1 MADGNVG
8 SLFMTLGLK
17 DEISIGLDK
26 VAKKLSGAQ
35 KYTNELQS
43 EIANLR
49 KELKSVSGTDIS
61 GPFKKSLEFI
71 KKYDDGIY
79 NAIVRTNRLAYALR
93 GITQSK
99 DGKININL
107 SNIPVAIREL
117 AKLNQELNKIEDK
130 DDKKAFKTSIS
141 NATDYLKLLQTIE
154 RKKAEL
160 NEIALSS
167 RNIDKGVI
175 ASARSAIN
183 SIQSEISRQL
193 FNIQNGS
200 IIHTDLM
207 PNIKKLLSMSI
218 TEMGDYM
225 RNLKKDNP
233 LSVFVNSADMLTSK
247 IAAANKKILEMQALM
262 RGSKVPGLFDTSA
275 LNGLRGVV
283 GKMQSLINKEGKGEK
298 TDINKINRLVSEY
311 AKLVSQAELAKS
323 TFKQLSR
330 EYDNANARLVSW
342 FSKYRELQSIRND
355 RIRLGLDTSAIDAE
369 ISRVRALFSEI
380 NAIRTNLGRGNM
392 DYLGMLGSRGTG
404 VDTALY
410 NSAVKAAREEIAE
423 RERLI
428 RIRQKDEDEYNR
440 RLERQ
445 ARNVARLSAERERQN
460 KKEADSALRE
470 EYRVRDAKLKT
481 LEREAKARM
490 RTQELADKA
499 AADALKKQQRLDI
512 ETMQFQAMLNAAME
526 RRMAAQREEAQLEAK
541 KLSSMSSQEEIQRRF
556 VSYMEQMNA
565 MRPKN
570 PLFNQSGMVDLQRV
584 YGKAFDELG
593 VQYDKLK
600 AKIDSY
606 HGPTDNAGFIAWKNE
621 LAVIEAK
628 MQNLVTLSEQAAR
641 ASVAGTYKPYTTT
654 TKEEAQHRMQES
666 NALKTAIQERMA
678 TEKRADEQRK
688 EAEKQRRKDE
698 KDAAAAEKQRQR
710 EIEISTRRAESLQ
723 RALARLRSAKY
734 TSDSFGFDTRTAAVQ
749 ISYLEAE
756 MRRLYDILWKLQS
769 ADFKSALG
777 VIGNTGNGRV
787 VVGANYVA
795 SQYEKAN
802 RQAERGDA
810 IEEKRKRKIYETGLQ
825 IQSSLVKGFKDANN
839 AAGRLNSTI
848 QDLKSL
854 FLQGGLVFGAQQ
866 FAMSIIRT
874 GGEMEK
880 QHIAMQSILG
890 DMQNANTMFN
900 QTKELALQSPFTFSE
915 LNRDVKQLAAYG
927 VEYEDLY
934 DTTKRL
940 ADMASGLGVSF
951 ERIALAFGQVQA
963 RGWLDGKELR
973 QIAYAGIPL
982 LDRLSKYYS
991 QREGKKVTTSDVK
1004 GRITNREVS
1013 FQDVK
1018 NIFWEMTDA
1027 GGQFYNMQL
1036 TLSETL
1042 LGRYNKLKDAWE
1054 IMLSDFARG
1063 DSIIGGTFK
1072 TILDSLTY
1080 IVQQM
1085 HTLGPVMAA
1094 AFTGFAIKKGITSL
1108 GSGGAASFLSNK
1120 ANLADNAQAKLMQ
1133 GQKLSQIEQQ
1143 ILLTKN
1149 RITNADL
1156 RSLIAYQNIN
1166 KNELRRL
1173 YLSGAITKEQ
1183 YKISLALMKQ
1193 VGLTNAA
1200 AASTNKYA
1208 LSWGKVGAAGMLALN
1223 GIGNAAKGLWAAI
1236 GGLPGLILTV
1246 LTMGVATLVSRY
1258 QDLTQKIKQTQDEI
1272 FDRRRQVAD
1281 FTSQNNVAKA
1291 IASGEQKEIDNL
1303 IESYKE
1309 KLKEL
1314 APYDY
1319 SNLIMRAEEKKSHE
1333 ERLKFL
1339 EQELKLIDEANKA
1352 NSSRFADNGTWYEDL
1367 LGITGKGRDSYSGFM
1382 SVIKDID
1389 KSASS
1394 YLLSQ
1399 AKANAFGA
1407 TKADQTMFNLNKSG
1421 FQNYALKVKEFI
1433 SKEFGDIS
1441 KDENLRRQATQ
1452 AMNSIFSA
1460 LGVSAENANLIR
1472 ASILQAFGIYNDGW
1486 LSEEVGKRMSDL
1498 ISERF
1503 PEIALKIKSDQS
1515 LNEGEKKKV
1524 AQLMNDAKNELISQ
1538 YPVFSTTLQ
1547 NLLDQ
1552 SNFTAVVHLVTQ
1564 NYGGVFNNLQ
1574 KELAARIPQL
1584 QTGIQS
1590 DMFSLYSN
1598 KAETWG
1604 KENSWYAARNKA
1616 KEEIDKARNEYESAK
1631 KSNASDV
1638 NDKYTEYDRLKRV
1651 ALDLLNYD
1659 YEGELKKSNK
1669 EPKGSKEDEQLKR
1682 LRKRI
1687 ELYKKFYSEYK
1698 KLQDLVGQGALDKL
1712 RKDGEFDP
1720 VFKYGLNNITD
1731 YESSVRQ
1738 LLGAIP
1744 ANTADRKDYKNQA
1757 IADIQTKNRELFSE
1771 QISKDNDELRT
1782 QLGIISEQYEVYKKM
1797 YKLTADSEGAMSVA
1811 FGGGMATK
1819 TYSEYL
1825 KGEMAKILPTHNKN
1839 TGLTYS
1845 LEEVL
1850 GMSQGQFDSAYG
1862 KNNSRLSVLFS
1873 QYQEELKKIKM
1884 ETINMIAD
1892 VIEKNSTLEQQLKD
1906 IDTEYEYQ
1914 LGLLNEMKDLTPE
1927 TRKRAEEGLMKTR
1940 DDKKAQVRFELF
1952 KQNSDWV
1959 AIFDD
1964 LDRVST
1970 NTINSMIDKIDTFSK
1985 ETGLSVE
1992 VVKQLRD
1999 ALEKLRSKSIER
2011 NPLDAL
2017 LNSTSR
2023 GNAIG
2028 NLIRDNKEYLDNGGN
2043 IIIDSAQAKKTGLK
2057 EGQSYTKTELENEQE
2072 AAYSG
2077 FPESLAALQKKF
2089 EDLSSVLNPVLDL
2102 FSALG
2107 MEDTALGQGMGL
2119 ASGAFSAASGV
2130 ASGLNALGLSS
2141 LGPYGAAI
2149 GAGLSVVSGLFAMHD
2164 KALQKEIEASERRQK
2179 EMENMTKNIESGLES
2194 TLGGIYTYRA
2204 SFDTQ
2209 KTLKSVIKEYERDM
2223 RLWEAGGI
2231 NRLAIKGTYTNDT
2244 YQQALKAQKSGT
2256 AYDAEL
2262 ASLMAQKDELVK
2274 QRKLEEDKKKTDAD
2288 AIQNYDQQIKEMEQS
2303 IDDFAQTFLN
2313 DIYSIDI
2320 KSWASQLTDSIVEAW
2335 SKGEDAATAY
2345 HDKVQELIKDLT
2357 KNILSQKIME
2367 IALQPTLDELKDKL
2381 QQKGKL
2387 DEADIPGIADDL
2399 IKAGDNAVENIT
2411 NILDALKEKGWDLS
2425 ENGTLSVSNSIK
2437 NITEDTADI
2446 LAAYVQAMRADL
2458 SVVRNMH
2465 ERYYPQFSEIGNAQI
2480 IQMKAVAQNTLRNAE
2495 AAERIEIAVNS
2506 LDGNVKAVINGT
2518 KRFNIK

>member
-8 SLFMTLGLK
+8 SLYMTLGLK
-17 DEISIGLDK
+17 DEVTVGLNK
-26 VAKKLSGAQ
+26 VTKSLSKSKQYTDELKKEVEG
-35 KYTNELQS
+35 
-43 EIANLR
+43 LR
-49 KELKSVSGTDIS
+49 KELKGVSGTDMS
-61 GPFKKSLEFI
+61 EPLKKALDFI
-71 KKYDDGIY
+71 KKYDSKVYESI
-79 NAIVRTNRLAYALR
+79 NRTNRLAYALR
-93 GITQSK
+93 GVFENSK
-99 DGKININL
+99 GEIKINLASIPKAIN
-107 SNIPVAIREL
+107 EL
-117 AKLNQELNKIEDK
+117 AKLSKQLDGYGDNKEGA
-130 DDKKAFKTSIS
+130 KAFKNSVA
-141 NATDYLKLLQTIE
+141 NAIDYLKILQSIE
-154 RKKAEL
+154 RKQREL
-160 NEIALSS
+160 NDLAISS
-167 RNIDKGVI
+167 RNIDKADI
-175 ASARSAIN
+175 ASAKMMLNDLR
-183 SIQSEISRQL
+183 QSFAKQL
-193 FNIQNGS
+193 FNKESGS
-200 IIHTDLM
+200 LIDTNFM
-207 PNIKKLLSMSI
+207 SEVKKILSMTM
-218 TEMGDYM
+218 TEISDYM

-247 IAAANKKILEMQALM
+247 ISLANKKILEMQSLM
-262 RGSKVPGLFDTSA
+262 RGSKLPNLFDDTA
-275 LNGLRGVV
+275 LRGLRGIV
-283 GKMQSLINKEGKGEK
+283 GEMQKLIQKEGKGEK
-298 TDINKINRLVSEY
+298 TDISKINRLVSEY
-311 AKLVSQAELAKS
+311 AKLTSQAELATS
-323 TFKQLSR
+323 TFRRMSR
-330 EYDNANARLVSW
+330 EYDNASARLVSW
-342 FSKYRELQSIRND
+342 YSKYRELQSIRND
-355 RIRLGLDTSAIDAE
+355 RVHLGLDTSAIDAE

-380 NAIRTNLGRGNM
+380 NTIRTNLGRGNM

-710 EIEISTRRAESLQ
+710 ELEVAQRRVQSLEKAYVRLKEATLTSKSYGLSTRDAETQIARLSTEIDTLKGKISTLQTAGFKSVLGTEMYTGTGKSVADANRVAAQYERANKEAEKNAAIEGKRKQNIAES
-723 RALARLRSAKY
+723 
-734 TSDSFGFDTRTAAVQ
+734 
-749 ISYLEAE
+749 
-756 MRRLYDILWKLQS
+756 
-769 ADFKSALG
+769 
-777 VIGNTGNGRV
+777 GR
-787 VVGANYVA
+787 
-795 SQYEKAN
+795 
-802 RQAERGDA
+802 
-810 IEEKRKRKIYETGLQ
+810 Q

-839 AAGRLNSTI
+839 AAGRLNSTV

-854 FLQGGLVFGAQQ
+854 FMQGGLVFGAQQ

-1094 AFTGFAIKKGITSL
+1094 AFTGFAIKRGLTSL
-1108 GSGGAASFLSNK
+1108 GGGGAKSFLSNK
-1120 ANLADNAQAKLMQ
+1120 ANLADNVQAKLMQ

-1236 GGLPGLILTV
+1236 GGLPGVILTA
-1246 LTMGVATLVSRY
+1246 LTMGVTTLVSRY

-1272 FDRRRQVAD
+1272 FDRRKQVAD

-1367 LGITGKGRDSYSGFM
+1367 LGITGKGRGSYSGFV

-1389 KSASS
+1389 KSTSS

-1407 TKADQTMFNLNKSG
+1407 TSADQTMFNLNKNG
-1421 FQNYALKVKEFI
+1421 FRNYTLKVKDFI

-1441 KDENLRRQATQ
+1441 KDENLRRQAVQ
-1452 AMNSIFSA
+1452 AMNNIFSA
-1460 LGVSAENANLIR
+1460 LGVSAENANHIR
-1472 ASILQAFGIYNDGW
+1472 ASVLQAFGIYNDGW

-1515 LNEGEKKKV
+1515 LNEGERKKV
-1524 AQLMNDAKNELISQ
+1524 EQLMKDAKNELISQ

-1552 SNFTAVVHLVTQ
+1552 SKFTAVISLVTQ
-1564 NYGGVFNNLQ
+1564 GWGGMFNDTQ
-1574 KELAARIPQL
+1574 MELAGRVPNDSNL
-1584 QTGIQS
+1584 
-1590 DMFSLYSN
+1590 FSLYSS
-1598 KAETWG
+1598 KVDTWG
-1604 KENSWYAARNKA
+1604 KENSWTAARNKA
-1616 KEEIDKARNEYESAK
+1616 NEEIKKAEEEYKNAK
-1631 KSNASDV
+1631 KSKAS
-1638 NDKYTEYDRLKRV
+1638 NTEAKLNEFNNLKEV
-1651 ALDLLNYD
+1651 AKVLLNFDYD
-1659 YEGELKKSNK
+1659 AENKKKDTGGN
-1669 EPKGSKEDEQLKR
+1669 KEDEQLKR

-1797 YKLTADSEGAMSVA
+1797 YKLTADSEGAMSIA

-1845 LEEVL
+1845 LEKVL
-1850 GMSQGQFDSAYG
+1850 GMSQSQFDSAYG

-1873 QYQEELKKIKM
+1873 QYQDELKKIKM
-1884 ETINMIAD
+1884 ETISMIAD
-1892 VIEKNSTLEQQLKD
+1892 IIEKNSTLEQQLKD

-2028 NLIRDNKEYLDNGGN
+2028 ELISQNEYLFNRGKKVT
-2043 IIIDSAQAKKTGLK
+2043 IDAATAKKTGLK

-2072 AAYSG
+2072 AAYSE

-2089 EDLSSVLNPVLDL
+2089 EALSGVLNPVLDL

-2119 ASGAFSAASGV
+2119 ASGALSAASGV
-2130 ASGLNALGLSS
+2130 AGGLKALGLSS

-2179 EMENMTKNIESGLES
+2179 EMENMTKNIESVLES
-2194 TLGGIYTYRA
+2194 TLGGIYSYKA
-2204 SFDTQ
+2204 SRDTME
-2209 KTLKSVIKEYERDM
+2209 TLKKVTKDYEGSM
-2223 RLWEAGGI
+2223 RLPNSSGSIGRMIGQSRSVYSRE
-2231 NRLAIKGTYTNDT
+2231 TYN
-2244 YQQALKAQKSGT
+2244 QAVKAQQSGT

-2262 ASLMAQKDELVK
+2262 ASLMAQRDELKK
-2274 QRKLEEDKKKTDAD
+2274 QRQAEEDKKKTDAD

-2303 IDDFAQTFLN
+2303 IDDFTQTFLN
-2313 DIYSIDI
+2313 DIYSIDL

-2367 IALQPTLDELKDKL
+2367 IALQPTLDKLKGIL

-2387 DEADIPGIADDL
+2387 DETDIPAIADDL
-2399 IKAGDNAVENIT
+2399 IKAGDNAIENIT
-2411 NILDALKEKGWDLS
+2411 DILDYLKEKGWDLS

-2437 NITEDTADI
+2437 SITEDTADLLASYLNAIRLDVSVNRENLRLI
-2446 LAAYVQAMRADL
+2446 LVAVQ
-2458 SVVRNMH
+2458 SVPELNNIARS
-2465 ERYYPQFSEIGNAQI
+2465 QLTQLTTL
-2480 IQMKAVAQNTLRNAE
+2480 VALAE
-2495 AAERIEIAVNS
+2495 ARNS
-2506 LDGNVKAVINGT
+2506 KLDDMYSWMNKVTNGVL
-2518 KRFNIK
+2518 KISMK

>member
-1 MADGNVG
+1 MANGDLG
-8 SLFMTLGLK
+8 SLWFNLGIKDTTGVTLNRILKAVHDAEGSVSKLRLSYQALFDSIKKQDEKDAFAKNWEPGIKNAMKYFEMLMRIDNEQKRLSELKGISKGINTSGLVEAERMLKTIKGDLMDLQLKKFGGVDEANLANYENALRNVVKNVRNIEDAFKKDNSLSVAANNAERLKIKLEQVKNTLADIYNKQSSGMKGGFDTRSLLSAGNSLRGVQRRIATMLSDDKLLMNESKFKSLISDIAYAMEKARGKVAEYNRERSKTIAQNKELSEKKETQRKLDNGEVAYYAKIRDILLQIDALNKSISTPVMNASRLGMALPQSIGEDLRKLYSIKQTLETNMAAGRNMGLGWLK
-17 DEISIGLDK
+17 DFLNRNGF
-26 VAKKLSGAQ
+26 
-35 KYTNELQS
+35 S
-43 EIANLR
+43 EIT
-49 KELKSVSGTDIS
+49 KELKKFTGNID
-61 GPFKKSLEFI
+61 EARD
-71 KKYDDGIY
+71 KYQRLFD
-79 NAIVRTNRLAYALR
+79 VLNRLR
-93 GITQSK
+93 
-99 DGKININL
+99 
-107 SNIPVAIREL
+107 V
-117 AKLNQELNKIEDK
+117 
-130 DDKKAFKTSIS
+130 
-141 NATDYLKLLQTIE
+141 E
-154 RKKAEL
+154 R
-160 NEIALSS
+160 S
-167 RNIDKGVI
+167 R
-175 ASARSAIN
+175 
-183 SIQSEISRQL
+183 
-193 FNIQNGS
+193 
-200 IIHTDLM
+200 
-207 PNIKKLLSMSI
+207 
-218 TEMGDYM
+218 
-225 RNLKKDNP
+225 
-233 LSVFVNSADMLTSK
+233 
-247 IAAANKKILEMQALM
+247 AN
-262 RGSKVPGLFDTSA
+262 V
-275 LNGLRGVV
+275 
-283 GKMQSLINKEGKGEK
+283 
-298 TDINKINRLVSEY
+298 
-311 AKLVSQAELAKS
+311 
-323 TFKQLSR
+323 
-330 EYDNANARLVSW
+330 
-342 FSKYRELQSIRND
+342 
-355 RIRLGLDTSAIDAE
+355 LGLDTQKLDNDIAHVLDRLHVLRGIAQTGIGNVGDITGIDNRTLRNIE
-369 ISRVRALFSEI
+369 KDVQSQKRLNSE
-380 NAIRTNLGRGNM
+380 
-392 DYLGMLGSRGTG
+392 
-404 VDTALY
+404 
-410 NSAVKAAREEIAE
+410 KE
-423 RERLI
+423 RSNE
-428 RIRQKDEDEYNR
+428 
-440 RLERQ
+440 LER
-445 ARNVARLSAERERQN
+445 
-460 KKEADSALRE
+460 KH
-470 EYRVRDAKLKT
+470 
-481 LEREAKARM
+481 
-490 RTQELADKA
+490 
-499 AADALKKQQRLDI
+499 
-512 ETMQFQAMLNAAME
+512 
-526 RRMAAQREEAQLEAK
+526 
-541 KLSSMSSQEEIQRRF
+541 QEEL
-556 VSYMEQMNA
+556 N
-565 MRPKN
+565 
-570 PLFNQSGMVDLQRV
+570 
-584 YGKAFDELG
+584 
-593 VQYDKLK
+593 
-600 AKIDSY
+600 
-606 HGPTDNAGFIAWKNE
+606 
-621 LAVIEAK
+621 
-628 MQNLVTLSEQAAR
+628 
-641 ASVAGTYKPYTTT
+641 
-654 TKEEAQHRMQES
+654 
-666 NALKTAIQERMA
+666 KT
-678 TEKRADEQRK
+678 
-688 EAEKQRRKDE
+688 
-698 KDAAAAEKQRQR
+698 
-710 EIEISTRRAESLQ
+710 
-723 RALARLRSAKY
+723 
-734 TSDSFGFDTRTAAVQ
+734 
-749 ISYLEAE
+749 
-756 MRRLYDILWKLQS
+756 
-769 ADFKSALG
+769 
-777 VIGNTGNGRV
+777 GR
-787 VVGANYVA
+787 
-795 SQYEKAN
+795 
-802 RQAERGDA
+802 
-810 IEEKRKRKIYETGLQ
+810 Q
-825 IQSSLVKGFKDANN
+825 IQSSLVRGFKDANN
-839 AAGRLNSTI
+839 AAGRLNSTV

-854 FLQGGLVFGAQQ
+854 FMQGGLVFGAQQ

-1085 HTLGPVMAA
+1085 HTIGPVMAA
-1094 AFTGFAIKKGITSL
+1094 AFTGFAIKRGITAM
-1108 GSGGAASFLSNK
+1108 GGTKGNSFLASK
-1120 ANLADNAQAKLMQ
+1120 ASIASDIQAKVMQ
-1133 GQKLSQIEQQ
+1133 GQELSAIEQR
-1143 ILLTKN
+1143 ILVTKN
-1149 RITNADL
+1149 RITNEDL
-1156 RSLIAYQNIN
+1156 KALAASRALTLQDLNR
-1166 KNELRRL
+1166 LRI
-1173 YLSGAITKEQ
+1173 SGQITAEQ
-1183 YKISLALMKQ
+1183 YKQYRNIVQQQIGHRTLNMQMMRLLVTMRGLSFKNGWSNFATSGMAAMRIVGGGIKAL
-1193 VGLTNAA
+1193 
-1200 AASTNKYA
+1200 
-1208 LSWGKVGAAGMLALN
+1208 GAT
-1223 GIGNAAKGLWAAI
+1223 LWSAI
-1236 GGLPGLILTV
+1236 GGLPGLIITGLS
-1246 LTMGVATLVSRY
+1246 MGIMSAVSKY
-1258 QDLTQKIKQTQDEI
+1258 QDLSQKIKQTQDEI
-1272 FDRRRQVAD
+1272 FDRRKQVAE
-1281 FTSQNNVAKA
+1281 FTRDNNANKA
-1291 IASGEQKEIDNL
+1291 IASGDEKKMEKQIDA
-1303 IESYKE
+1303 YKE

-1319 SNLIMRAEEKKSHE
+1319 ANLVMKADEKKSHE
-1333 ERLKFL
+1333 ERLKYL
-1339 EQELKLIDEANKA
+1339 SEELRLINEANKI
-1352 NSSRFADNGTWYEDL
+1352 NS
-1367 LGITGKGRDSYSGFM
+1367 GRLSDRDTYS
-1382 SVIKDID
+1382 SLQDRISKLNDI
-1389 KSASS
+1389 ASE
-1394 YLLSQ
+1394 YYTKQ
-1399 AKANAFGA
+1399 AKANAFGS
-1407 TKADQTMFNLNKSG
+1407 TDSDRKAFENAKINLESRVGWLKSAI
-1421 FQNYALKVKEFI
+1421 QNT
-1433 SKEFGDIS
+1433 FGDIS
-1441 KDENLRRQATQ
+1441 KDENLRRQAIQ

-1604 KENSWYAARNKA
+1604 KENSWTAARNKA
-1616 KEEIDKARNEYESAK
+1616 NEEIKKAEEEYKNAK

-1797 YKLTADSEGAMSVA
+1797 YKLTADSEGAMSIA

-1873 QYQEELKKIKM
+1873 QYQDELKKIKM
-1884 ETINMIAD
+1884 ETISMIAD
-1892 VIEKNSTLEQQLKD
+1892 IIEKNSTLEQQLKD

-2119 ASGAFSAASGV
+2119 ASGALSAASGV
-2130 ASGLNALGLSS
+2130 ASGLNALELSS

-2179 EMENMTKNIESGLES
+2179 EMENMTKNIESVLES

-2262 ASLMAQKDELVK
+2262 ASLMAQRDELKK
-2274 QRKLEEDKKKTDAD
+2274 QRQAEEDKKKTDAD

-2335 SKGEDAATAY
+2335 AKGEDAAEAY
-2345 HDKVQELIKDLT
+2345 HDKVQELVKDLT

-2367 IALQPTLDELKDKL
+2367 MALQPTLDELKDKL

-2437 NITEDTADI
+2437 SITEDTADI
-2446 LAAYVQAMRADL
+2446 LASYLNSIRLDCSVNRENLRLILVAVQ
-2458 SVVRNMH
+2458 SVPELNNIARS
-2465 ERYYPQFSEIGNAQI
+2465 QLTQLT
-2480 IQMKAVAQNTLRNAE
+2480 TLVTLAE
-2495 AAERIEIAVNS
+2495 ARNS
-2506 LDGNVKAVINGT
+2506 KLDDMYSWMNKVTNGVL
-2518 KRFNIK
+2518 KISMK

>member
-1 MADGNVG
+1 MADGSMGNLWFNLGIKDTTPQTLNRILRAVSEADG
-8 SLFMTLGLK
+8 SVSKLRENFNKLLQGLK
-17 DEISIGLDK
+17 QEDAE
-26 VAKKLSGAQ
+26 ALSKGFNKSVKNAMSYFEMLMRIENEQ
-35 KYTNELQS
+35 KRLAS
-43 EIANLR
+43 
-49 KELKSVSGTDIS
+49 LKSV
-61 GPFKKSLEFI
+61 
-71 KKYDDGIY
+71 
-79 NAIVRTNRLAYALR
+79 N
-93 GITQSK
+93 
-99 DGKININL
+99 
-107 SNIPVAIREL
+107 
-117 AKLNQELNKIEDK
+117 
-130 DDKKAFKTSIS
+130 
-141 NATDYLKLLQTIE
+141 
-154 RKKAEL
+154 
-160 NEIALSS
+160 
-167 RNIDKGVI
+167 
-175 ASARSAIN
+175 
-183 SIQSEISRQL
+183 
-193 FNIQNGS
+193 NG
-200 IIHTDLM
+200 
-207 PNIKKLLSMSI
+207 
-218 TEMGDYM
+218 
-225 RNLKKDNP
+225 
-233 LSVFVNSADMLTSK
+233 
-247 IAAANKKILEMQALM
+247 
-262 RGSKVPGLFDTSA
+262 
-275 LNGLRGVV
+275 
-283 GKMQSLINKEGKGEK
+283 INK
-298 TDINKINRLVSEY
+298 
-311 AKLVSQAELAKS
+311 Q
-323 TFKQLSR
+323 
-330 EYDNANARLVSW
+330 
-342 FSKYRELQSIRND
+342 
-355 RIRLGLDTSAIDAE
+355 GLIDAE
-369 ISRVRALFSEI
+369 
-380 NAIRTNLGRGNM
+380 NM
-392 DYLGMLGSRGTG
+392 LKTIKRDLLDLQHTKFGG
-404 VDTALY
+404 VDAANLEPYAKALGNVIKNVKSIEDSFKKENSLSVTA
-410 NSAVKAAREEIAE
+410 NNAE
-423 RERLI
+423 RLKIKLEQVKNTLADI
-428 RIRQKDEDEYNR
+428 YNR
-440 RLERQ
+440 Q
-445 ARNVARLSAERERQN
+445 S
-460 KKEADSALRE
+460 
-470 EYRVRDAKLKT
+470 
-481 LEREAKARM
+481 
-490 RTQELADKA
+490 
-499 AADALKKQQRLDI
+499 
-512 ETMQFQAMLNAAME
+512 
-526 RRMAAQREEAQLEAK
+526 
-541 KLSSMSSQEEIQRRF
+541 
-556 VSYMEQMNA
+556 
-565 MRPKN
+565 
-570 PLFNQSGMVDLQRV
+570 SGMRD
-584 YGKAFDELG
+584 
-593 VQYDKLK
+593 
-600 AKIDSY
+600 
-606 HGPTDNAGFIAWKNE
+606 
-621 LAVIEAK
+621 
-628 MQNLVTLSEQAAR
+628 
-641 ASVAGTYKPYTTT
+641 
-654 TKEEAQHRMQES
+654 
-666 NALKTAIQERMA
+666 
-678 TEKRADEQRK
+678 
-688 EAEKQRRKDE
+688 
-698 KDAAAAEKQRQR
+698 
-710 EIEISTRRAESLQ
+710 
-723 RALARLRSAKY
+723 
-734 TSDSFGFDTRTAAVQ
+734 GFDTRWLLSAGNSLRGVQ
-749 ISYLEAE
+749 GRITRMLADDKLLLNESKFKSLISDIAYAMEKARGRVAE
-756 MRRLYDILWKLQS
+756 YNREREKTIAQEKKINDRVETQRKLDNGEIAYYARIRDILAQIDALNRAISTPLMNASRMGLSVSPSIGEDLRKLYSIKQILETNV
-769 ADFKSALG
+769 AAGRNMGLDWLKDFLG
-777 VIGNTGNGRV
+777 RNGFSEITRELRQFTGNIDEARSRYERLFDVLNRLRV
-787 VVGANYVA
+787 ERSRSNILGIDTTKIDEDIARVIERLKLLRGIIQTGVGNVGDISGIDNRSLKLLERDA
-795 SQYEKAN
+795 SAQKRLNDEKERSN
-802 RQAERGDA
+802 RLERKHQDELA
-810 IEEKRKRKIYETGLQ
+810 KTGQ
-825 IQSSLVKGFKDANN
+825 KIQSSLVRGFRDANS
-839 AAGRLNSTI
+839 AAGRLNSTV

-854 FLQGGLVFGAQQ
+854 FMQGGLVFGAQQ

-927 VEYEDLY
+927 VEYENLY

-991 QREGKKVTTSDVK
+991 LCEGKKVTTSDVK
-1004 GRITNREVS
+1004 KRITNREVS

-1094 AFTGFAIKKGITSL
+1094 AFTSFAIKRGLTVL

-1133 GQKLSQIEQQ
+1133 GQKLSQIEQH

-1200 AASTNKYA
+1200 AASTNRYA

-1236 GGLPGLILTV
+1236 GGLPGLVLTV
-1246 LTMGVATLVSRY
+1246 LTMGVTTLVSRY

-1272 FDRRRQVAD
+1272 FDRRKQVAD
-1281 FTSQNNVAKA
+1281 FTSKNNVAKA

-1441 KDENLRRQATQ
+1441 KDENLRRQAVQ

-1472 ASILQAFGIYNDGW
+1472 ASVLQAFGIYDDGW
-1486 LSEEVGKRMSDL
+1486 LSGEVGKRMSDL

-1524 AQLMNDAKNELISQ
+1524 AQLMNDAKNELINQ

-1547 NLLDQ
+1547 NLLDK
-1552 SNFTAVVHLVTQ
+1552 SNFTAVIRLVTQ
-1564 NYGGVFNNLQ
+1564 EWGGSYNDMQ
-1574 KELAARIPQL
+1574 KELAGRIPQNLDTETL
-1584 QTGIQS
+1584 QY
-1590 DMFSLYSN
+1590 YSGLVDS
-1598 KAETWG
+1598 WG
-1604 KENSWYAARNKA
+1604 KEGDWYSARNKA
-1616 KEEIDKARNEYESAK
+1616 QSDINLARNRYKSAVDGKSEKAGEYKKKYEDLMLAAK
-1631 KSNASDV
+1631 I
-1638 NDKYTEYDRLKRV
+1638 
-1651 ALDLLNYD
+1651 LLNYD

-1698 KLQDLVGQGALDKL
+1698 KLQDLMGQGALDKL

-1771 QISKDNDELRT
+1771 QISKDNEELRT

-1797 YKLTADSEGAMSVA
+1797 FKLTGDSKGAMSIA
-1811 FGGGMATK
+1811 FGGGMATR

-1825 KGEMAKILPTHNKN
+1825 KNEMTKVLPAHNLN
-1839 TGLTYS
+1839 TGLSYS
-1845 LEEVL
+1845 LDDVL
-1850 GMSQGQFDSAYG
+1850 KMSQSQYDSAYG
-1862 KNNSRLSVLFS
+1862 RGNSRFSELFKA
-1873 QYQEELKKIKM
+1873 YKEEQNKIKT

-1892 VIEKNSTLEQQLKD
+1892 VIEKNRTLEQQLED
-1906 IDTEYEYQ
+1906 INTEYEYQ
-1914 LGLLNEMKDLTPE
+1914 LGLLQEQKNLTPDM
-1927 TRKRAEEGLMKTR
+1927 RKRAEEGLKKTR
-1940 DDKKAQVRFELF
+1940 DEKTASVQFEIF
-1952 KQNSDWV
+1952 KRNSDWV
-1959 AIFDD
+1959 TIFDD

-1970 NTINSMIDKIDTFSK
+1970 NTIDSMIDKIDIFSK
-1985 ETGLSVE
+1985 TAGLSVE

-1999 ALEKLRSKSIER
+1999 ALDKLRKESIDR
-2011 NPLDAL
+2011 NPFDAL
-2017 LNSTSR
+2017 FNATSR

-2028 NLIRDNKEYLDNGGN
+2028 NVIENNEYVFSRGKKAY
-2043 IIIDSAQAKKTGLK
+2043 IDAATAKRTGLR
-2057 EGQSYTKTELENEQE
+2057 EGEYSKSELENEQ
-2072 AAYSG
+2072 ASAYED
-2077 FPESLAALQKKF
+2077 FPEALKAIESKFKALNDVLSPVISLF
-2089 EDLSSVLNPVLDL
+2089 DS
-2102 FSALG
+2102 LG
-2107 MEDTALGQGMGL
+2107 MEDTPLAQGMGL
-2119 ASGAFSAASGV
+2119 ATNALGAASGV
-2130 ASGLNALGLSS
+2130 AGGLNALGLSS

-2149 GAGLSVVSGLFAMHD
+2149 GAGLSVVSGIFAMHD

-2179 EMENMTKNIESGLES
+2179 EMENMTKNIESVLES
-2194 TLGGIYTYRA
+2194 TLGGIYSYKANRDTIQTLNKVIERAANPYSQATYN
-2204 SFDTQ
+2204 Q
-2209 KTLKSVIKEYERDM
+2209 
-2223 RLWEAGGI
+2223 
-2231 NRLAIKGTYTNDT
+2231 AI
-2244 YQQALKAQKSGT
+2244 KAQKSGT
-2256 AYDAEL
+2256 AYDIEL
-2262 ASLMAQKDELVK
+2262 ASLMAQRDELKK
-2274 QRKLEEDKKKTDAD
+2274 QRQAEEDKKKADAD

-2303 IDDFAQTFLN
+2303 ISDFAQNFLK

-2320 KSWASQLTDSIVEAW
+2320 KSWASQLTDAIVEAW
-2335 SKGEDAATAY
+2335 AKGEDAADAY
-2345 HDKVQELIKDLT
+2345 HDKVQELVKDLT
-2357 KNILSQKIME
+2357 KNILSQKVME
-2367 IALQPTLDELKDKL
+2367 IALKPTLDMLEKTL
-2381 QQKGKL
+2381 QSKGRL
-2387 DEADIPGIADDL
+2387 DETEIPKITDML
-2399 IKAGDNAVENIT
+2399 IEAGNNAVDNIT
-2411 NILDALKEKGWDLS
+2411 DILDALKEQGVDLS

-2437 NITEDTADI
+2437 SITEDTADLLASYLNAIRLDVSVNRENLRLI
-2446 LAAYVQAMRADL
+2446 LVAVQSVPELNNIARSQL
-2458 SVVRNMH
+2458 S
-2465 ERYYPQFSEIGNAQI
+2465 QLT
-2480 IQMKAVAQNTLRNAE
+2480 TLVSLAE
-2495 AAERIEIAVNS
+2495 ARNGK
-2506 LDGNVKAVINGT
+2506 LDDMYSWMNKVTNGVL
-2518 KRFNIK
+2518 KISMK

>member
-26 VAKKLSGAQ
+26 VTKKLSSAQ
-35 KYTNELQS
+35 KYTDDLQK
-43 EIANLR
+43 EVGNLR
-49 KELKSVSGTDIS
+49 KELKSASGTDIS

-175 ASARSAIN
+175 ASARNAIN
-183 SIQSEISRQL
+183 GIQQEISKQL

-200 IIHTDLM
+200 LINTAIM
-207 PNIKKLLSMSI
+207 PEIKKLLSMSI
-218 TEMGDYM
+218 TEIGDYM

-233 LSVFVNSADMLTSK
+233 LSVFANSADMLTSK

-404 VDTALY
+404 ADA
-410 NSAVKAAREEIAE
+410 NIFNAVRKASREEIAAVE
-423 RERLI
+423 KIDRAIEKSYEKEKRQEQQRSEQRLKDIDREGKALQKNAEIQQRFAEQQNRLNTRMSNEVVTI
-428 RIRQKDEDEYNR
+428 SSKIESLTSIYR
-440 RLERQ
+440 RLTSELNRSTLLGIDTSKIQ
-445 ARNVARLSAERERQN
+445 AEMSRIESQILRLVNIKKGLETGDTSYLGAHRTIGTATDRSAARSVLQ
-460 KKEADSALRE
+460 
-470 EYRVRDAKLKT
+470 EYRDLNSEKEKSIKL
-481 LEREAKARM
+481 EARH
-490 RTQELADKA
+490 
-499 AADALKKQQRLDI
+499 
-512 ETMQFQAMLNAAME
+512 
-526 RRMAAQREEAQLEAK
+526 QLEIANTAAK
-541 KLSSMSSQEEIQRRF
+541 VR
-556 VSYMEQMNA
+556 N
-565 MRPKN
+565 
-570 PLFNQSGMVDLQRV
+570 DL
-584 YGKAFDELG
+584 
-593 VQYDKLK
+593 
-600 AKIDSY
+600 
-606 HGPTDNAGFIAWKNE
+606 
-621 LAVIEAK
+621 
-628 MQNLVTLSEQAAR
+628 AR
-641 ASVAGTYKPYTTT
+641 AFEQVNT
-654 TKEEAQHRMQES
+654 
-666 NALKTAIQERMA
+666 
-678 TEKRADEQRK
+678 RASK
-688 EAEKQRRKDE
+688 
-698 KDAAAAEKQRQR
+698 
-710 EIEISTRRAESLQ
+710 
-723 RALARLRSAKY
+723 
-734 TSDSFGFDTRTAAVQ
+734 TSDIIR
-749 ISYLEAE
+749 
-756 MRRLYDILWKLQS
+756 
-769 ADFKSALG
+769 
-777 VIGNTGNGRV
+777 
-787 VVGANYVA
+787 
-795 SQYEKAN
+795 
-802 RQAERGDA
+802 
-810 IEEKRKRKIYETGLQ
+810 
-825 IQSSLVKGFKDANN
+825 
-839 AAGRLNSTI
+839 
-848 QDLKSL
+848 DLKSL

-866 FAMSIIRT
+866 FFNSIVRT
-874 GGEMEK
+874 GGEIVQ
-880 QHIAMQSILG
+880 QHIALRSIIG
-890 DMQNANTMFN
+890 DIQKADELFA
-900 QTKELALQSPFTFSE
+900 QTQQLALQSPFKFGE
-915 LNRDVKQLAAYG
+915 LNRDVKQLAAFG
-927 VEYEDLY
+927 VEANDLY

-940 ADMASGLGVSF
+940 ADIASGLGVSF
-951 ERIALAFGQVQA
+951 ERLGLAYGQVKA
-963 RGWLDGKELR
+963 RSWLDGKELR
-973 QIAYAGIPL
+973 QFAYAGLPL
-982 LDRLSKYYS
+982 LERITQLYNATAKNGRTNYT
-991 QREGKKVTTSDVK
+991 QSDVK
-1004 GRITNREVS
+1004 KMITNREVS
-1013 FQDVK
+1013 FEDVK
-1018 NIFWEMTDA
+1018 TVLWNMTNE

-1036 TLSETL
+1036 VLSETL
-1042 LGRYNKLKDAWE
+1042 LGRWNKLIDAWE
-1054 IMLSDFARG
+1054 IMLGKFAEG
-1063 DSIIGGTFK
+1063 NNVIGGTFK
-1072 TILDSLTY
+1072 MIIDQVTNATLALDKLSPML
-1080 IVQQM
+1080 V
-1085 HTLGPVMAA
+1085 AA
-1094 AFTGFAIKKGITSL
+1094 AAVFVGKKALGLIPMGISKE
-1108 GSGGAASFLSNK
+1108 LS
-1120 ANLADNAQAKLMQ
+1120 ALQTATNL
-1133 GQKLSQIEQQ
+1133 
-1143 ILLTKN
+1143 
-1149 RITNADL
+1149 
-1156 RSLIAYQNIN
+1156 
-1166 KNELRRL
+1166 ELRRYAVKQQEL
-1173 YLSGAITKEQ
+1173 VTEGKITQAKAMQ
-1183 YKISLALMKQ
+1183 NVMMRGY
-1193 VGLTNAA
+1193 
-1200 AASTNKYA
+1200 
-1208 LSWGKVGAAGMLALN
+1208 MLA
-1223 GIGNAAKGLWAAI
+1223 
-1236 GGLPGLILTV
+1236 
-1246 LTMGVATLVSRY
+1246 
-1258 QDLTQKIKQTQDEI
+1258 DKQTQMATMQKLALEGKLSLLQMQKAVREGLVKKELIQELEI
-1272 FDRRRQVAD
+1272 LGLISAKQAELIMQQGMRSTAQLAGMQAMGGIGKGASALLGAFGGPWGIAAMLGMSLWMGYSQFEDKAKESIDNLKTSAQQKFEQLNNYLNGMGSKPRDNEALKNQVDSMKEVLEQSGYYTDSIKAQVENTIKLTDQYDILKTKIEEARNASQFD
-1281 FTSQNNVAKA
+1281 KA
-1291 IASGEQKEIDNL
+1291 FAGNARNAVTMSGQTDSWFGTLFGLSGKIGQITDKFGWTETGGVFGWFSGIFNDDIVKNSEHLAESINKVSSLLMTMDSKKIEEIANQFLSAGDKTKSLEEKLRILKESGSWDGFVKKIIEGGILSENEIDNIGDKADDL
-1303 IESYKE
+1303 IDDLNEIKDDDVPKIME
-1309 KLKEL
+1309 ELARQRNMELDEFKIWAKDHPIAFGNMLDTIMKTIGDKGPKIKEL
-1314 APYDY
+1314 LYDAFY
-1319 SNLIMRAEEKKSHE
+1319 
-1333 ERLKFL
+1333 
-1339 EQELKLIDEANKA
+1339 
-1352 NSSRFADNGTWYEDL
+1352 
-1367 LGITGKGRDSYSGFM
+1367 GFM
-1382 SVIKDID
+1382 GMSKPEEPNYNKGSYRNPIKGAFANQIKQQLFSNGSIKRGNNNGKYWVRQID
-1389 KSASS
+1389 TYLQQVDKDTYQETGEAILKNYKQWRNEVDTMETSGVNKNSAK
-1394 YLLSQ
+1394 YKR
-1399 AKANAFGA
+1399 AKWMLDLWD
-1407 TKADQTMFNLNKSG
+1407 TIRKAGN
-1421 FQNYALKVKEFI
+1421 
-1433 SKEFGDIS
+1433 
-1441 KDENLRRQATQ
+1441 
-1452 AMNSIFSA
+1452 
-1460 LGVSAENANLIR
+1460 
-1472 ASILQAFGIYNDGW
+1472 
-1486 LSEEVGKRMSDL
+1486 LSEDVGK
-1498 ISERF
+1498 
-1503 PEIALKIKSDQS
+1503 
-1515 LNEGEKKKV
+1515 N
-1524 AQLMNDAKNELISQ
+1524 KN
-1538 YPVFSTTLQ
+1538 TG
-1547 NLLDQ
+1547 
-1552 SNFTAVVHLVTQ
+1552 NF
-1564 NYGGVFNNLQ
+1564 GKDGNNQ
-1574 KELAARIPQL
+1574 
-1584 QTGIQS
+1584 
-1590 DMFSLYSN
+1590 
-1598 KAETWG
+1598 
-1604 KENSWYAARNKA
+1604 
-1616 KEEIDKARNEYESAK
+1616 
-1631 KSNASDV
+1631 
-1638 NDKYTEYDRLKRV
+1638 
-1651 ALDLLNYD
+1651 
-1659 YEGELKKSNK
+1659 
-1669 EPKGSKEDEQLKR
+1669 EDEELKR

-1797 YKLTADSEGAMSVA
+1797 YKLTADSEGAMSIA

-1845 LEEVL
+1845 LEKVL
-1850 GMSQGQFDSAYG
+1850 GMSQSQFDSAYG

-1873 QYQEELKKIKM
+1873 QYQDELKKIKM
-1884 ETINMIAD
+1884 ETISMIAD
-1892 VIEKNSTLEQQLKD
+1892 IIEKNSTLEQQLKD

-1914 LGLLNEMKDLTPE
+1914 LGLLNEMKDLSPE

-1940 DDKKAQVRFELF
+1940 DNKKAQVRFELF

-2028 NLIRDNKEYLDNGGN
+2028 ELIGQNEYLFNRGKKVT
-2043 IIIDSAQAKKTGLK
+2043 IDAATAKKTGLK

-2089 EDLSSVLNPVLDL
+2089 EALSSVLNPVLDL

-2262 ASLMAQKDELVK
+2262 ASLMAQRDELKK
-2274 QRKLEEDKKKTDAD
+2274 QRQAEEDKKKTDAD

-2387 DEADIPGIADDL
+2387 NEADIPGIADDL

-2446 LAAYVQAMRADL
+2446 LASYLNSIRLDCSVNRENLRLILVAVQ
-2458 SVVRNMH
+2458 SVPEMNNIARS
-2465 ERYYPQFSEIGNAQI
+2465 QLTQLT
-2480 IQMKAVAQNTLRNAE
+2480 TLVTLAE
-2495 AAERIEIAVNS
+2495 ARNS
-2506 LDGNVKAVINGT
+2506 KLDDMYSWMNKVTNGVL
-2518 KRFNIK
+2518 KISMK

>member
-1 MADGNVG
+1 MANGDLG
-8 SLFMTLGLK
+8 SLWFNLGIKDTTGVTLNRILKAVHEAEGSVSKLRLSYQALFDSIKKQEEQDAFAKNWNNGIKNAMKYFEMLMRIDNEQKRLSELKGISKGINTSGLVEAERMLKTIKGDLMDLQLKKFGGVDEANLANYENALRNVVKNVRNIEDAFKKDNSLSVAANNAERLKIKLEQVKNTLADIYNKQSSGMKGGFDTRYLLSAGNSLRGVQRRIATMLSDDKLLMNESKFKSLISDIAYAMEKARGKVAEYNRERSKTIAQNKELSEKKETQRKLDNGEVAYYAKIRDILLQIDALNKSISTPVMNASRLGMALPQSIGEDLRKLYSIKQTLEANMTAGRNMGLGWLK
-17 DEISIGLDK
+17 DF
-26 VAKKLSGAQ
+26 LSRNGF
-35 KYTNELQS
+35 S
-43 EIANLR
+43 EIT
-49 KELKSVSGTDIS
+49 KELKKFTGNIDEARDKYQRLFDI
-61 GPFKKSLEFI
+61 L
-71 KKYDDGIY
+71 
-79 NAIVRTNRLAYALR
+79 NRLR
-93 GITQSK
+93 
-99 DGKININL
+99 
-107 SNIPVAIREL
+107 V
-117 AKLNQELNKIEDK
+117 
-130 DDKKAFKTSIS
+130 
-141 NATDYLKLLQTIE
+141 E
-154 RKKAEL
+154 R
-160 NEIALSS
+160 S
-167 RNIDKGVI
+167 R
-175 ASARSAIN
+175 
-183 SIQSEISRQL
+183 
-193 FNIQNGS
+193 
-200 IIHTDLM
+200 
-207 PNIKKLLSMSI
+207 
-218 TEMGDYM
+218 
-225 RNLKKDNP
+225 
-233 LSVFVNSADMLTSK
+233 
-247 IAAANKKILEMQALM
+247 AN
-262 RGSKVPGLFDTSA
+262 V
-275 LNGLRGVV
+275 
-283 GKMQSLINKEGKGEK
+283 
-298 TDINKINRLVSEY
+298 
-311 AKLVSQAELAKS
+311 
-323 TFKQLSR
+323 
-330 EYDNANARLVSW
+330 
-342 FSKYRELQSIRND
+342 
-355 RIRLGLDTSAIDAE
+355 LGLDTQKLDNDIAHVLDKMHTLRGIVQTGIGNVGDITGIDNRTLRNIE
-369 ISRVRALFSEI
+369 GNIQSQKRANNE
-380 NAIRTNLGRGNM
+380 
-392 DYLGMLGSRGTG
+392 
-404 VDTALY
+404 
-410 NSAVKAAREEIAE
+410 KE
-423 RERLI
+423 RSNE
-428 RIRQKDEDEYNR
+428 
-440 RLERQ
+440 LEG
-445 ARNVARLSAERERQN
+445 
-460 KKEADSALRE
+460 KH
-470 EYRVRDAKLKT
+470 
-481 LEREAKARM
+481 
-490 RTQELADKA
+490 
-499 AADALKKQQRLDI
+499 
-512 ETMQFQAMLNAAME
+512 
-526 RRMAAQREEAQLEAK
+526 
-541 KLSSMSSQEEIQRRF
+541 QEEL
-556 VSYMEQMNA
+556 N
-565 MRPKN
+565 
-570 PLFNQSGMVDLQRV
+570 
-584 YGKAFDELG
+584 
-593 VQYDKLK
+593 
-600 AKIDSY
+600 
-606 HGPTDNAGFIAWKNE
+606 
-621 LAVIEAK
+621 
-628 MQNLVTLSEQAAR
+628 
-641 ASVAGTYKPYTTT
+641 
-654 TKEEAQHRMQES
+654 
-666 NALKTAIQERMA
+666 KT
-678 TEKRADEQRK
+678 
-688 EAEKQRRKDE
+688 
-698 KDAAAAEKQRQR
+698 
-710 EIEISTRRAESLQ
+710 
-723 RALARLRSAKY
+723 
-734 TSDSFGFDTRTAAVQ
+734 
-749 ISYLEAE
+749 
-756 MRRLYDILWKLQS
+756 
-769 ADFKSALG
+769 
-777 VIGNTGNGRV
+777 GR
-787 VVGANYVA
+787 
-795 SQYEKAN
+795 
-802 RQAERGDA
+802 
-810 IEEKRKRKIYETGLQ
+810 Q
-825 IQSSLVKGFKDANN
+825 IQSSLVRGFKDANN
-839 AAGRLNSTI
+839 AAGRLNSTV

-854 FLQGGLVFGAQQ
+854 FMQGGLVFGAQQ

-927 VEYEDLY
+927 VEYENLY

-991 QREGKKVTTSDVK
+991 LREGKKVTTSDVK
-1004 GRITNREVS
+1004 KRITNREVS

-1063 DSIIGGTFK
+1063 DSVIGGTFK

-1094 AFTGFAIKKGITSL
+1094 AFTSFAIKRGLTSL

-1156 RSLIAYQNIN
+1156 RSLIAYQNIS

-1200 AASTNKYA
+1200 ATSTNRYA

-1246 LTMGVATLVSRY
+1246 LTMGVTTLVSRY

-1272 FDRRRQVAD
+1272 FDRRKQVAD

-1352 NSSRFADNGTWYEDL
+1352 NSGRFADNGTWYEDL
-1367 LGITGKGRDSYSGFM
+1367 LGITGKGRNSYNSFM
-1382 SVIKDID
+1382 SVIKSID
-1389 KSASS
+1389 KSASN

-1407 TKADQTMFNLNKSG
+1407 TSADQAMFNLNKNG
-1421 FQNYALKVKEFI
+1421 LQNYALKVKEFI

-1441 KDENLRRQATQ
+1441 KDENLRRQAVQ

-1472 ASILQAFGIYNDGW
+1472 ASVLQAFGIYNDGW

-1524 AQLMNDAKNELISQ
+1524 AQLMNDAKSELINR

-1552 SNFTAVVHLVTQ
+1552 SKFTAVISLVAQ
-1564 NYGGVFNNLQ
+1564 GWGGFYNDMQ
-1574 KELAARIPQL
+1574 KEIAGRVPQNLSKEML
-1584 QTGIQS
+1584 QY
-1590 DMFSLYSN
+1590 YSGLVDS
-1598 KAETWG
+1598 WG
-1604 KENSWYAARNKA
+1604 KEGDWYSARNKA
-1616 KEEIDKARNEYESAK
+1616 QSDISLARNQYKSAVDGKSEKAGEYKKKYENLMLAAK
-1631 KSNASDV
+1631 I
-1638 NDKYTEYDRLKRV
+1638 
-1651 ALDLLNYD
+1651 LLNYD

-1712 RKDGEFDP
+1712 RKDGEFEP
-1720 VFKYGLNNITD
+1720 VFKYGLKNITD

-1744 ANTADRKDYKNQA
+1744 ANTADRKDYRDQA

-1782 QLGIISEQYEVYKKM
+1782 QLGIISEQYEVYKKI
-1797 YKLTADSEGAMSVA
+1797 YKITSDSNGAMSIA
-1811 FGGGMATK
+1811 FGSRIGTN

-1825 KGEMAKILPTHNKN
+1825 KNKIAEILPVHNKN
-1839 TGLTYS
+1839 TGNNYS
-1845 LEEVL
+1845 IANVL
-1850 GMSQGQFDSAYG
+1850 GMSQSQFDNAYG
-1862 KNNSRLSVLFS
+1862 KSSSRLSEYFKAYKDE
-1873 QYQEELKKIKM
+1873 QNKIKT
-1884 ETINMIAD
+1884 ETISMIAD
-1892 VIEKNSTLEQQLKD
+1892 VVEKNRTLEQQ
-1906 IDTEYEYQ
+1906 IADTNAELEYQ
-1914 LGLLNEMKDLTPE
+1914 LNLINKQEGLTPDMK
-1927 TRKRAEEGLMKTR
+1927 KRAKEGLYKTR
-1940 DDKKAQVRFELF
+1940 NDKVASLQFEMF
-1952 KQNSDWV
+1952 KENSDWV

-1999 ALEKLRSKSIER
+1999 ALEKLRDKSIER

-2028 NLIRDNKEYLDNGGN
+2028 ELISQNGYLFNRGKKVL
-2043 IIIDSAQAKKTGLK
+2043 IDATTAKKTGLR
-2057 EGQSYTKTELENEQE
+2057 EGQSYTKAELENEQE

-2077 FPESLAALQKKF
+2077 FPASIAALQKKF
-2089 EDLSSVLNPVLDL
+2089 EALSGVLNPVLDL

-2107 MEDTALGQGMGL
+2107 MEDNILAQGMGL
-2119 ASGAFSAASGV
+2119 VSNALGAASGV
-2130 ASGLNALGLSS
+2130 SSGLSALGLSS

-2149 GAGLSVVSGLFAMHD
+2149 GAGLSIVSGIFAMHD

-2179 EMENMTKNIESGLES
+2179 EMENLTNNLKDAIESA
-2194 TLGGIYTYRA
+2194 LGGIYSYSA
-2204 SFDTQ
+2204 PNDT
-2209 KTLKSVIKEYERDM
+2209 KSSIREIIKQFK
-2223 RLWEAGGI
+2223 
-2231 NRLAIKGTYTNDT
+2231 NGTYSNAT
-2244 YQQALKAQKSGT
+2244 YQQAVKSLKSGT
-2256 AYDAEL
+2256 AYDIEL
-2262 ASLMAQKDELVK
+2262 ASLMAQRDELAK
-2274 QRKLEEDKKKTDAD
+2274 QRELEDAKKKTDED
-2288 AIQNYDQQIKEMEQS
+2288 AIRNYDQQIKEMEQS
-2303 IDDFAQTFLN
+2303 IDDFTQTFLN
-2313 DIYSIDI
+2313 DIYSIDL

-2367 IALQPTLDELKDKL
+2367 MALQPTLDKLKTLL

-2387 DEADIPGIADDL
+2387 DEVDIPGIADDL
-2399 IKAGDNAVENIT
+2399 IKAGDNAVEGIT

-2425 ENGTLSVSNSIK
+2425 ENGTLSISNSIK
-2437 NITEDTADI
+2437 SITEDTADLLASYIQAIRLDVSVNRENLRLI
-2446 LAAYVQAMRADL
+2446 LVAVQ
-2458 SVVRNMH
+2458 SVPELNNIARS
-2465 ERYYPQFSEIGNAQI
+2465 QLTQLTTL
-2480 IQMKAVAQNTLRNAE
+2480 VALAE
-2495 AAERIEIAVNS
+2495 ARNS
-2506 LDGNVKAVINGT
+2506 KLDDMYSWMNKVTNGVL
-2518 KRFNIK
+2518 KISMK

>member
-35 KYTNELQS
+35 KYTDELQS
-43 EIANLR
+43 EVANLR

-71 KKYDDGIY
+71 KKYDESVY
-79 NAIVRTNRLAYALR
+79 NTITTTNRLAYALR
-93 GITQSK
+93 GITK
-99 DGKININL
+99 NNDGKININL

-117 AKLNQELNKIEDK
+117 AKLNQELNKIDDK
-130 DDKKAFKTSIS
+130 DEKRAFKTSIS

-200 IIHTDLM
+200 IVHTDLM

-298 TDINKINRLVSEY
+298 TDISKINRLVSEY
-311 AKLVSQAELAKS
+311 AKLTSQAELATS
-323 TFKQLSR
+323 TFRRMSR
-330 EYDNANARLVSW
+330 EYDNASARLVSW
-342 FSKYRELQSIRND
+342 YSKYRELQSIRD
-355 RIRLGLDTSAIDAE
+355 KRVSLYLDTKDVDTELARIRAMFNEL
-369 ISRVRALFSEI
+369 
-380 NAIRTNLGRGNM
+380 NAIRQGLKSGNEGFI
-392 DYLGMLGSRGTG
+392 GMLGSRGTG
-404 VDTALY
+404 VDTRIY
-410 NSAVKAAREEIAE
+410 DNVVKSAKEGVAKQEKLDKAIDKSIAKREKA
-423 RERLI
+423 
-428 RIRQKDEDEYNR
+428 DADEYNR
-440 RLERQ
+440 QKRQTER
-445 ARNVARLSAERERQN
+445 RLSDINREGMALQRNAEIQQKYSDAIDKVIAKKLKEQEAYQNNRDREQLQFEVAL
-460 KKEADSALRE
+460 EAAIQRRIALR
-470 EYRVRDAKLKT
+470 
-481 LEREAKARM
+481 
-490 RTQELADKA
+490 Q
-499 AADALKKQQRLDI
+499 
-512 ETMQFQAMLNAAME
+512 
-526 RRMAAQREEAQLEAK
+526 EEAQLEAK

-556 VSYMEQMNA
+556 LAYMELMNA

-570 PLFNQSGMVDLQRV
+570 PMFNQNGMVDLQRV
-584 YGKAFDELG
+584 YGKAFDELA

-606 HGPTDNAGFIAWKNE
+606 NGPTDNAGFVAWKNE
-621 LAVIEAK
+621 LAAIEAK
-628 MQNLVTLSEQAAR
+628 MQSLVTLSEQAAR
-641 ASVAGTYKPYTTT
+641 VNVAGTYKPYTTS
-654 TKEEAQHRMQES
+654 TKEESQRRMQETNS
-666 NALKTAIQERMA
+666 LKNAILERMA
-678 TEKRADEQRK
+678 AEEAADKKRKKA
-688 EAEKQRRKDE
+688 E
-698 KDAAAAEKQRQR
+698 KDAADAERQRQR
-710 EIEISTRRAESLQ
+710 ELEVAQRRVQSLEKAYVRLKEATLTSKSYGLSTRDAETQIARLSTEIDTLKGKISTLQ
-723 RALARLRSAKY
+723 
-734 TSDSFGFDTRTAAVQ
+734 TAG
-749 ISYLEAE
+749 
-756 MRRLYDILWKLQS
+756 
-769 ADFKSALG
+769 FKSVLG
-777 VIGNTGNGRV
+777 TEMYTGTGKSV
-787 VVGANYVA
+787 TEANRVA
-795 SQYEKAN
+795 SQYERAN
-802 RQAERGDA
+802 KEAEKNTA
-810 IEEKRKRKIYETGLQ
+810 IEEKRKQKIAESGRQ
-825 IQSSLVKGFKDANN
+825 IQSSLVRGFKDANN

-854 FLQGGLVFGAQQ
+854 FMQGGLVFGAQQ

-1094 AFTGFAIKKGITSL
+1094 AFTGFAIKRGITAM
-1108 GSGGAASFLSNK
+1108 GGTKGNSFLASK
-1120 ANLADNAQAKLMQ
+1120 ASIASDIQAKVLQ
-1133 GQKLSQIEQQ
+1133 GQELSAIERR
-1143 ILLTKN
+1143 ILATKN
-1149 RITNADL
+1149 RITNEDL
-1156 RSLIAYQNIN
+1156 KALAASRALTLQDLNR
-1166 KNELRRL
+1166 LRI
-1173 YLSGAITKEQ
+1173 SGQITAEQ
-1183 YKISLALMKQ
+1183 YKQYRNIVQQQ
-1193 VGLTNAA
+1193 VGHRTLNMQMMRILVTMRGLSFRNGWSNFATSGMAA
-1200 AASTNKYA
+1200 MRIVGGGIKA
-1208 LSWGKVGAAGMLALN
+1208 LGAT
-1223 GIGNAAKGLWAAI
+1223 LWSAI
-1236 GGLPGLILTV
+1236 GGLPGLIITGLS
-1246 LTMGVATLVSRY
+1246 MGIMSAVSKY

-1272 FDRRRQVAD
+1272 FDRRKQVAE
-1281 FTSQNNVAKA
+1281 FTRDNNANKA
-1291 IASGEQKEIDNL
+1291 IASGDEKEMEKQIDA
-1303 IESYKE
+1303 YKE

-1319 SNLIMRAEEKKSHE
+1319 ANLVMKADEKKSHE
-1333 ERLKFL
+1333 ERLKYL
-1339 EQELKLIDEANKA
+1339 SEELRLINEANKI
-1352 NSSRFADNGTWYEDL
+1352 NS
-1367 LGITGKGRDSYSGFM
+1367 GRLSDRDTYS
-1382 SVIKDID
+1382 SLQDRISKLNDI
-1389 KSASS
+1389 ASE
-1394 YLLSQ
+1394 YYTKQ

-1407 TKADQTMFNLNKSG
+1407 TDSDKKTFENAKINLESRVGWLKSAI
-1421 FQNYALKVKEFI
+1421 QNT
-1433 SKEFGDIS
+1433 FGDIS
-1441 KDENLRRQATQ
+1441 KDENLRRQAVQ

-1472 ASILQAFGIYNDGW
+1472 ASVLQAFGIYDDGW

-1524 AQLMNDAKNELISQ
+1524 AQLMNDAKNELINQ

-1547 NLLDQ
+1547 NLLDK
-1552 SNFTAVVHLVTQ
+1552 SNFTAVINLVTQ
-1564 NYGGVFNNLQ
+1564 GWGGSYNDMQ
-1574 KELAARIPQL
+1574 KELAGRIPQNLDTETL
-1584 QTGIQS
+1584 QY
-1590 DMFSLYSN
+1590 YSGLVDS
-1598 KAETWG
+1598 WG
-1604 KENSWYAARNKA
+1604 KEGDWYSARNKA
-1616 KEEIDKARNEYESAK
+1616 QSDISLARNRYKSAVDGKSEKAGEYKKKYEDLMLAAK
-1631 KSNASDV
+1631 I
-1638 NDKYTEYDRLKRV
+1638 
-1651 ALDLLNYD
+1651 LLNYD

-1687 ELYKKFYSEYK
+1687 ELYRKFYSEYK

-1839 TGLTYS
+1839 TGLSYS

-1873 QYQEELKKIKM
+1873 QYQDELKKIKM
-1884 ETINMIAD
+1884 ETISMIAD
-1892 VIEKNSTLEQQLKD
+1892 IIEKNSTLEQQLKD

-1914 LGLLNEMKDLTPE
+1914 LGLLNEMKNLTPE
-1927 TRKRAEEGLMKTR
+1927 TRKRAEEGLAKTR
-1940 DDKKAQVRFELF
+1940 DNKKAQVRFELF

-2028 NLIRDNKEYLDNGGN
+2028 ELISQNEYLFNRGKKVT
-2043 IIIDSAQAKKTGLK
+2043 IDAATAKKTGLK

-2089 EDLSSVLNPVLDL
+2089 EALSSVLNPVLDL

-2179 EMENMTKNIESGLES
+2179 EMENMTKNIESVLES
-2194 TLGGIYTYRA
+2194 ALGGIYSYKA
-2204 SFDTQ
+2204 SRDTME
-2209 KTLKSVIKEYERDM
+2209 TLKKVTKNYEVSM
-2223 RLWEAGGI
+2223 RLLNSSSSIDRMIGQGGLI
-2231 NRLAIKGTYTNDT
+2231 YSKET
-2244 YQQALKAQKSGT
+2244 YQQAVKAKQSGT

-2262 ASLMAQKDELVK
+2262 ASLMAQRDELKK
-2274 QRKLEEDKKKTDAD
+2274 QRQAEEDKKKTDAD

-2367 IALQPTLDELKDKL
+2367 MALQPTLDKLKGIL

-2387 DEADIPGIADDL
+2387 DETDIPGIADDL

-2437 NITEDTADI
+2437 SITEDTADI

-2506 LDGNVKAVINGT
+2506 LDGNIKAVINGT
-2518 KRFNIK
+2518 KKFSMK

>member
-61 GPFKKSLEFI
+61 GPFKRSLEFI
-71 KKYDDGIY
+71 KKYDESVY
-79 NAIVRTNRLAYALR
+79 NTITRTNRLAYALR
-93 GITQSK
+93 GITQNN

-117 AKLNQELNKIEDK
+117 AKLNQELNKIDDK
-130 DDKKAFKTSIS
+130 DEKRAFKTSIS

-200 IIHTDLM
+200 IVHTNLM

-298 TDINKINRLVSEY
+298 TDISKINRLVSEY
-311 AKLVSQAELAKS
+311 AKLTSQAELATS
-323 TFKQLSR
+323 TFRRMSR
-330 EYDNANARLVSW
+330 EYDNASARLVSW
-342 FSKYRELQSIRND
+342 YSKYRELQSIRDKRVSLYLDTKNVD
-355 RIRLGLDTSAIDAE
+355 AELARIRAMFNEL
-369 ISRVRALFSEI
+369 
-380 NAIRTNLGRGNM
+380 NAIRSGLKSGNEGFI
-392 DYLGMLGSRGTG
+392 GMLGSRGTG
-404 VDTALY
+404 VDTGIY
-410 NSAVKAAREEIAE
+410 NNVKKAAKEEIA
-423 RERLI
+423 
-428 RIRQKDEDEYNR
+428 
-440 RLERQ
+440 
-445 ARNVARLSAERERQN
+445 A
-460 KKEADSALRE
+460 
-470 EYRVRDAKLKT
+470 
-481 LEREAKARM
+481 
-490 RTQELADKA
+490 
-499 AADALKKQQRLDI
+499 
-512 ETMQFQAMLNAAME
+512 
-526 RRMAAQREEAQLEAK
+526 
-541 KLSSMSSQEEIQRRF
+541 
-556 VSYMEQMNA
+556 
-565 MRPKN
+565 
-570 PLFNQSGMVDLQRV
+570 
-584 YGKAFDELG
+584 
-593 VQYDKLK
+593 
-600 AKIDSY
+600 
-606 HGPTDNAGFIAWKNE
+606 
-621 LAVIEAK
+621 
-628 MQNLVTLSEQAAR
+628 
-641 ASVAGTYKPYTTT
+641 
-654 TKEEAQHRMQES
+654 
-666 NALKTAIQERMA
+666 QERI
-678 TEKRADEQRK
+678 TK
-688 EAEKQRRKDE
+688 EAEKN
-698 KDAAAAEKQRQR
+698 A
-710 EIEISTRRAESLQ
+710 
-723 RALARLRSAKY
+723 
-734 TSDSFGFDTRTAAVQ
+734 
-749 ISYLEAE
+749 
-756 MRRLYDILWKLQS
+756 
-769 ADFKSALG
+769 
-777 VIGNTGNGRV
+777 
-787 VVGANYVA
+787 
-795 SQYEKAN
+795 
-802 RQAERGDA
+802 A
-810 IEEKRKRKIYETGLQ
+810 IEEKRKQKIAESGRQ
-825 IQSSLVKGFKDANN
+825 IQSSLVRGFKDANN

-854 FLQGGLVFGAQQ
+854 FMQGGLVFGAQQ

-927 VEYEDLY
+927 VEYENLY

-1236 GGLPGLILTV
+1236 GGLPGLILTA
-1246 LTMGVATLVSRY
+1246 LTMGVTTLVSRY

-1272 FDRRRQVAD
+1272 FDRRKQVAD

-1441 KDENLRRQATQ
+1441 KDENLRRQAVQ

-1515 LNEGEKKKV
+1515 LNEGERKKV
-1524 AQLMNDAKNELISQ
+1524 EQLMKDAKNELINQ

-1564 NYGGVFNNLQ
+1564 SYGGVFNNLQ

-1590 DMFSLYSN
+1590 DMFSLYSS

-1604 KENSWYAARNKA
+1604 KENSWTAARNKA
-1616 KEEIDKARNEYESAK
+1616 NEEIKKAEEEYKNAK
-1631 KSNASDV
+1631 KSNAPDV
-1638 NDKYTEYDRLKRV
+1638 NDKYTEYDRLKRI
-1651 ALDLLNYD
+1651 AKDLLNFDYD
-1659 YEGELKKSNK
+1659 AENKKKNT
-1669 EPKGSKEDEQLKR
+1669 GGNKEDEQLKR

-1873 QYQEELKKIKM
+1873 QYQDELKKIKM
-1884 ETINMIAD
+1884 ETISMIAD
-1892 VIEKNSTLEQQLKD
+1892 IIEKNSTLEQQLKD

-1927 TRKRAEEGLMKTR
+1927 TRKRAEEGLTKTR
-1940 DDKKAQVRFELF
+1940 DNKKAQVRFELF

-2028 NLIRDNKEYLDNGGN
+2028 KLISQNEYLFSRGKKVT
-2043 IIIDSAQAKKTGLK
+2043 IDAATAKKTGLK

-2072 AAYSG
+2072 SAFSD
-2077 FPESLAALQKKF
+2077 FPASIAALQKKF
-2089 EDLSSVLNPVLDL
+2089 EALSGVLNPVLDL

-2119 ASGAFSAASGV
+2119 AGGALSAASGV
-2130 ASGLNALGLSS
+2130 ASGLNALGLEAA
-2141 LGPYGAAI
+2141 GPYGAAI

-2179 EMENMTKNIESGLES
+2179 EMENMTKNIESVLES
-2194 TLGGIYTYRA
+2194 ALGGIYSYKA
-2204 SFDTQ
+2204 SRDTME
-2209 KTLKSVIKEYERDM
+2209 TLKKVAKNYEVNM
-2223 RLWEAGGI
+2223 RLLNISSLGRIFGQSGLVYSRE
-2231 NRLAIKGTYTNDT
+2231 T
-2244 YQQALKAQKSGT
+2244 YQQAVKAQKSGT

-2262 ASLMAQKDELVK
+2262 ASLMAQRDELKK
-2274 QRKLEEDKKKTDAD
+2274 QRQAEEDKKKTDAD

-2367 IALQPTLDELKDKL
+2367 MALQPTLDELKDKL

-2446 LAAYVQAMRADL
+2446 LASYLNSIRLDCSVNRENLRLILVAVQSIPEMNNIARSQL
-2458 SVVRNMH
+2458 T
-2465 ERYYPQFSEIGNAQI
+2465 QLT
-2480 IQMKAVAQNTLRNAE
+2480 TLVTLAE
-2495 AAERIEIAVNS
+2495 ARNS
-2506 LDGNVKAVINGT
+2506 KLDDMYSWMNKVTNGVL
-2518 KRFNIK
+2518 KISMK

>member
-1 MADGNVG
+1 MANGDLG
-8 SLFMTLGLK
+8 SLWFNLGIKDTTGVTLNRILKAVHEAEGSVSKLRLSYQALFDSIKKQEEKDAFAKNWNNGIKNAMKYFEMLMRIDNEQKRLSELKGISKGINTSGLVEAERMLKTIKGDLMDLQLKKFGGVDEANLANYENALRNVVKNVKNIEDAFKKDNSLSVAANNAERLKIKLEQVKNTLADIYNKQSSGMKGGFDTRYLLSAGNSLRGVQRRIATMLSDDKLLMNESKFKSLISDIAYAMEKARGKVAEYNRERSKTIAQNKELSEKKETQRKLDNGEVAYYAKIRDILLQIDALNKSISTPVMNASRLGMALPQSIGEDLRKLYSIKQTLEANMTAGRNMGLGWLK
-17 DEISIGLDK
+17 DFLNRNGF
-26 VAKKLSGAQ
+26 
-35 KYTNELQS
+35 S
-43 EIANLR
+43 EIT
-49 KELKSVSGTDIS
+49 KELKKFTGNIDEARDKYQRLFDI
-61 GPFKKSLEFI
+61 L
-71 KKYDDGIY
+71 
-79 NAIVRTNRLAYALR
+79 NRLR
-93 GITQSK
+93 
-99 DGKININL
+99 
-107 SNIPVAIREL
+107 V
-117 AKLNQELNKIEDK
+117 
-130 DDKKAFKTSIS
+130 
-141 NATDYLKLLQTIE
+141 E
-154 RKKAEL
+154 R
-160 NEIALSS
+160 S
-167 RNIDKGVI
+167 R
-175 ASARSAIN
+175 
-183 SIQSEISRQL
+183 
-193 FNIQNGS
+193 
-200 IIHTDLM
+200 
-207 PNIKKLLSMSI
+207 
-218 TEMGDYM
+218 
-225 RNLKKDNP
+225 
-233 LSVFVNSADMLTSK
+233 
-247 IAAANKKILEMQALM
+247 AN
-262 RGSKVPGLFDTSA
+262 V
-275 LNGLRGVV
+275 
-283 GKMQSLINKEGKGEK
+283 
-298 TDINKINRLVSEY
+298 
-311 AKLVSQAELAKS
+311 
-323 TFKQLSR
+323 
-330 EYDNANARLVSW
+330 
-342 FSKYRELQSIRND
+342 
-355 RIRLGLDTSAIDAE
+355 LGLDTQKLDNDIAHVLDKLHVLRGIVQTGIGNVGDITGID
-369 ISRVRALFSEI
+369 
-380 NAIRTNLGRGNM
+380 NRTLRNIEKDVQSQKRLN
-392 DYLGMLGSRGTG
+392 
-404 VDTALY
+404 
-410 NSAVKAAREEIAE
+410 NEKE
-423 RERLI
+423 RSNE
-428 RIRQKDEDEYNR
+428 
-440 RLERQ
+440 LER
-445 ARNVARLSAERERQN
+445 
-460 KKEADSALRE
+460 KH
-470 EYRVRDAKLKT
+470 
-481 LEREAKARM
+481 
-490 RTQELADKA
+490 
-499 AADALKKQQRLDI
+499 
-512 ETMQFQAMLNAAME
+512 
-526 RRMAAQREEAQLEAK
+526 
-541 KLSSMSSQEEIQRRF
+541 QEEL
-556 VSYMEQMNA
+556 N
-565 MRPKN
+565 
-570 PLFNQSGMVDLQRV
+570 
-584 YGKAFDELG
+584 
-593 VQYDKLK
+593 
-600 AKIDSY
+600 
-606 HGPTDNAGFIAWKNE
+606 
-621 LAVIEAK
+621 
-628 MQNLVTLSEQAAR
+628 
-641 ASVAGTYKPYTTT
+641 
-654 TKEEAQHRMQES
+654 
-666 NALKTAIQERMA
+666 KT
-678 TEKRADEQRK
+678 
-688 EAEKQRRKDE
+688 
-698 KDAAAAEKQRQR
+698 
-710 EIEISTRRAESLQ
+710 
-723 RALARLRSAKY
+723 
-734 TSDSFGFDTRTAAVQ
+734 
-749 ISYLEAE
+749 
-756 MRRLYDILWKLQS
+756 
-769 ADFKSALG
+769 
-777 VIGNTGNGRV
+777 GR
-787 VVGANYVA
+787 
-795 SQYEKAN
+795 
-802 RQAERGDA
+802 
-810 IEEKRKRKIYETGLQ
+810 Q

-854 FLQGGLVFGAQQ
+854 FMQGGLVFGAQQ

-927 VEYEDLY
+927 VEYENLY

-1094 AFTGFAIKKGITSL
+1094 AFTGFAIKKGLTSL

-1120 ANLADNAQAKLMQ
+1120 ANLADNVQAKLMQ
-1133 GQKLSQIEQQ
+1133 GQKISQIEQQ

-1149 RITNADL
+1149 RITNSDL

-1173 YLSGAITKEQ
+1173 YLSGAITKKQ
-1183 YKISLALMKQ
+1183 YEISLALMKQ

-1246 LTMGVATLVSRY
+1246 LTMGVTTLVSRY

-1272 FDRRRQVAD
+1272 FDRRKQVAD

-1319 SNLIMRAEEKKSHE
+1319 SNLIMRADEKKSHE

-1339 EQELKLIDEANKA
+1339 EQELKLIDEANKM
-1352 NSSRFADNGTWYEDL
+1352 NSGRFADNGTWYEDL

-1382 SVIKDID
+1382 SVIKSID

-1407 TKADQTMFNLNKSG
+1407 TSADQAIFNLNKNG

-1441 KDENLRRQATQ
+1441 KDENLRRQAVQ

-1472 ASILQAFGIYNDGW
+1472 ASVLQAFGIYNDGW

-1515 LNEGEKKKV
+1515 LNEGERKKV
-1524 AQLMNDAKNELISQ
+1524 EQLMKDAKSELINQ

-1590 DMFSLYSN
+1590 DVFSLYSN

-1698 KLQDLVGQGALDKL
+1698 KLQDLVGNGALDKL
-1712 RKDGEFDP
+1712 RKDGEFEP

-1738 LLGAIP
+1738 LLGSIP
-1744 ANTADRKDYKNQA
+1744 ANTAARKDYRDQA

-1771 QISKDNDELRT
+1771 QIAKDNDELRT

-1797 YKLTADSEGAMSVA
+1797 YKLTTDSKGAMSIA

-1825 KGEMAKILPTHNKN
+1825 KSEMAKILPAHNLN
-1839 TGLTYS
+1839 TGLSYS

-1850 GMSQGQFDSAYG
+1850 GMSQSQFDNAYG
-1862 KNNSRLSVLFS
+1862 KSSSRLSEYFKAYKDE
-1873 QYQEELKKIKM
+1873 QNKIKT
-1884 ETINMIAD
+1884 ETISMIAD
-1892 VIEKNSTLEQQLKD
+1892 VIEKNRTLEQQ
-1906 IDTEYEYQ
+1906 IADTNAELEYQ
-1914 LGLLNEMKDLTPE
+1914 LNLINKQEGLTPDMK
-1927 TRKRAEEGLMKTR
+1927 KRAKEGLYKTR
-1940 DDKKAQVRFELF
+1940 NDKVASLQFEMF

-1999 ALEKLRSKSIER
+1999 ALEKLRDKSIER

-2028 NLIRDNKEYLDNGGN
+2028 ELISQNAYLFNRGKKVT
-2043 IIIDSAQAKKTGLK
+2043 IDAVTAKKTGLK

-2072 AAYSG
+2072 SAYSG
-2077 FPESLAALQKKF
+2077 FPASLAALQKKF
-2089 EDLSSVLNPVLDL
+2089 EALSGVLNPVLDL

-2107 MEDTALGQGMGL
+2107 MEDNILGQGMGL
-2119 ASGAFSAASGV
+2119 ASNALGAASGV
-2130 ASGLNALGLSS
+2130 SSGLSALGLSS

-2149 GAGLSVVSGLFAMHD
+2149 GAGLSIVSGIFAMHD

-2179 EMENMTKNIESGLES
+2179 EMENLTNNLKDAIESA
-2194 TLGGIYTYRA
+2194 LGGIYSYSA
-2204 SFDTQ
+2204 PNDT
-2209 KTLKSVIKEYERDM
+2209 KSSIREIIKQFK
-2223 RLWEAGGI
+2223 
-2231 NRLAIKGTYTNDT
+2231 NGTYSNAT
-2244 YQQALKAQKSGT
+2244 YQQAIKSLNSGT
-2256 AYDAEL
+2256 AYDIEL
-2262 ASLMAQKDELVK
+2262 ASLMAQRDELAK
-2274 QRKLEEDKKKTDAD
+2274 QRELEDAKKKTDED
-2288 AIQNYDQQIKEMEQS
+2288 AIRNYDQQIKEMEQS
-2303 IDDFAQTFLN
+2303 IDDFTQTFLN
-2313 DIYSIDI
+2313 DIYSIDL

-2367 IALQPTLDELKDKL
+2367 MALQPTLDKLKTLL

-2387 DEADIPGIADDL
+2387 DEVDIPGIADDL
-2399 IKAGDNAVENIT
+2399 IKAGDNAVEGIT

-2437 NITEDTADI
+2437 SITEDTADI
-2446 LAAYVQAMRADL
+2446 LASYLNSIRLDCSVNRENLRLILVAVQAVPELNNIARSQL
-2458 SVVRNMH
+2458 T
-2465 ERYYPQFSEIGNAQI
+2465 QLT
-2480 IQMKAVAQNTLRNAE
+2480 TLVTLAE
-2495 AAERIEIAVNS
+2495 ARNS
-2506 LDGNVKAVINGT
+2506 KLDDMYSWMNKVTNGVL
-2518 KRFNIK
+2518 KISMK

>member
-1 MADGNVG
+1 MANGDLG
-8 SLFMTLGLK
+8 SLWFNLGIKDTTGVTLNRILKAVHDAEGSVSKLRLSYQALFDSIKKQEEKDAFAKNWNNGIKNAMKYFEMLMRIDNEQKRLSELKGISKGINTSGLVEAERMLKTIKGDLMDLQLKKFGGVDEANLANYENALRNVVKNVKNIEDAFKKDNSLSVAANNAERLKIKLEQVKNTLADIYNKQSSGMKGGFDTRYLLSAGNSLRGVQRRIATMLSDDKLLMNESKFKSLISDIAYAMEKARGKVAEYNRERSKTIAQNKELSEKKETQRKLDNGEVAYYAKIRDILLQIDALNKSISTPVMNASRLGMALPQSIGEDLRKLYSIKQTLEANMTAGRNMGLGWLK
-17 DEISIGLDK
+17 DFLNRNGF
-26 VAKKLSGAQ
+26 
-35 KYTNELQS
+35 S
-43 EIANLR
+43 EIT
-49 KELKSVSGTDIS
+49 KELKKFTGNIDEARDKYQRLFDI
-61 GPFKKSLEFI
+61 L
-71 KKYDDGIY
+71 
-79 NAIVRTNRLAYALR
+79 NRLR
-93 GITQSK
+93 
-99 DGKININL
+99 
-107 SNIPVAIREL
+107 V
-117 AKLNQELNKIEDK
+117 
-130 DDKKAFKTSIS
+130 
-141 NATDYLKLLQTIE
+141 E
-154 RKKAEL
+154 R
-160 NEIALSS
+160 S
-167 RNIDKGVI
+167 R
-175 ASARSAIN
+175 
-183 SIQSEISRQL
+183 
-193 FNIQNGS
+193 
-200 IIHTDLM
+200 
-207 PNIKKLLSMSI
+207 
-218 TEMGDYM
+218 
-225 RNLKKDNP
+225 
-233 LSVFVNSADMLTSK
+233 
-247 IAAANKKILEMQALM
+247 AN
-262 RGSKVPGLFDTSA
+262 V
-275 LNGLRGVV
+275 
-283 GKMQSLINKEGKGEK
+283 
-298 TDINKINRLVSEY
+298 
-311 AKLVSQAELAKS
+311 
-323 TFKQLSR
+323 
-330 EYDNANARLVSW
+330 
-342 FSKYRELQSIRND
+342 
-355 RIRLGLDTSAIDAE
+355 LGLDTQKLDNDIAHVLDKLHVLRGIVQTGIGNVGDITGIDN
-369 ISRVRALFSEI
+369 RALRNIEKDVQSQKRLNNE
-380 NAIRTNLGRGNM
+380 
-392 DYLGMLGSRGTG
+392 
-404 VDTALY
+404 
-410 NSAVKAAREEIAE
+410 KE
-423 RERLI
+423 RSNE
-428 RIRQKDEDEYNR
+428 
-440 RLERQ
+440 LER
-445 ARNVARLSAERERQN
+445 
-460 KKEADSALRE
+460 KH
-470 EYRVRDAKLKT
+470 
-481 LEREAKARM
+481 
-490 RTQELADKA
+490 
-499 AADALKKQQRLDI
+499 
-512 ETMQFQAMLNAAME
+512 
-526 RRMAAQREEAQLEAK
+526 
-541 KLSSMSSQEEIQRRF
+541 QEEL
-556 VSYMEQMNA
+556 N
-565 MRPKN
+565 
-570 PLFNQSGMVDLQRV
+570 
-584 YGKAFDELG
+584 
-593 VQYDKLK
+593 
-600 AKIDSY
+600 
-606 HGPTDNAGFIAWKNE
+606 
-621 LAVIEAK
+621 
-628 MQNLVTLSEQAAR
+628 
-641 ASVAGTYKPYTTT
+641 
-654 TKEEAQHRMQES
+654 
-666 NALKTAIQERMA
+666 KT
-678 TEKRADEQRK
+678 
-688 EAEKQRRKDE
+688 
-698 KDAAAAEKQRQR
+698 
-710 EIEISTRRAESLQ
+710 
-723 RALARLRSAKY
+723 
-734 TSDSFGFDTRTAAVQ
+734 
-749 ISYLEAE
+749 
-756 MRRLYDILWKLQS
+756 
-769 ADFKSALG
+769 
-777 VIGNTGNGRV
+777 GR
-787 VVGANYVA
+787 
-795 SQYEKAN
+795 
-802 RQAERGDA
+802 
-810 IEEKRKRKIYETGLQ
+810 Q
-825 IQSSLVKGFKDANN
+825 IQSSLVRGFKDANN
-839 AAGRLNSTI
+839 AAGRLNSTV

-854 FLQGGLVFGAQQ
+854 FMQGGLVFGAQQ

-927 VEYEDLY
+927 VEYENLY

-991 QREGKKVTTSDVK
+991 LREGKKVTTSDVK
-1004 GRITNREVS
+1004 KRITNREVS

-1094 AFTGFAIKKGITSL
+1094 AFTSFAIKKGITSL

-1156 RSLIAYQNIN
+1156 RSLIAYQNIS

-1236 GGLPGLILTV
+1236 GGLPGLILTA
-1246 LTMGVATLVSRY
+1246 LTMGVTTLVSRY

-1272 FDRRRQVAD
+1272 FDRRKQVDD

-1339 EQELKLIDEANKA
+1339 EQELKLIDEANKM
-1352 NSSRFADNGTWYEDL
+1352 NSGRFADNGTWYEDL

-1382 SVIKDID
+1382 SVIKSID

-1407 TKADQTMFNLNKSG
+1407 TSADQAMFDLNKNG

-1441 KDENLRRQATQ
+1441 KDENLRRQAVQ

-1472 ASILQAFGIYNDGW
+1472 ASVLQAFGIYNDGW

-1524 AQLMNDAKNELISQ
+1524 AQLMNDAKSELINR

-1552 SNFTAVVHLVTQ
+1552 SKFTAVISLVAQ
-1564 NYGGVFNNLQ
+1564 GWGGFYNDMQ
-1574 KELAARIPQL
+1574 KEIAGRVPQKLGKEML
-1584 QTGIQS
+1584 QY
-1590 DMFSLYSN
+1590 YSGLVDS
-1598 KAETWG
+1598 WG
-1604 KENSWYAARNKA
+1604 KEGDWYSARNKA
-1616 KEEIDKARNEYESAK
+1616 KSDIDLARNQYNSAVDGNSEKAGEYKKKYENLMLAAK
-1631 KSNASDV
+1631 I
-1638 NDKYTEYDRLKRV
+1638 
-1651 ALDLLNYD
+1651 LLNYD

-1744 ANTADRKDYKNQA
+1744 ANTADRKDYRNQA

-1782 QLGIISEQYEVYKKM
+1782 QLGIISEQYEVYKKI
-1797 YKLTADSEGAMSVA
+1797 YKITSDSDGAMSIA
-1811 FGGGMATK
+1811 FGNRVGTN

-1825 KGEMAKILPTHNKN
+1825 KNKIAEILPVHNKN
-1839 TGLTYS
+1839 TGNNYS
-1845 LEEVL
+1845 IANVL
-1850 GMSQGQFDSAYG
+1850 GMSQSQFDNAYG
-1862 KNNSRLSVLFS
+1862 KSSSRLSEYFKAYKDE
-1873 QYQEELKKIKM
+1873 QNKIKT
-1884 ETINMIAD
+1884 ETISMIAD
-1892 VIEKNSTLEQQLKD
+1892 VVEKNRTLEQQ
-1906 IDTEYEYQ
+1906 IADTNAELEYQ
-1914 LGLLNEMKDLTPE
+1914 LNLINKQEGLTPDMK
-1927 TRKRAEEGLMKTR
+1927 KRAKEGLYKTR
-1940 DDKKAQVRFELF
+1940 NDKVASLQFEMF
-1952 KQNSDWV
+1952 KENSDWV

-1999 ALEKLRSKSIER
+1999 ALEKLRDKSIER

-2028 NLIRDNKEYLDNGGN
+2028 ELISQNGYLFNRGKKVVVD
-2043 IIIDSAQAKKTGLK
+2043 ATTAKKTGLR

-2077 FPESLAALQKKF
+2077 FPASLAALQKKF
-2089 EDLSSVLNPVLDL
+2089 EALSGVLNPVLDL

-2107 MEDTALGQGMGL
+2107 MEDNILGQGMGL
-2119 ASGAFSAASGV
+2119 VSNALGAASGV
-2130 ASGLNALGLSS
+2130 SSGLSSLGLSS

-2149 GAGLSVVSGLFAMHD
+2149 GAGLSIVSGIFAMHD

-2179 EMENMTKNIESGLES
+2179 EMENMTKNIESVLES
-2194 TLGGIYTYRA
+2194 TLGGIYSYKA
-2204 SFDTQ
+2204 SRDTME
-2209 KTLKSVIKEYERDM
+2209 TLKKVTKNYEENIRLLSISSLGRMFGQSGLVYSKE
-2223 RLWEAGGI
+2223 
-2231 NRLAIKGTYTNDT
+2231 T
-2244 YQQALKAQKSGT
+2244 YQQAVKAQQSGT

-2262 ASLMAQKDELVK
+2262 ASLMAQRDELK
-2274 QRKLEEDKKKTDAD
+2274 RQRQDEEDKKKTDED

-2367 IALQPTLDELKDKL
+2367 MALQPTLDKLKTLL

-2387 DEADIPGIADDL
+2387 DEVDIPGIADDL
-2399 IKAGDNAVENIT
+2399 IEAGGNAVEGIT

-2437 NITEDTADI
+2437 SITEDA
-2446 LAAYVQAMRADL
+2446 ADL
-2458 SVVRNMH
+2458 LPSYLNAIRLDVSVNRENLRLILV
-2465 ERYYPQFSEIGNAQI
+2465 
-2480 IQMKAVAQNTLRNAE
+2480 AVQSVPELNNIARSQLTQLTTLVALAE
-2495 AAERIEIAVNS
+2495 ARNS
-2506 LDGNVKAVINGT
+2506 KLDDMYSWMNKVTNGVL
-2518 KRFNIK
+2518 KISMK

>member
-35 KYTNELQS
+35 KYTDELQS
-43 EIANLR
+43 EVANLR

-71 KKYDDGIY
+71 KKYDESVY
-79 NAIVRTNRLAYALR
+79 NTITTTNRLAYALR
-93 GITQSK
+93 GITK
-99 DGKININL
+99 NNDGKININL

-130 DDKKAFKTSIS
+130 DEKKAFKTSIS

-298 TDINKINRLVSEY
+298 TDISKINRLVSEY
-311 AKLVSQAELAKS
+311 AKLTSQAELATS
-323 TFKQLSR
+323 TFRRMSR
-330 EYDNANARLVSW
+330 EYDNASARLVSW
-342 FSKYRELQSIRND
+342 YSKYRELQSIRDKRVSLYLDTKDVDAELN
-355 RIRLGLDTSAIDAE
+355 RIRAI
-369 ISRVRALFSEI
+369 FSEL
-380 NAIRTNLGRGNM
+380 NAIRQGLKSGNEGFI
-392 DYLGMLGSRGTG
+392 GMLGSRGTG
-404 VDTALY
+404 VDTGIY
-410 NSAVKAAREEIAE
+410 SNVKKAANEEIAAREKIAKQAEKFVENEIKAE
-423 RERLI
+423 QRRNEQRLKDIDREGKAL
-428 RIRQKDEDEYNR
+428 QKN
-440 RLERQ
+440 
-445 ARNVARLSAERERQN
+445 AEI
-460 KKEADSALRE
+460 
-470 EYRVRDAKLKT
+470 
-481 LEREAKARM
+481 
-490 RTQELADKA
+490 
-499 AADALKKQQRLDI
+499 QQRL
-512 ETMQFQAMLNAAME
+512 Q
-526 RRMAAQREEAQLEAK
+526 AQRENAQ
-541 KLSSMSSQEEIQRRF
+541 
-556 VSYMEQMNA
+556 N
-565 MRPKN
+565 
-570 PLFNQSGMVDLQRV
+570 
-584 YGKAFDELG
+584 
-593 VQYDKLK
+593 K
-600 AKIDSY
+600 AK
-606 HGPTDNAGFIAWKNE
+606 
-621 LAVIEAK
+621 
-628 MQNLVTLSEQAAR
+628 
-641 ASVAGTYKPYTTT
+641 
-654 TKEEAQHRMQES
+654 
-666 NALKTAIQERMA
+666 
-678 TEKRADEQRK
+678 
-688 EAEKQRRKDE
+688 
-698 KDAAAAEKQRQR
+698 KDAANTEKQRQR
-710 EIEISTRRAESLQ
+710 ELEVAQRRVQSLEK
-723 RALARLRSAKY
+723 AYARLKEAMFVSK
-734 TSDSFGFDTRTAAVQ
+734 SFGFSTRDAEAQITRLSTEIDTLKGKISTLQTAG
-749 ISYLEAE
+749 
-756 MRRLYDILWKLQS
+756 
-769 ADFKSALG
+769 FKSVLG
-777 VIGNTGNGRV
+777 TEMYTGTGKSV
-787 VVGANYVA
+787 TEANRVA
-795 SQYEKAN
+795 SQYERAN
-802 RQAERGDA
+802 KEAEKNTA
-810 IEEKRKRKIYETGLQ
+810 IEEKRKQKIAESGRQ
-825 IQSSLVKGFKDANN
+825 IQSSLVRGFKDANN

-1080 IVQQM
+1080 IVQQT

-1094 AFTGFAIKKGITSL
+1094 AFTGFAIKRGLTSL
-1108 GSGGAASFLSNK
+1108 GGGGAKSFLSNK

-1166 KNELRRL
+1166 KNELIRL

-1246 LTMGVATLVSRY
+1246 LTMGVTTLVSRY

-1272 FDRRRQVAD
+1272 FDRRKQVAD

-1441 KDENLRRQATQ
+1441 KDENLRRQAVQ

-1472 ASILQAFGIYNDGW
+1472 ASILQAFGIYDDGW
-1486 LSEEVGKRMSDL
+1486 LSGEVGKRMSDL

-1515 LNEGEKKKV
+1515 LNEGERKKV

-1538 YPVFSTTLQ
+1538 YPVFSTALQ

-1564 NYGGVFNNLQ
+1564 SYGGVFNNLQ
-1574 KELAARIPQL
+1574 KELATRIPQL

-1590 DMFSLYSN
+1590 DMFSLYSS

-1604 KENSWYAARNKA
+1604 KENSWTAARNKA
-1616 KEEIDKARNEYESAK
+1616 NEEIKKAKEEYKNAK
-1631 KSNASDV
+1631 KSNAPDV

-1651 ALDLLNYD
+1651 AKDLLNFDYD
-1659 YEGELKKSNK
+1659 AENKKKDTGGN
-1669 EPKGSKEDEQLKR
+1669 KEDEQLKR

-1744 ANTADRKDYKNQA
+1744 ANTADRKDYRNQA

-1797 YKLTADSEGAMSVA
+1797 YKLTADSEGAMSIA

-1839 TGLTYS
+1839 TGLSYS

-1850 GMSQGQFDSAYG
+1850 DMSQGQFDSAYG

-1873 QYQEELKKIKM
+1873 QYQDELKKIKM
-1884 ETINMIAD
+1884 ETISMIAD
-1892 VIEKNSTLEQQLKD
+1892 IIEKNSTLEQQLKD

-1914 LGLLNEMKDLTPE
+1914 LGLLNEMKNLTPE

-1940 DDKKAQVRFELF
+1940 DNKKAQVRFELF

-2028 NLIRDNKEYLDNGGN
+2028 SLIRENKYLFNSGKKVT
-2043 IIIDSAQAKKTGLK
+2043 IDAATAKKTGLK
-2057 EGQSYTKTELENEQE
+2057 EGRSYTKTELENEQE
-2072 AAYSG
+2072 AAYSD
-2077 FPESLAALQKKF
+2077 FPASIAALQKKF
-2089 EDLSSVLNPVLDL
+2089 EALSSVLNPVLDL

-2119 ASGAFSAASGV
+2119 ASGALSAASGV

-2179 EMENMTKNIESGLES
+2179 EMENMTKNIESVLES
-2194 TLGGIYTYRA
+2194 TLGGIYSYKA
-2204 SFDTQ
+2204 SRDTME
-2209 KTLKSVIKEYERDM
+2209 TLKKVTKNYEVNM
-2223 RLWEAGGI
+2223 RLLNSSGFIDRMIGQSRSIYSRE
-2231 NRLAIKGTYTNDT
+2231 TYN
-2244 YQQALKAQKSGT
+2244 QAVKAQKSGT

-2262 ASLMAQKDELVK
+2262 ASLMAQRDELKK
-2274 QRKLEEDKKKTDAD
+2274 QRQAEEDKKKTDAD
-2288 AIQNYDQQIKEMEQS
+2288 AIQNYDQQIKEMEQG

-2320 KSWASQLTDSIVEAW
+2320 KSWASQLTDTIVEAW

-2367 IALQPTLDELKDKL
+2367 MALQPTLDELKDKL

-2387 DEADIPGIADDL
+2387 DEVDIPGIADDL

-2437 NITEDTADI
+2437 SITEDTADI
-2446 LAAYVQAMRADL
+2446 LASYLNQCRADL

-2495 AAERIEIAVNS
+2495 AAERIEVAVNS
-2506 LDGNVKAVINGT
+2506 LDGNIKAVINGT
-2518 KRFNIK
+2518 KKFSMK

>member
-1 MADGNVG
+1 MASGNMGDLWFNLGIKDTTPQTLNRILRAVSEADGSVSKLRENFNKM
-8 SLFMTLGLK
+8 LQGLK
-17 DEISIGLDK
+17 QEDAEALSKGFNKSVKNAMSYFEMLMRIENEQ
-26 VAKKLSGAQ
+26 KKL
-35 KYTNELQS
+35 
-43 EIANLR
+43 ANL
-49 KELKSVSGTDIS
+49 KSINNGINKQELVDAENMLKTIKRDLLDLQHTKFGGVDAANLEPYAKALGNVVKNVKSIEDS
-61 GPFKKSLEFI
+61 FKKENSL
-71 KKYDDGIY
+71 
-79 NAIVRTNRLAYALR
+79 
-93 GITQSK
+93 S
-99 DGKININL
+99 
-107 SNIPVAIREL
+107 
-117 AKLNQELNKIEDK
+117 
-130 DDKKAFKTSIS
+130 
-141 NATDYLKLLQTIE
+141 
-154 RKKAEL
+154 
-160 NEIALSS
+160 
-167 RNIDKGVI
+167 I
-175 ASARSAIN
+175 ASNNAER
-183 SIQSEISRQL
+183 L
-193 FNIQNGS
+193 K
-200 IIHTDLM
+200 
-207 PNIKKLLSMSI
+207 IK
-218 TEMGDYM
+218 
-225 RNLKKDNP
+225 
-233 LSVFVNSADMLTSK
+233 
-247 IAAANKKILEMQALM
+247 LEQVKNTL
-262 RGSKVPGLFDTSA
+262 
-275 LNGLRGVV
+275 
-283 GKMQSLINKEGKGEK
+283 
-298 TDINKINRLVSEY
+298 
-311 AKLVSQAELAKS
+311 
-323 TFKQLSR
+323 
-330 EYDNANARLVSW
+330 
-342 FSKYRELQSIRND
+342 
-355 RIRLGLDTSAIDAE
+355 AE
-369 ISRVRALFSEI
+369 IYS
-380 NAIRTNLGRGNM
+380 
-392 DYLGMLGSRGTG
+392 
-404 VDTALY
+404 
-410 NSAVKAAREEIAE
+410 
-423 RERLI
+423 
-428 RIRQKDEDEYNR
+428 
-440 RLERQ
+440 
-445 ARNVARLSAERERQN
+445 
-460 KKEADSALRE
+460 
-470 EYRVRDAKLKT
+470 
-481 LEREAKARM
+481 
-490 RTQELADKA
+490 
-499 AADALKKQQRLDI
+499 KQ
-512 ETMQFQAMLNAAME
+512 
-526 RRMAAQREEAQLEAK
+526 
-541 KLSSMSSQEEIQRRF
+541 S
-556 VSYMEQMNA
+556 
-565 MRPKN
+565 
-570 PLFNQSGMVDLQRV
+570 SGM
-584 YGKAFDELG
+584 
-593 VQYDKLK
+593 
-600 AKIDSY
+600 
-606 HGPTDNAGFIAWKNE
+606 
-621 LAVIEAK
+621 
-628 MQNLVTLSEQAAR
+628 
-641 ASVAGTYKPYTTT
+641 
-654 TKEEAQHRMQES
+654 
-666 NALKTAIQERMA
+666 
-678 TEKRADEQRK
+678 
-688 EAEKQRRKDE
+688 KD
-698 KDAAAAEKQRQR
+698 
-710 EIEISTRRAESLQ
+710 
-723 RALARLRSAKY
+723 
-734 TSDSFGFDTRTAAVQ
+734 GFDTRWLLSAGNSLRGVQ
-749 ISYLEAE
+749 GRIVRMLADDKLLLNESKFKSLISDIAYAMERARGKVAEYNRERSKTIAQNKELSDKKETQRKLDNGEVAYYAKIRDILLQIDALNKSISTPLMNASRMGLSVSPSIAEDLKKLYSIQQTLEANMAAGRNMGLGWLKDFLGRNGFADITRE
-756 MRRLYDILWKLQS
+756 LRQFTGNIDDARSRYERFFDILNRLRVERSRSNILGIDTTKIDEDIARVIEKLRLLRGIVQT
-769 ADFKSALG
+769 G
-777 VIGNTGNGRV
+777 IGNVGDITGIDNRS
-787 VVGANYVA
+787 ARLLERDA
-795 SQYEKAN
+795 SAQKRLNDEKERSN
-802 RQAERGDA
+802 RLERKHQD
-810 IEEKRKRKIYETGLQ
+810 ELTKTGQ
-825 IQSSLVKGFKDANN
+825 KIQSSLVRGFKDANN

-854 FLQGGLVFGAQQ
+854 FMQGGLVFGAQQ

-874 GGEMEK
+874 GGEIEK

-927 VEYEDLY
+927 VEYENLY

-991 QREGKKVTTSDVK
+991 LREGKKVTTSDVK
-1004 GRITNREVS
+1004 KRITNREVS

-1094 AFTGFAIKKGITSL
+1094 AFTGFAIKKGLTSL

-1120 ANLADNAQAKLMQ
+1120 ANLADNVQAKLMQ
-1133 GQKLSQIEQQ
+1133 GQKISQIEQQ

-1173 YLSGAITKEQ
+1173 YLSGAITKKQ
-1183 YKISLALMKQ
+1183 YEISLALMKQ

-1223 GIGNAAKGLWAAI
+1223 GIGNAIKGFWAAI
-1236 GGLPGLILTV
+1236 GGLPGLIVTAA
-1246 LTMGVATLVSRY
+1246 TMGIMTIVSKY

-1272 FDRRRQVAD
+1272 LDRRKQVAD

-1291 IASGEQKEIDNL
+1291 VASGDKKEIDNL

-1319 SNLIMRAEEKKSHE
+1319 SNLLMKAEEKKSHE
-1333 ERLKFL
+1333 ERLKYL
-1339 EQELKLIDEANKA
+1339 EQELKLIDKANKA
-1352 NSSRFADNGTWYEDL
+1352 NTNRFADNGTWYEDL
-1367 LGITGKGRDSYSGFM
+1367 LGITGKGRDSYSEFM
-1382 SVIKDID
+1382 SVINDIN

-1407 TKADQTMFNLNKSG
+1407 TSADKTMFNLNKNG
-1421 FQNYALKVKEFI
+1421 FLNYAQKVKDYI
-1433 SKEFGDIS
+1433 AKEFGDIS
-1441 KDENLRRQATQ
+1441 KDENLRRQAIQ
-1452 AMNSIFSA
+1452 AMNNIFSA
-1460 LGVSAENANLIR
+1460 MGVSAENANLIR
-1472 ASILQAFGIYNDGW
+1472 ASVLQAFGIGNDGW
-1486 LSEEVGKRMSDL
+1486 LSGEVGKKMSDL

-1515 LNEGEKKKV
+1515 LNEGERKKV
-1524 AQLMNDAKNELISQ
+1524 EELMNDAKKELINQ
-1538 YPVFSTTLQ
+1538 YPIFSTTLQ

-1552 SNFTAVVHLVTQ
+1552 SNFTAVIHLVTQ
-1564 NYGGVFNNLQ
+1564 SYGGVFNNLQ
-1574 KELAARIPQL
+1574 KELSARIPQL
-1584 QTGIQS
+1584 DMGIQS
-1590 DMFSLYSN
+1590 DMFSLYSS

-1631 KSNASDV
+1631 KSNAPDV
-1638 NDKYTEYDRLKRV
+1638 NDKYTEYDRLKRI

-1687 ELYKKFYSEYK
+1687 ELYKKFYSEYR

-1712 RKDGEFDP
+1712 RKDGEFAP
-1720 VFKYGLNNITD
+1720 VFGYKLNNITD

-1771 QISKDNDELRT
+1771 QISNDNEELRT

-1797 YKLTADSEGAMSVA
+1797 FKLTGSYDSAMSIA
-1811 FGGGMATK
+1811 FSKDIGK
-1819 TYSEYL
+1819 STYSDYL
-1825 KGEMAKILPTHNKN
+1825 RREMARILPAHNLSA
-1839 TGLTYS
+1839 GLSYS
-1845 LEEVL
+1845 LEQVL
-1850 GMSQGQFDSAYG
+1850 GMSQSQYDSAYG
-1862 KNNSRLSVLFS
+1862 KGNSRFSVLFKAYKDE
-1873 QYQEELKKIKM
+1873 QNKLKT

-1892 VIEKNSTLEQQLKD
+1892 VIEKNRTLEQQLQD
-1906 IDTEYEYQ
+1906 INTDYEYQ
-1914 LGLLNEMKDLTPE
+1914 LGLLQEQKNLAPDM
-1927 TRKRAEEGLMKTR
+1927 RKRAEEGLKKTR
-1940 DDKKAQVRFELF
+1940 DEKTASVRFEIF
-1952 KQNSDWV
+1952 KRNSEWV
-1959 AIFDD
+1959 TIFDD

-1985 ETGLSVE
+1985 DTGLSVE

-1999 ALEKLRSKSIER
+1999 ALQKLRDESINR
-2011 NPLDAL
+2011 NPIDAL

-2028 NLIRDNKEYLDNGGN
+2028 TLISQNKSVLDNGGKIRIN
-2043 IIIDSAQAKKTGLK
+2043 SSLAKKTGLI
-2057 EGQSYTKTELENEQE
+2057 EGQEYSKSELENEQE

-2077 FPESLAALQKKF
+2077 FPKAITSIQNKFKALG
-2089 EDLSSVLNPVLDL
+2089 DVLNPVVDL
-2102 FSALG
+2102 FESLG
-2107 MEDTALGQGMGL
+2107 MEDNALGQVLGIGNNAL
-2119 ASGAFSAASGV
+2119 SAASGV
-2130 ASGLNALGLSS
+2130 ASGLNALGLEAA
-2141 LGPYGAAI
+2141 GPYGAAI
-2149 GAGLSVVSGLFAMHD
+2149 GAGLSIVSGIFALHD

-2179 EMENMTKNIESGLES
+2179 EMENMTKNIESVLES
-2194 TLGGIYTYRA
+2194 TLGGIYSYKA
-2204 SFDTQ
+2204 SRDTMEI
-2209 KTLKSVIKEYERDM
+2209 LKKVTKNYEGRMSVYSR
-2223 RLWEAGGI
+2223 
-2231 NRLAIKGTYTNDT
+2231 GTYN
-2244 YQQALKAQKSGT
+2244 QAVKAQKSGT

-2262 ASLMAQKDELVK
+2262 ASLMAQRDELKK
-2274 QRKLEEDKKKTDAD
+2274 QRQAEEDKKKTDAD

-2313 DIYSIDI
+2313 DIYNIDI

-2367 IALQPTLDELKDKL
+2367 MALQPTLDELKDKL

-2425 ENGTLSVSNSIK
+2425 ENGTLSVSNSVK

-2446 LAAYVQAMRADL
+2446 LASYLNSIRLDCSVNRENLRLILVAVQ
-2458 SVVRNMH
+2458 SVPEMNNIARS
-2465 ERYYPQFSEIGNAQI
+2465 QLTQLTTL
-2480 IQMKAVAQNTLRNAE
+2480 VALAE
-2495 AAERIEIAVNS
+2495 ARNS
-2506 LDGNVKAVINGT
+2506 KLDDMYSWMNKVTNGVL
-2518 KRFNIK
+2518 KISMK

>member
-1 MADGNVG
+1 MANGDLG
-8 SLFMTLGLK
+8 SLWFNLGIKDTTGVTLNRILKAVHDAEGSVSKLRLSYQALFDSIKKQEEKDAFAKNWEPGIKNAMKYFEMLMRIDNEQKRLSELKGISKGINTSGLVEAERMLKTIKGDLMDLQLKKFGGVDEANLANYENALRNVVKNVKNIEDAFKKDNSLSVAANNAERLKIKLEQVKNTLADIYNKQSSGMKGGFDTRYLLSAGNSLRGVQRRIATMLSDDKLLMNESKFKSLISDIAYAMEKARGKVAEYNRERSKTIAQNKELSEKKETQRKLDNGEVAYYAKIRDILLQIDALNKSISTPVMNASRLGMALPQSIGEDLRKLYSIKQTLEANMTAGRNMGLGWLK
-17 DEISIGLDK
+17 DFLNRNGF
-26 VAKKLSGAQ
+26 
-35 KYTNELQS
+35 S
-43 EIANLR
+43 EIT
-49 KELKSVSGTDIS
+49 KELKKFTGNIDEARDKYQRLFDI
-61 GPFKKSLEFI
+61 L
-71 KKYDDGIY
+71 
-79 NAIVRTNRLAYALR
+79 NRLR
-93 GITQSK
+93 
-99 DGKININL
+99 
-107 SNIPVAIREL
+107 V
-117 AKLNQELNKIEDK
+117 
-130 DDKKAFKTSIS
+130 
-141 NATDYLKLLQTIE
+141 E
-154 RKKAEL
+154 R
-160 NEIALSS
+160 S
-167 RNIDKGVI
+167 R
-175 ASARSAIN
+175 
-183 SIQSEISRQL
+183 
-193 FNIQNGS
+193 
-200 IIHTDLM
+200 
-207 PNIKKLLSMSI
+207 
-218 TEMGDYM
+218 
-225 RNLKKDNP
+225 
-233 LSVFVNSADMLTSK
+233 
-247 IAAANKKILEMQALM
+247 AN
-262 RGSKVPGLFDTSA
+262 V
-275 LNGLRGVV
+275 
-283 GKMQSLINKEGKGEK
+283 
-298 TDINKINRLVSEY
+298 
-311 AKLVSQAELAKS
+311 
-323 TFKQLSR
+323 
-330 EYDNANARLVSW
+330 
-342 FSKYRELQSIRND
+342 
-355 RIRLGLDTSAIDAE
+355 LGLDTQKLDNDIAHVLDKLHVIRGIVQTGIGNVGDITGID
-369 ISRVRALFSEI
+369 
-380 NAIRTNLGRGNM
+380 NRTLRNIEKDVQSQKRLN
-392 DYLGMLGSRGTG
+392 
-404 VDTALY
+404 
-410 NSAVKAAREEIAE
+410 NEKE
-423 RERLI
+423 RSNE
-428 RIRQKDEDEYNR
+428 
-440 RLERQ
+440 LER
-445 ARNVARLSAERERQN
+445 
-460 KKEADSALRE
+460 KH
-470 EYRVRDAKLKT
+470 
-481 LEREAKARM
+481 
-490 RTQELADKA
+490 
-499 AADALKKQQRLDI
+499 
-512 ETMQFQAMLNAAME
+512 
-526 RRMAAQREEAQLEAK
+526 
-541 KLSSMSSQEEIQRRF
+541 QEEL
-556 VSYMEQMNA
+556 N
-565 MRPKN
+565 
-570 PLFNQSGMVDLQRV
+570 
-584 YGKAFDELG
+584 
-593 VQYDKLK
+593 
-600 AKIDSY
+600 
-606 HGPTDNAGFIAWKNE
+606 
-621 LAVIEAK
+621 
-628 MQNLVTLSEQAAR
+628 
-641 ASVAGTYKPYTTT
+641 
-654 TKEEAQHRMQES
+654 
-666 NALKTAIQERMA
+666 KT
-678 TEKRADEQRK
+678 
-688 EAEKQRRKDE
+688 
-698 KDAAAAEKQRQR
+698 
-710 EIEISTRRAESLQ
+710 
-723 RALARLRSAKY
+723 
-734 TSDSFGFDTRTAAVQ
+734 
-749 ISYLEAE
+749 
-756 MRRLYDILWKLQS
+756 
-769 ADFKSALG
+769 
-777 VIGNTGNGRV
+777 GR
-787 VVGANYVA
+787 
-795 SQYEKAN
+795 
-802 RQAERGDA
+802 
-810 IEEKRKRKIYETGLQ
+810 Q

-854 FLQGGLVFGAQQ
+854 FMQGGLVFGAQQ

-927 VEYEDLY
+927 VEYENLY

-1094 AFTGFAIKKGITSL
+1094 AFTGFAIKRGITAM
-1108 GSGGAASFLSNK
+1108 GGTKGNSFLSSK
-1120 ANLADNAQAKLMQ
+1120 TSIASDIQAKVLQ
-1133 GQKLSQIEQQ
+1133 GQELSVIEQR
-1143 ILLTKN
+1143 ILATKN
-1149 RITNADL
+1149 RITNEDL
-1156 RSLIAYQNIN
+1156 KALSASRALTLQDLNR
-1166 KNELRRL
+1166 LRI
-1173 YLSGAITKEQ
+1173 SGHITAEQ
-1183 YKISLALMKQ
+1183 YKQYRNIVQQQ
-1193 VGLTNAA
+1193 VGHRTLNMQMMRLLVTMRGLSFRNGWSNFATSGMAA
-1200 AASTNKYA
+1200 MRIVGGGIKA
-1208 LSWGKVGAAGMLALN
+1208 LGAT
-1223 GIGNAAKGLWAAI
+1223 LWSAI
-1236 GGLPGLILTV
+1236 GGLPGLIITGLS
-1246 LTMGVATLVSRY
+1246 MGIMSAVSKY

-1272 FDRRRQVAD
+1272 FDRRKQVAE
-1281 FTSQNNVAKA
+1281 FTRDNNVNKA
-1291 IASGEQKEIDNL
+1291 IASGDEKEMEKQIDA
-1303 IESYKE
+1303 YKE

-1319 SNLIMRAEEKKSHE
+1319 ANLVMKADEKKSHE
-1333 ERLKFL
+1333 ERLKYL
-1339 EQELKLIDEANKA
+1339 SEELRLVNEANKI
-1352 NSSRFADNGTWYEDL
+1352 NS
-1367 LGITGKGRDSYSGFM
+1367 GRLSDRDTYS
-1382 SVIKDID
+1382 SLQDRISKLNDI
-1389 KSASS
+1389 ASE
-1394 YLLSQ
+1394 YYTKQ

-1407 TKADQTMFNLNKSG
+1407 TDSDKKAFENAKINLESRVGWLKSAI
-1421 FQNYALKVKEFI
+1421 QNT
-1433 SKEFGDIS
+1433 FGDIS
-1441 KDENLRRQATQ
+1441 KDENLRRQAVQ

-1460 LGVSAENANLIR
+1460 LGVSSENANLIR
-1472 ASILQAFGIYNDGW
+1472 ASILQAFGIYDDGW

-1524 AQLMNDAKNELISQ
+1524 AQLMNDAKNELINQ

-1547 NLLDQ
+1547 NLLDK
-1552 SNFTAVVHLVTQ
+1552 SNFTAVINLVTQ
-1564 NYGGVFNNLQ
+1564 GWGGFYNDMQ
-1574 KELAARIPQL
+1574 KELAGRVPQNLDKETL
-1584 QTGIQS
+1584 QY
-1590 DMFSLYSN
+1590 YSGLVDS
-1598 KAETWG
+1598 WG
-1604 KENSWYAARNKA
+1604 KEGDWYSARNKA
-1616 KEEIDKARNEYESAK
+1616 QSDINLARNKYRSAVDGKSEKAGEYKKKYEDLMLAAK
-1631 KSNASDV
+1631 I
-1638 NDKYTEYDRLKRV
+1638 
-1651 ALDLLNYD
+1651 LLNYD

-1797 YKLTADSEGAMSVA
+1797 YKLTADSEGAMSIA

-1845 LEEVL
+1845 LEKVL
-1850 GMSQGQFDSAYG
+1850 GMSQSQFDSAYG

-1873 QYQEELKKIKM
+1873 QYQDELKKIKM
-1884 ETINMIAD
+1884 ETISMIAD
-1892 VIEKNSTLEQQLKD
+1892 IIEKNSTLEQQLKD

-2164 KALQKEIEASERRQK
+2164 KALQKEIEASERRQE

-2262 ASLMAQKDELVK
+2262 ASLMAQRDELKK
-2274 QRKLEEDKKKTDAD
+2274 QRQAEEDKKKTDAD

-2335 SKGEDAATAY
+2335 SKGEDAAMAY

-2367 IALQPTLDELKDKL
+2367 MALQPTLDELKDKL

-2387 DEADIPGIADDL
+2387 NEADIPGIADDL

-2446 LAAYVQAMRADL
+2446 LASYLNQCRADL

-2480 IQMKAVAQNTLRNAE
+2480 IQMKAIAQNTLRNAE
-2495 AAERIEIAVNS
+2495 AAERIEVAVNS
-2506 LDGNVKAVINGT
+2506 LDGNIKAVINGT
-2518 KRFNIK
+2518 KKFSMK

>member
-61 GPFKKSLEFI
+61 GPFKRSLEFI
-71 KKYDDGIY
+71 KKYDESVY
-79 NAIVRTNRLAYALR
+79 NTITRTNRLAYALR
-93 GITQSK
+93 GITQNN

-117 AKLNQELNKIEDK
+117 AKLNQELNKIDDK
-130 DDKKAFKTSIS
+130 DEKRAFKTSIS

-200 IIHTDLM
+200 IVHTNLM

-233 LSVFVNSADMLTSK
+233 LSIFVNSADMLTSK

-298 TDINKINRLVSEY
+298 TDISKINRLVSEY
-311 AKLVSQAELAKS
+311 AKLTSQAELATS
-323 TFKQLSR
+323 TFRRMSR
-330 EYDNANARLVSW
+330 EYDNASARLVSW
-342 FSKYRELQSIRND
+342 YSKYRELQSIRDKRVSLYLDTKNVD
-355 RIRLGLDTSAIDAE
+355 AELARIRAMFNEL
-369 ISRVRALFSEI
+369 
-380 NAIRTNLGRGNM
+380 NAIRSGLKSGNEGFI
-392 DYLGMLGSRGTG
+392 GMLGSRGTG
-404 VDTALY
+404 VDTGIY
-410 NSAVKAAREEIAE
+410 NNVKKAANEEIAAREKIAKQAEKFVESEIKAE
-423 RERLI
+423 QRRNEQRLKDIDREGRALQRNAEIQQRL
-428 RIRQKDEDEYNR
+428 QDQQ
-440 RLERQ
+440 ERS
-445 ARNVARLSAERERQN
+445 R
-460 KKEADSALRE
+460 KK
-470 EYRVRDAKLKT
+470 
-481 LEREAKARM
+481 
-490 RTQELADKA
+490 ADKN
-499 AADALKKQQRLDI
+499 AADAERQRQRELDI
-512 ETMQFQAMLNAAME
+512 SLRRVQSLDGAYTRLKEATLAAKSYGFNTHDAETRLRTLNAEMTALITKIETLQTANFKDVLGTLKYTGTGMSVTDANRISAQYE
-526 RRMAAQREEAQLEAK
+526 RA
-541 KLSSMSSQEEIQRRF
+541 
-556 VSYMEQMNA
+556 N
-565 MRPKN
+565 
-570 PLFNQSGMVDLQRV
+570 
-584 YGKAFDELG
+584 
-593 VQYDKLK
+593 
-600 AKIDSY
+600 
-606 HGPTDNAGFIAWKNE
+606 
-621 LAVIEAK
+621 
-628 MQNLVTLSEQAAR
+628 
-641 ASVAGTYKPYTTT
+641 
-654 TKEEAQHRMQES
+654 
-666 NALKTAIQERMA
+666 
-678 TEKRADEQRK
+678 K
-688 EAEKQRRKDE
+688 EAEKN
-698 KDAAAAEKQRQR
+698 A
-710 EIEISTRRAESLQ
+710 
-723 RALARLRSAKY
+723 
-734 TSDSFGFDTRTAAVQ
+734 
-749 ISYLEAE
+749 
-756 MRRLYDILWKLQS
+756 
-769 ADFKSALG
+769 
-777 VIGNTGNGRV
+777 
-787 VVGANYVA
+787 
-795 SQYEKAN
+795 
-802 RQAERGDA
+802 A
-810 IEEKRKRKIYETGLQ
+810 IEEKRKQKIAEAGRQ

-839 AAGRLNSTI
+839 AAGRLNSTV

-854 FLQGGLVFGAQQ
+854 FMQGGLVFGAQQ

-927 VEYEDLY
+927 VEYENLY

-991 QREGKKVTTSDVK
+991 LREGKKVTTSDVK
-1004 GRITNREVS
+1004 KRITNREVS

-1094 AFTGFAIKKGITSL
+1094 AFTSFAIKRGLTSL
-1108 GSGGAASFLSNK
+1108 GSGGASSFLSNK
-1120 ANLADNAQAKLMQ
+1120 ANLADNAQAKLIQ

-1156 RSLIAYQNIN
+1156 RSLIAYQNIS

-1200 AASTNKYA
+1200 ATSTSRYA
-1208 LSWGKVGAAGMLALN
+1208 LSWGKVGVAGMLALN

-1246 LTMGVATLVSRY
+1246 LTMGVTNLVSRY

-1272 FDRRRQVAD
+1272 FDRRKQVAD

-1339 EQELKLIDEANKA
+1339 EQELKLIDEANKM
-1352 NSSRFADNGTWYEDL
+1352 NSGRFADNGTWYEDL

-1382 SVIKDID
+1382 SVIKSID

-1407 TKADQTMFNLNKSG
+1407 TSADQAMFDLNKNG
-1421 FQNYALKVKEFI
+1421 LQNYALKVKEFI

-1441 KDENLRRQATQ
+1441 KDENLRRQAVQ

-1472 ASILQAFGIYNDGW
+1472 ASVLQAFGIYNDGW

-1515 LNEGEKKKV
+1515 LNEGERKKV
-1524 AQLMNDAKNELISQ
+1524 EQLMKDAKNELISQ

-1552 SNFTAVVHLVTQ
+1552 SKFTAVISLVTQ
-1564 NYGGVFNNLQ
+1564 GWGGMFNDTQ
-1574 KELAARIPQL
+1574 MELAGRVPNDSNL
-1584 QTGIQS
+1584 
-1590 DMFSLYSN
+1590 FSLYSS
-1598 KAETWG
+1598 KVDTWG
-1604 KENSWYAARNKA
+1604 KENSWTAARNKA
-1616 KEEIDKARNEYESAK
+1616 NEEIKKAEEEYKNAK
-1631 KSNASDV
+1631 KSKAS
-1638 NDKYTEYDRLKRV
+1638 NTEAKLNEFNNLKEV
-1651 ALDLLNYD
+1651 AKVLLNFDYD
-1659 YEGELKKSNK
+1659 AENKKKNT
-1669 EPKGSKEDEQLKR
+1669 GGNKEDEQLKR

-1845 LEEVL
+1845 LEKVL
-1850 GMSQGQFDSAYG
+1850 GMSQSQFDSAYG

-1873 QYQEELKKIKM
+1873 QYQDELKKIKM
-1884 ETINMIAD
+1884 ETISMIAD
-1892 VIEKNSTLEQQLKD
+1892 IIEKNSTLEQQLKD

-1914 LGLLNEMKDLTPE
+1914 LGLLNEMKDLIPE
-1927 TRKRAEEGLMKTR
+1927 TRKRAEEGLTKTR
-1940 DDKKAQVRFELF
+1940 DNKKAQVRFELF

-2028 NLIRDNKEYLDNGGN
+2028 KLISQNEYLFSRGKKVT
-2043 IIIDSAQAKKTGLK
+2043 IDAATAKKTGLK

-2072 AAYSG
+2072 SAFSD
-2077 FPESLAALQKKF
+2077 FPASIAALQKKF
-2089 EDLSSVLNPVLDL
+2089 EALSGVLNPVLDL

-2194 TLGGIYTYRA
+2194 ALGGIYSYKA
-2204 SFDTQ
+2204 SRDTME
-2209 KTLKSVIKEYERDM
+2209 TLKKVTKDYEESM
-2223 RLWEAGGI
+2223 RLLNSSGFIDRMIGQSRSIYSKE
-2231 NRLAIKGTYTNDT
+2231 T
-2244 YQQALKAQKSGT
+2244 YQQAVKAKQSGT

-2262 ASLMAQKDELVK
+2262 ASLMAQRDELKK
-2274 QRKLEEDKKKTDAD
+2274 QRQAEEDKKKTDAD

-2367 IALQPTLDELKDKL
+2367 MALQPTLNKLKEILK
-2381 QQKGKL
+2381 QKGKL
-2387 DEADIPGIADDL
+2387 DETDIPEIADQL
-2399 IKAGDNAVENIT
+2399 IEAGNNTIDDIT
-2411 NILDALKEKGWDLS
+2411 GILDALKEKGWDLS

-2437 NITEDTADI
+2437 GITEDTADL
-2446 LAAYVQAMRADL
+2446 LASYINQCRADL

-2480 IQMKAVAQNTLRNAE
+2480 IQMKAIAQNTLRNAE
-2495 AAERIEIAVNS
+2495 AAERIEMAVNS
-2506 LDGNVKAVINGT
+2506 LDGNMKAVINGT
-2518 KRFNIK
+2518 KRFNVK

>member
-1 MADGNVG
+1 MANGDLG
-8 SLFMTLGLK
+8 SLWFNLGIKDTTGVTLNRILKAVHDAEGSVSKLRLSYQALFDSIKKQDEKDAFAKNWEPGIKNAMKYFEMLMRIDNEQKRLSELKGISKGINTSGLVEAERMLKTIKGDLMDLQLKKFGGVDEANLANYENALRNVVKNVRNIEDAFKKDNSLSVAANNAERLKIKLEQVKNTLADIYNKQSSGMKGGFDTRSLLSAGNSLRGVQRRIATMLSDDKLLMNESKFKSLISDIAYAMEKARGKVAEYNRERSKTIAQNKELSEKKETQRKLDNGEVAYYAKIRDILLQIDALNKSISTPVMNASRLGMALPQSIGEDLRKLYSIKQTLETNMAAGRNMGLGWLK
-17 DEISIGLDK
+17 DFLNRNGF
-26 VAKKLSGAQ
+26 
-35 KYTNELQS
+35 S
-43 EIANLR
+43 EIT
-49 KELKSVSGTDIS
+49 KELKKFTGNID
-61 GPFKKSLEFI
+61 EARD
-71 KKYDDGIY
+71 KYQRLFD
-79 NAIVRTNRLAYALR
+79 VLNRLR
-93 GITQSK
+93 
-99 DGKININL
+99 
-107 SNIPVAIREL
+107 V
-117 AKLNQELNKIEDK
+117 
-130 DDKKAFKTSIS
+130 
-141 NATDYLKLLQTIE
+141 E
-154 RKKAEL
+154 R
-160 NEIALSS
+160 S
-167 RNIDKGVI
+167 R
-175 ASARSAIN
+175 
-183 SIQSEISRQL
+183 
-193 FNIQNGS
+193 
-200 IIHTDLM
+200 
-207 PNIKKLLSMSI
+207 
-218 TEMGDYM
+218 
-225 RNLKKDNP
+225 
-233 LSVFVNSADMLTSK
+233 
-247 IAAANKKILEMQALM
+247 AN
-262 RGSKVPGLFDTSA
+262 V
-275 LNGLRGVV
+275 
-283 GKMQSLINKEGKGEK
+283 
-298 TDINKINRLVSEY
+298 
-311 AKLVSQAELAKS
+311 
-323 TFKQLSR
+323 
-330 EYDNANARLVSW
+330 
-342 FSKYRELQSIRND
+342 
-355 RIRLGLDTSAIDAE
+355 LGLDTQKLDNDIAHVLDRLHVLRGIAQTGIGNVGDITGIDNRTLRNIE
-369 ISRVRALFSEI
+369 KDVQSQKRLNSE
-380 NAIRTNLGRGNM
+380 
-392 DYLGMLGSRGTG
+392 
-404 VDTALY
+404 
-410 NSAVKAAREEIAE
+410 KE
-423 RERLI
+423 RSNE
-428 RIRQKDEDEYNR
+428 
-440 RLERQ
+440 LER
-445 ARNVARLSAERERQN
+445 
-460 KKEADSALRE
+460 KH
-470 EYRVRDAKLKT
+470 
-481 LEREAKARM
+481 
-490 RTQELADKA
+490 
-499 AADALKKQQRLDI
+499 
-512 ETMQFQAMLNAAME
+512 
-526 RRMAAQREEAQLEAK
+526 
-541 KLSSMSSQEEIQRRF
+541 QEEL
-556 VSYMEQMNA
+556 N
-565 MRPKN
+565 
-570 PLFNQSGMVDLQRV
+570 
-584 YGKAFDELG
+584 
-593 VQYDKLK
+593 
-600 AKIDSY
+600 
-606 HGPTDNAGFIAWKNE
+606 
-621 LAVIEAK
+621 
-628 MQNLVTLSEQAAR
+628 
-641 ASVAGTYKPYTTT
+641 
-654 TKEEAQHRMQES
+654 
-666 NALKTAIQERMA
+666 KT
-678 TEKRADEQRK
+678 
-688 EAEKQRRKDE
+688 
-698 KDAAAAEKQRQR
+698 
-710 EIEISTRRAESLQ
+710 
-723 RALARLRSAKY
+723 
-734 TSDSFGFDTRTAAVQ
+734 
-749 ISYLEAE
+749 
-756 MRRLYDILWKLQS
+756 
-769 ADFKSALG
+769 
-777 VIGNTGNGRV
+777 GR
-787 VVGANYVA
+787 
-795 SQYEKAN
+795 
-802 RQAERGDA
+802 
-810 IEEKRKRKIYETGLQ
+810 Q
-825 IQSSLVKGFKDANN
+825 IQSSLVRGFKDANN
-839 AAGRLNSTI
+839 AAGRLNSTV

-854 FLQGGLVFGAQQ
+854 FMQGGLVFGAQQ

-927 VEYEDLY
+927 VEYENLY

-1094 AFTGFAIKKGITSL
+1094 AFTGFAIKRGITAM
-1108 GSGGAASFLSNK
+1108 GGTKGNSFLSSK
-1120 ANLADNAQAKLMQ
+1120 TSIASDIQAKVLQ
-1133 GQKLSQIEQQ
+1133 GQELSVIEQR
-1143 ILLTKN
+1143 ILATKN
-1149 RITNADL
+1149 RITNEDL
-1156 RSLIAYQNIN
+1156 KALSASRALTLQDLNR
-1166 KNELRRL
+1166 LRI
-1173 YLSGAITKEQ
+1173 SGHITAEQ
-1183 YKISLALMKQ
+1183 YKQYRNIVQQQ
-1193 VGLTNAA
+1193 VGHRTLNMQMMRLLVTMRGLSFRNGWSNFATSGMAA
-1200 AASTNKYA
+1200 MRIVGGGIKA
-1208 LSWGKVGAAGMLALN
+1208 LGAT
-1223 GIGNAAKGLWAAI
+1223 LWSAI
-1236 GGLPGLILTV
+1236 GGLPGLIITGLS
-1246 LTMGVATLVSRY
+1246 MGIMSAVSKY

-1272 FDRRRQVAD
+1272 FDRRKQVAE
-1281 FTSQNNVAKA
+1281 FTRDNNVNKA
-1291 IASGEQKEIDNL
+1291 IASGDEKEMEKQIDA
-1303 IESYKE
+1303 YKE

-1319 SNLIMRAEEKKSHE
+1319 ANLVMKADEKKSHE
-1333 ERLKFL
+1333 ERLKYL
-1339 EQELKLIDEANKA
+1339 SEELRLVNEANKI
-1352 NSSRFADNGTWYEDL
+1352 NS
-1367 LGITGKGRDSYSGFM
+1367 GRLSDRDTYS
-1382 SVIKDID
+1382 SLQDRISKLNDI
-1389 KSASS
+1389 ASE
-1394 YLLSQ
+1394 YYTKQ

-1407 TKADQTMFNLNKSG
+1407 TDSDKKAFENAKINLESRVGWLKSAI
-1421 FQNYALKVKEFI
+1421 QNT
-1433 SKEFGDIS
+1433 FGDIS
-1441 KDENLRRQATQ
+1441 KDENLRRQAVQ

-1460 LGVSAENANLIR
+1460 LGVSSENANLIR
-1472 ASILQAFGIYNDGW
+1472 ASILQAFGIYDDGW

-1524 AQLMNDAKNELISQ
+1524 AQLMNDAKNELINQ

-1547 NLLDQ
+1547 NLLDK
-1552 SNFTAVVHLVTQ
+1552 SNFTAVINLVTQ
-1564 NYGGVFNNLQ
+1564 GWGGSYNDMQ
-1574 KELAARIPQL
+1574 KELAGRVPQNLDKETL
-1584 QTGIQS
+1584 QY
-1590 DMFSLYSN
+1590 YSGLVDS
-1598 KAETWG
+1598 WG
-1604 KENSWYAARNKA
+1604 KEGDWYSARNKA
-1616 KEEIDKARNEYESAK
+1616 QSDINLARNKYRSAVDGKSEKAGEYKKKYEDLMLAAK
-1631 KSNASDV
+1631 I
-1638 NDKYTEYDRLKRV
+1638 
-1651 ALDLLNYD
+1651 LLNYD

-1845 LEEVL
+1845 LEKVL
-1850 GMSQGQFDSAYG
+1850 GMSQSQFDSAYG

-1884 ETINMIAD
+1884 ETISMIAD
-1892 VIEKNSTLEQQLKD
+1892 IIEKNSTLEQQLKD

-2011 NPLDAL
+2011 NPLGAL

-2023 GNAIG
+2023 GDAIG
-2028 NLIRDNKEYLDNGGN
+2028 KLISQNEYLFNRGKKVT
-2043 IIIDSAQAKKTGLK
+2043 IDAATAKKTGLK

-2072 AAYSG
+2072 SAFSD
-2077 FPESLAALQKKF
+2077 FPASIAALQKKF
-2089 EDLSSVLNPVLDL
+2089 EALSGVLNPVLDL

-2194 TLGGIYTYRA
+2194 ALGGIYSYKA
-2204 SFDTQ
+2204 SRDTME
-2209 KTLKSVIKEYERDM
+2209 TLKKVTKDYEVNMRFLNSSGFIDRMIGQIRSVYSRE
-2223 RLWEAGGI
+2223 
-2231 NRLAIKGTYTNDT
+2231 TYN
-2244 YQQALKAQKSGT
+2244 QAVKAQKSGT

-2262 ASLMAQKDELVK
+2262 ASLMAQRDELKK
-2274 QRKLEEDKKKTDAD
+2274 QRQAEKRKKKTDAD

-2367 IALQPTLDELKDKL
+2367 MALQPTLNTLTDKL
-2381 QQKGKL
+2381 KQKGKL
-2387 DEADIPGIADDL
+2387 DETDITEIADQL
-2399 IKAGDNAVENIT
+2399 IEAGNNTIDDIT
-2411 NILDALKEKGWDLS
+2411 GILDALKEKGWDLS

-2446 LAAYVQAMRADL
+2446 LASYLNSIRLDCSVNRENLRLILVAVQSIPEMNNIARSQL
-2458 SVVRNMH
+2458 T
-2465 ERYYPQFSEIGNAQI
+2465 QLT
-2480 IQMKAVAQNTLRNAE
+2480 TLVTLAE
-2495 AAERIEIAVNS
+2495 ARNS
-2506 LDGNVKAVINGT
+2506 KLDDMYSWMNKVTNGVL
-2518 KRFNIK
+2518 KISMK

>member
-26 VAKKLSGAQ
+26 VAKKLSSAQ
-35 KYTNELQS
+35 KYTDDLQK
-43 EIANLR
+43 EVGNLR
-49 KELKSVSGTDIS
+49 KELKSASGTDIS

-117 AKLNQELNKIEDK
+117 AKLNQELNKIKDK

-200 IIHTDLM
+200 IVHTNLM

-298 TDINKINRLVSEY
+298 TDISKINRLVSEY
-311 AKLVSQAELAKS
+311 AKLTSQAELATS
-323 TFKQLSR
+323 TFRRMSR
-330 EYDNANARLVSW
+330 EYDNASARLVSW
-342 FSKYRELQSIRND
+342 YSKYRELQSIRDKRVSLYLDTKNVD
-355 RIRLGLDTSAIDAE
+355 AELARIRAMFNEL
-369 ISRVRALFSEI
+369 
-380 NAIRTNLGRGNM
+380 NAIRSGLKSGNEGFI
-392 DYLGMLGSRGTG
+392 GMLGSRGTG
-404 VDTALY
+404 VDTGIY
-410 NSAVKAAREEIAE
+410 NNVKKAANEEIAAREKIAKQAEKFVESEIKAEQRRNEQRLKDIDREGKALQKNAEIQQRFAEQQNRLNTRMSNEVVTISSKIESLTSIYRRLTSELNRSTLLGIDTSKIQAEMSRIESQILRLVNIKKGLETGDTSYLGAHRTIGTATDRSAARSVLQEYRDLNSEKEKSIKLEARHQLEIANTAA
-423 RERLI
+423 
-428 RIRQKDEDEYNR
+428 KV
-440 RLERQ
+440 
-445 ARNVARLSAERERQN
+445 RN
-460 KKEADSALRE
+460 
-470 EYRVRDAKLKT
+470 
-481 LEREAKARM
+481 
-490 RTQELADKA
+490 
-499 AADALKKQQRLDI
+499 
-512 ETMQFQAMLNAAME
+512 
-526 RRMAAQREEAQLEAK
+526 
-541 KLSSMSSQEEIQRRF
+541 
-556 VSYMEQMNA
+556 
-565 MRPKN
+565 
-570 PLFNQSGMVDLQRV
+570 DL
-584 YGKAFDELG
+584 
-593 VQYDKLK
+593 
-600 AKIDSY
+600 
-606 HGPTDNAGFIAWKNE
+606 
-621 LAVIEAK
+621 
-628 MQNLVTLSEQAAR
+628 AR
-641 ASVAGTYKPYTTT
+641 AFEQVNT
-654 TKEEAQHRMQES
+654 
-666 NALKTAIQERMA
+666 
-678 TEKRADEQRK
+678 RASK
-688 EAEKQRRKDE
+688 
-698 KDAAAAEKQRQR
+698 
-710 EIEISTRRAESLQ
+710 
-723 RALARLRSAKY
+723 
-734 TSDSFGFDTRTAAVQ
+734 TSDIIR
-749 ISYLEAE
+749 
-756 MRRLYDILWKLQS
+756 
-769 ADFKSALG
+769 
-777 VIGNTGNGRV
+777 
-787 VVGANYVA
+787 
-795 SQYEKAN
+795 
-802 RQAERGDA
+802 
-810 IEEKRKRKIYETGLQ
+810 
-825 IQSSLVKGFKDANN
+825 
-839 AAGRLNSTI
+839 
-848 QDLKSL
+848 DLKSL

-866 FAMSIIRT
+866 FFNSIVRT
-874 GGEMEK
+874 GGEIVQ
-880 QHIAMQSILG
+880 QHIALRSIIG
-890 DMQNANTMFN
+890 DIQKADELFA
-900 QTKELALQSPFTFSE
+900 QTQQLALQSPFKFGE
-915 LNRDVKQLAAYG
+915 LNRDVKQLAAFG
-927 VEYEDLY
+927 VEANDLY

-940 ADMASGLGVSF
+940 ADIASGLGVSF
-951 ERIALAFGQVQA
+951 ERLGLAYGQVKA
-963 RGWLDGKELR
+963 RSWLDGKELR
-973 QIAYAGIPL
+973 QFAYAGLPL
-982 LDRLSKYYS
+982 LERITQLYNATAKNGRTNYT
-991 QREGKKVTTSDVK
+991 QSDVK
-1004 GRITNREVS
+1004 KMITNREVS
-1013 FQDVK
+1013 FEDVK
-1018 NIFWEMTDA
+1018 TVLWNMTNE

-1036 TLSETL
+1036 VLSETL
-1042 LGRYNKLKDAWE
+1042 LGRWNKLIDAWE
-1054 IMLSDFARG
+1054 IMLGKFAEG
-1063 DSIIGGTFK
+1063 NNVIGSTFK
-1072 TILDSLTY
+1072 MIIDQVTNATLALDRLSPML
-1080 IVQQM
+1080 V
-1085 HTLGPVMAA
+1085 AA
-1094 AFTGFAIKKGITSL
+1094 AAVFVGKKALGLIPMGISKE
-1108 GSGGAASFLSNK
+1108 LS
-1120 ANLADNAQAKLMQ
+1120 ALQTATNL
-1133 GQKLSQIEQQ
+1133 
-1143 ILLTKN
+1143 
-1149 RITNADL
+1149 
-1156 RSLIAYQNIN
+1156 
-1166 KNELRRL
+1166 ELRRYAVKQQEL
-1173 YLSGAITKEQ
+1173 VTEGKITQAKAMQ
-1183 YKISLALMKQ
+1183 NVMMRGY
-1193 VGLTNAA
+1193 
-1200 AASTNKYA
+1200 
-1208 LSWGKVGAAGMLALN
+1208 MLA
-1223 GIGNAAKGLWAAI
+1223 
-1236 GGLPGLILTV
+1236 
-1246 LTMGVATLVSRY
+1246 
-1258 QDLTQKIKQTQDEI
+1258 DKQTQMATMQKLALEGKLSLLQMQKAVREGLVKKELIQELEI
-1272 FDRRRQVAD
+1272 LGLISAKQAELIMQQGMRSTAQLAGMQAMGGIGKGASALLGAFGGPWGIAAMLGMSLWMGY
-1281 FTSQNNVAKA
+1281 SQFEDKAKE
-1291 IASGEQKEIDNL
+1291 SIDNL
-1303 IESYKE
+1303 KTSEQQKFEQLNNYLNGMGSKPRDNEALKTQVDSMKEVLEQSGYYTDSIKAQVENTIKLTDQYDILKTKIEEARNASQFDKAFAGNARNAVTMSGQTDSWFGTLFGLSGKIGQITDKFGWTETGGAFGWFSGISNDDIVKNSEQLAESLNKVSSLLMTMDSKKVEDVANQFLSAGDKTKSLEEKLRILKESGSWEGFVKKIIEGGVLTEDEIESIGDKAE
-1309 KLKEL
+1309 GLIDDLNEIKDDDVPKIMEELARQRNMELDEFKIWAKDHPIAFGNMLDTIMKTIGDKGPKIKEL
-1314 APYDY
+1314 LYDAFY
-1319 SNLIMRAEEKKSHE
+1319 
-1333 ERLKFL
+1333 
-1339 EQELKLIDEANKA
+1339 
-1352 NSSRFADNGTWYEDL
+1352 
-1367 LGITGKGRDSYSGFM
+1367 GFM
-1382 SVIKDID
+1382 GMSKPEEPNYNKGSYRNPIKGAFANQIKQQLFSNGSIKRGNNNGKYWVRQID
-1389 KSASS
+1389 TYLQQVDKDTYQETGEAILKNYKQWRNEVDTMETSGVNKNSAK
-1394 YLLSQ
+1394 YKR
-1399 AKANAFGA
+1399 AKWMLDLWD
-1407 TKADQTMFNLNKSG
+1407 TIRKAGN
-1421 FQNYALKVKEFI
+1421 
-1433 SKEFGDIS
+1433 
-1441 KDENLRRQATQ
+1441 
-1452 AMNSIFSA
+1452 
-1460 LGVSAENANLIR
+1460 
-1472 ASILQAFGIYNDGW
+1472 
-1486 LSEEVGKRMSDL
+1486 LSEDVGK
-1498 ISERF
+1498 
-1503 PEIALKIKSDQS
+1503 
-1515 LNEGEKKKV
+1515 N
-1524 AQLMNDAKNELISQ
+1524 KN
-1538 YPVFSTTLQ
+1538 TG
-1547 NLLDQ
+1547 
-1552 SNFTAVVHLVTQ
+1552 NF
-1564 NYGGVFNNLQ
+1564 GKDGNNQ
-1574 KELAARIPQL
+1574 
-1584 QTGIQS
+1584 
-1590 DMFSLYSN
+1590 
-1598 KAETWG
+1598 
-1604 KENSWYAARNKA
+1604 
-1616 KEEIDKARNEYESAK
+1616 
-1631 KSNASDV
+1631 
-1638 NDKYTEYDRLKRV
+1638 
-1651 ALDLLNYD
+1651 
-1659 YEGELKKSNK
+1659 
-1669 EPKGSKEDEQLKR
+1669 EDEELKR

-1797 YKLTADSEGAMSVA
+1797 YKLTADSEGAMSIA

-1862 KNNSRLSVLFS
+1862 KNNSRLSVLFG
-1873 QYQEELKKIKM
+1873 QYQDELKKIKM
-1884 ETINMIAD
+1884 ETISMIAD
-1892 VIEKNSTLEQQLKD
+1892 IIEKNSTLEQQLKD

-1914 LGLLNEMKDLTPE
+1914 LGLLNEMKNLSPE
-1927 TRKRAEEGLMKTR
+1927 TRKRAEEGLVKTR
-1940 DDKKAQVRFELF
+1940 DNKKAQVRFELF

-2077 FPESLAALQKKF
+2077 FPESISALQKKF
-2089 EDLSSVLNPVLDL
+2089 EALSGVLNPVLDL

-2119 ASGAFSAASGV
+2119 ASGALSAASGV
-2130 ASGLNALGLSS
+2130 AGGLKALDLSS

-2179 EMENMTKNIESGLES
+2179 EMENMTKNIESVLES
-2194 TLGGIYTYRA
+2194 ALGGIYSYKA
-2204 SFDTQ
+2204 SRDTME
-2209 KTLKSVIKEYERDM
+2209 TLKKVTKDYEGSM
-2223 RLWEAGGI
+2223 RLLNSSGFIDRMIGQSRSIYSKE
-2231 NRLAIKGTYTNDT
+2231 T
-2244 YQQALKAQKSGT
+2244 YQQAVKAKQSGT

-2262 ASLMAQKDELVK
+2262 ASLMAQRDELKK
-2274 QRKLEEDKKKTDAD
+2274 QRQAEEDKKKTDAD

-2313 DIYSIDI
+2313 DIYNIDI

-2367 IALQPTLDELKDKL
+2367 IALQPTLDKLKGIL

-2387 DEADIPGIADDL
+2387 DETDIPAIADDL
-2399 IKAGDNAVENIT
+2399 IKAGDNAIENIT
-2411 NILDALKEKGWDLS
+2411 DILDYLKEKGWDLS

-2437 NITEDTADI
+2437 SITEDTADI
-2446 LAAYVQAMRADL
+2446 LASYLNQCRADL

-2480 IQMKAVAQNTLRNAE
+2480 IQMKAIAQNTLRNAE
-2495 AAERIEIAVNS
+2495 AAERIEMAVNS
-2506 LDGNVKAVINGT
+2506 LDGNMKAVINGT
-2518 KRFNIK
+2518 KRFNVK

>member
-26 VAKKLSGAQ
+26 VTKKLSSAQ
-35 KYTNELQS
+35 KYTDDLQK
-43 EIANLR
+43 EVGNLR
-49 KELKSVSGTDIS
+49 KELKSASGTDIS

-117 AKLNQELNKIEDK
+117 AKLSQELNKIEDK

-200 IIHTDLM
+200 IVHTNLM

-298 TDINKINRLVSEY
+298 TDISKINRLVSEY
-311 AKLVSQAELAKS
+311 AKLTSQAELATS
-323 TFKQLSR
+323 TFRRMSR
-330 EYDNANARLVSW
+330 EYDNASARLVSW
-342 FSKYRELQSIRND
+342 YSKYRELQSIRDKRVSLYLDTKNVD
-355 RIRLGLDTSAIDAE
+355 AELARIRAMFNEL
-369 ISRVRALFSEI
+369 
-380 NAIRTNLGRGNM
+380 NAIRSGLKSGNEGFI
-392 DYLGMLGSRGTG
+392 GMLGSRGTG
-404 VDTALY
+404 VDTGIY
-410 NSAVKAAREEIAE
+410 NNVKKAAKEEIA
-423 RERLI
+423 
-428 RIRQKDEDEYNR
+428 
-440 RLERQ
+440 
-445 ARNVARLSAERERQN
+445 A
-460 KKEADSALRE
+460 
-470 EYRVRDAKLKT
+470 
-481 LEREAKARM
+481 
-490 RTQELADKA
+490 
-499 AADALKKQQRLDI
+499 
-512 ETMQFQAMLNAAME
+512 
-526 RRMAAQREEAQLEAK
+526 
-541 KLSSMSSQEEIQRRF
+541 
-556 VSYMEQMNA
+556 
-565 MRPKN
+565 
-570 PLFNQSGMVDLQRV
+570 
-584 YGKAFDELG
+584 
-593 VQYDKLK
+593 
-600 AKIDSY
+600 
-606 HGPTDNAGFIAWKNE
+606 
-621 LAVIEAK
+621 
-628 MQNLVTLSEQAAR
+628 
-641 ASVAGTYKPYTTT
+641 
-654 TKEEAQHRMQES
+654 
-666 NALKTAIQERMA
+666 QERIA
-678 TEKRADEQRK
+678 K
-688 EAEKQRRKDE
+688 EAEKN
-698 KDAAAAEKQRQR
+698 A
-710 EIEISTRRAESLQ
+710 
-723 RALARLRSAKY
+723 
-734 TSDSFGFDTRTAAVQ
+734 
-749 ISYLEAE
+749 
-756 MRRLYDILWKLQS
+756 
-769 ADFKSALG
+769 
-777 VIGNTGNGRV
+777 
-787 VVGANYVA
+787 
-795 SQYEKAN
+795 
-802 RQAERGDA
+802 A
-810 IEEKRKRKIYETGLQ
+810 IEEKRKQKIAEAGRQ

-839 AAGRLNSTI
+839 AAGRLNSTV

-854 FLQGGLVFGAQQ
+854 FMQGGLVFGAQQ

-927 VEYEDLY
+927 VEYENLY

-991 QREGKKVTTSDVK
+991 LREGKKVTTSDVK
-1004 GRITNREVS
+1004 KRITNREVS

-1094 AFTGFAIKKGITSL
+1094 AFTSFAIKRGLTSL
-1108 GSGGAASFLSNK
+1108 GSGGASSFLSNK
-1120 ANLADNAQAKLMQ
+1120 ANLADNAQAKLIQ

-1156 RSLIAYQNIN
+1156 RSLIAYQNIS

-1200 AASTNKYA
+1200 ATSTNRYA
-1208 LSWGKVGAAGMLALN
+1208 LSWGKVGVAGMLALN

-1246 LTMGVATLVSRY
+1246 LTMGVTNLVSRY

-1272 FDRRRQVAD
+1272 FDRRKQVAD

-1339 EQELKLIDEANKA
+1339 EQELKLIDEANKM
-1352 NSSRFADNGTWYEDL
+1352 NSGRFADNGTWYEDL

-1382 SVIKDID
+1382 SVIKSID

-1407 TKADQTMFNLNKSG
+1407 TSADQAMFDLNKNG
-1421 FQNYALKVKEFI
+1421 LQNYALKVKEFI

-1441 KDENLRRQATQ
+1441 KDENLRRQAVQ

-1472 ASILQAFGIYNDGW
+1472 ASVLQAFGIYNDGW

-1515 LNEGEKKKV
+1515 LNEGERKKV
-1524 AQLMNDAKNELISQ
+1524 EQLMKDAKNELISQ

-1552 SNFTAVVHLVTQ
+1552 SKFTAVISLVTQ
-1564 NYGGVFNNLQ
+1564 GWGGMFNDTQ
-1574 KELAARIPQL
+1574 MELAGRVPNDSNL
-1584 QTGIQS
+1584 
-1590 DMFSLYSN
+1590 FSLYSS
-1598 KAETWG
+1598 KVDTWG
-1604 KENSWYAARNKA
+1604 KENSWTAARNKA
-1616 KEEIDKARNEYESAK
+1616 NEEIKKAEEEYKNAK
-1631 KSNASDV
+1631 KSKAS
-1638 NDKYTEYDRLKRV
+1638 NTEAKLNEFNNLKEV
-1651 ALDLLNYD
+1651 AKVLLNFDYD
-1659 YEGELKKSNK
+1659 AENKKKNT
-1669 EPKGSKEDEQLKR
+1669 GGNKEDEQLKR

-1845 LEEVL
+1845 LEKVL
-1850 GMSQGQFDSAYG
+1850 GMSQSQFDSAYG

-1873 QYQEELKKIKM
+1873 QYQDELKKIKM
-1884 ETINMIAD
+1884 ETISMIAD
-1892 VIEKNSTLEQQLKD
+1892 IIEKNSTLEQQLKD

-1927 TRKRAEEGLMKTR
+1927 TRKRAEEGLTKTR
-1940 DDKKAQVRFELF
+1940 DNKKAQVRFELF

-2028 NLIRDNKEYLDNGGN
+2028 KLISQNEYLFNRGKKVT
-2043 IIIDSAQAKKTGLK
+2043 IDAATAKKTGLK
-2057 EGQSYTKTELENEQE
+2057 EGQSYTKTELENERE

-2089 EDLSSVLNPVLDL
+2089 EALSSVLNPVLDL

-2194 TLGGIYTYRA
+2194 ALGGIYSYKA
-2204 SFDTQ
+2204 SRDTME
-2209 KTLKSVIKEYERDM
+2209 TLKKVTKDYEESM
-2223 RLWEAGGI
+2223 RLLNSSGFIDRMIGQSRSIYSKE
-2231 NRLAIKGTYTNDT
+2231 T
-2244 YQQALKAQKSGT
+2244 YQQAVKAKQSGT

-2262 ASLMAQKDELVK
+2262 ASLMAQRDELKK
-2274 QRKLEEDKKKTDAD
+2274 QRQAEEDKKKTDAD

-2367 IALQPTLDELKDKL
+2367 MALQPTLNKLKEILK
-2381 QQKGKL
+2381 QKGKL
-2387 DEADIPGIADDL
+2387 DETDIPEIADQL
-2399 IKAGDNAVENIT
+2399 IEAGNNTIDDIT
-2411 NILDALKEKGWDLS
+2411 GILDALKEKGWDLS

-2437 NITEDTADI
+2437 SITEDTADLLASYLNAIRLDVSVNRENLRLI
-2446 LAAYVQAMRADL
+2446 LVAVQ
-2458 SVVRNMH
+2458 SVPELNNIARS
-2465 ERYYPQFSEIGNAQI
+2465 QLTQLTTL
-2480 IQMKAVAQNTLRNAE
+2480 VALAE
-2495 AAERIEIAVNS
+2495 ARNS
-2506 LDGNVKAVINGT
+2506 KLDDMYSWMNKVTNGVL
-2518 KRFNIK
+2518 KISMK

>member
-1 MADGNVG
+1 MANGDLG
-8 SLFMTLGLK
+8 SLWFNLGIKDTTGVTLNRILKAVHDAEGSVSKLRLSYQALFDSIKKQDEKDAFAKNWEPGIKNAMKYFEMLMRIDNEQKRLSELKGISKGINTSGLVEAERMLKTIKGDLMDLQLKKFGGVDEANLANYENALRNVVKNVRNIEDAFKKDNSLSVAANNAERLKIKLEQVKNTLADIYNKQSSGMKGGFDTRYLLSAGNSLRGVQRRIATMLSDDKLLMNESKFKSLISDIAYAMEKARGKVAEYNRERSKTIAQNKELSEKKETQRKLDNGEVAYYAKIRDILLQIDALNKSISTPVMNASRLGMALPQSIGEDLRKLYSIKQTLETNMSAGRNMGLGWLK
-17 DEISIGLDK
+17 DFLNRNGF
-26 VAKKLSGAQ
+26 
-35 KYTNELQS
+35 S
-43 EIANLR
+43 EIT
-49 KELKSVSGTDIS
+49 KELKKFTGNIDEARDKYQRLLDI
-61 GPFKKSLEFI
+61 L
-71 KKYDDGIY
+71 
-79 NAIVRTNRLAYALR
+79 NRL
-93 GITQSK
+93 G
-99 DGKININL
+99 
-107 SNIPVAIREL
+107 V
-117 AKLNQELNKIEDK
+117 
-130 DDKKAFKTSIS
+130 
-141 NATDYLKLLQTIE
+141 E
-154 RKKAEL
+154 R
-160 NEIALSS
+160 S
-167 RNIDKGVI
+167 R
-175 ASARSAIN
+175 
-183 SIQSEISRQL
+183 
-193 FNIQNGS
+193 
-200 IIHTDLM
+200 
-207 PNIKKLLSMSI
+207 
-218 TEMGDYM
+218 
-225 RNLKKDNP
+225 
-233 LSVFVNSADMLTSK
+233 
-247 IAAANKKILEMQALM
+247 AN
-262 RGSKVPGLFDTSA
+262 V
-275 LNGLRGVV
+275 
-283 GKMQSLINKEGKGEK
+283 
-298 TDINKINRLVSEY
+298 
-311 AKLVSQAELAKS
+311 
-323 TFKQLSR
+323 
-330 EYDNANARLVSW
+330 
-342 FSKYRELQSIRND
+342 
-355 RIRLGLDTSAIDAE
+355 LGLDTQKLDNDIAHVLGKLYALRDIAQTGIGNVGDIRGIDNRTLRNIE
-369 ISRVRALFSEI
+369 KDVQSQKRLNSE
-380 NAIRTNLGRGNM
+380 
-392 DYLGMLGSRGTG
+392 
-404 VDTALY
+404 
-410 NSAVKAAREEIAE
+410 KE
-423 RERLI
+423 RSNE
-428 RIRQKDEDEYNR
+428 
-440 RLERQ
+440 LER
-445 ARNVARLSAERERQN
+445 
-460 KKEADSALRE
+460 KH
-470 EYRVRDAKLKT
+470 
-481 LEREAKARM
+481 
-490 RTQELADKA
+490 
-499 AADALKKQQRLDI
+499 
-512 ETMQFQAMLNAAME
+512 
-526 RRMAAQREEAQLEAK
+526 
-541 KLSSMSSQEEIQRRF
+541 QEE
-556 VSYMEQMNA
+556 
-565 MRPKN
+565 
-570 PLFNQSGMVDLQRV
+570 
-584 YGKAFDELG
+584 
-593 VQYDKLK
+593 
-600 AKIDSY
+600 
-606 HGPTDNAGFIAWKNE
+606 
-621 LAVIEAK
+621 
-628 MQNLVTLSEQAAR
+628 LS
-641 ASVAGTYKPYTTT
+641 
-654 TKEEAQHRMQES
+654 
-666 NALKTAIQERMA
+666 KT
-678 TEKRADEQRK
+678 
-688 EAEKQRRKDE
+688 
-698 KDAAAAEKQRQR
+698 
-710 EIEISTRRAESLQ
+710 
-723 RALARLRSAKY
+723 
-734 TSDSFGFDTRTAAVQ
+734 
-749 ISYLEAE
+749 
-756 MRRLYDILWKLQS
+756 
-769 ADFKSALG
+769 
-777 VIGNTGNGRV
+777 GR
-787 VVGANYVA
+787 
-795 SQYEKAN
+795 
-802 RQAERGDA
+802 
-810 IEEKRKRKIYETGLQ
+810 Q
-825 IQSSLVKGFKDANN
+825 IQSSLVRGFKDANN
-839 AAGRLNSTI
+839 AAGRLNSTM

-854 FLQGGLVFGAQQ
+854 FMQGGLVFGAQQ

-1094 AFTGFAIKKGITSL
+1094 AFTGFAIKRGITAM
-1108 GSGGAASFLSNK
+1108 GGTKGNSFLASK
-1120 ANLADNAQAKLMQ
+1120 ASIASDIQAKVLQ
-1133 GQKLSQIEQQ
+1133 GQELSAIEQR
-1143 ILLTKN
+1143 ILVTKN
-1149 RITNADL
+1149 RITNEDL
-1156 RSLIAYQNIN
+1156 KALNASRALTVQDLNRLRIARQITEAQYRQYLGILRQQEGHMTLNMQMMRMAVTLKQMSF
-1166 KNELRRL
+1166 KNVF
-1173 YLSGAITKEQ
+1173 
-1183 YKISLALMKQ
+1183 M
-1193 VGLTNAA
+1193 NF
-1200 AASTNKYA
+1200 ASTATAAFGIVANGAKA
-1208 LSWGKVGAAGMLALN
+1208 LVST
-1223 GIGNAAKGLWAAI
+1223 LWSAI
-1236 GGLPGLILTV
+1236 GGLPGLIITGLS
-1246 LTMGVATLVSRY
+1246 MGIMSAVSKY
-1258 QDLTQKIKQTQDEI
+1258 QDLSQKIKQTQDEI
-1272 FDRRRQVAD
+1272 FDRRKQVAE
-1281 FTSQNNVAKA
+1281 FTRDNNANKA
-1291 IASGEQKEIDNL
+1291 IASGDEKEMEKQIDA
-1303 IESYKE
+1303 YKE

-1319 SNLIMRAEEKKSHE
+1319 ANLVMKADEKKSHE
-1333 ERLKFL
+1333 ERLKYL
-1339 EQELKLIDEANKA
+1339 SKELRLLNEANKI
-1352 NSSRFADNGTWYEDL
+1352 NS
-1367 LGITGKGRDSYSGFM
+1367 GRLSDRDTYS
-1382 SVIKDID
+1382 SLQDRISKLNDI
-1389 KSASS
+1389 ASE
-1394 YLLSQ
+1394 YYAKQ

-1407 TKADQTMFNLNKSG
+1407 TDSDKKAFENAKINLESRVGWLKSAI
-1421 FQNYALKVKEFI
+1421 QNT
-1433 SKEFGDIS
+1433 FGDIS
-1441 KDENLRRQATQ
+1441 KDENLRRQAVQ

-1460 LGVSAENANLIR
+1460 LGVSSENANLIR
-1472 ASILQAFGIYNDGW
+1472 ASILQAFGIYDDGW

-1515 LNEGEKKKV
+1515 LNEGERKKV
-1524 AQLMNDAKNELISQ
+1524 EQLMKDAKNELINQ

-1564 NYGGVFNNLQ
+1564 SYGGKFNNLQ
-1574 KELAARIPQL
+1574 NELAARIPQL
-1584 QTGIQS
+1584 QEGIQS
-1590 DMFSLYSN
+1590 DMFSLYSS

-1604 KENSWYAARNKA
+1604 KENSWTAARNKA
-1616 KEEIDKARNEYESAK
+1616 NEEIKKAEEEYKNAK

-1651 ALDLLNYD
+1651 AKDLLNFDYD
-1659 YEGELKKSNK
+1659 AENKKKDTGGN
-1669 EPKGSKEDEQLKR
+1669 KEDEQLKR

-1839 TGLTYS
+1839 TGLSYS

-1850 GMSQGQFDSAYG
+1850 GMSQSQFDSAYG

-1873 QYQEELKKIKM
+1873 QYQDELKKIKM
-1884 ETINMIAD
+1884 ETISMIAD
-1892 VIEKNSTLEQQLKD
+1892 IIEKNSTLEQQLKD

-1914 LGLLNEMKDLTPE
+1914 LGLLNEMKNLAPE
-1927 TRKRAEEGLMKTR
+1927 TRKRAEEGLVKTR
-1940 DDKKAQVRFELF
+1940 DNKKAQVRFELF

-2028 NLIRDNKEYLDNGGN
+2028 KLISQNEYLFNRGKKVT
-2043 IIIDSAQAKKTGLK
+2043 IDAATAKKTGLK
-2057 EGQSYTKTELENEQE
+2057 EGRSYTKTELENEQE
-2072 AAYSG
+2072 AAYSD
-2077 FPESLAALQKKF
+2077 FPASIAALQKKF
-2089 EDLSSVLNPVLDL
+2089 EALSGVLNPVLDL

-2119 ASGAFSAASGV
+2119 ASGALSAASG
-2130 ASGLNALGLSS
+2130 AAQGLNALGLSS

-2179 EMENMTKNIESGLES
+2179 EMENMTKNIESVLES
-2194 TLGGIYTYRA
+2194 ALGGIYSYKA
-2204 SFDTQ
+2204 SRDTME
-2209 KTLKSVIKEYERDM
+2209 TLKKVAKNYEINM
-2223 RLWEAGGI
+2223 RLMNISSLGRIFGQSGLVYSKE
-2231 NRLAIKGTYTNDT
+2231 T
-2244 YQQALKAQKSGT
+2244 YQQAVKAQQSGT

-2262 ASLMAQKDELVK
+2262 ASLMAQRDELKK
-2274 QRKLEEDKKKTDAD
+2274 QRQAEEDKKKTDAD

-2320 KSWASQLTDSIVEAW
+2320 KSWASQLTDTIVEAW

-2367 IALQPTLDELKDKL
+2367 MALQPTLDMLADKL
-2381 QQKGKL
+2381 KQKGKL
-2387 DEADIPGIADDL
+2387 DETDIPGIADDL

-2446 LAAYVQAMRADL
+2446 LASYLNSIKLDCSVNRENLRLILVAVQ
-2458 SVVRNMH
+2458 SVPEMNNIARS
-2465 ERYYPQFSEIGNAQI
+2465 QLTQLT
-2480 IQMKAVAQNTLRNAE
+2480 TLVTLAE
-2495 AAERIEIAVNS
+2495 ARNS
-2506 LDGNVKAVINGT
+2506 KLDDMYSWMNKVTNGVL
-2518 KRFNIK
+2518 KISMK

>member
-35 KYTNELQS
+35 KYTDELQS

-61 GPFKKSLEFI
+61 GPFKRSLEFI
-71 KKYDDGIY
+71 KKYDESVY
-79 NAIVRTNRLAYALR
+79 NTITRTNRLAYALR
-93 GITQSK
+93 GITQNNG
-99 DGKININL
+99 GKININL

-130 DDKKAFKTSIS
+130 DEKKAFKTSIS

-200 IIHTDLM
+200 IVHTDLM

-262 RGSKVPGLFDTSA
+262 RGSKVPGLFDASA

-298 TDINKINRLVSEY
+298 TDISKINRLVSEY
-311 AKLVSQAELAKS
+311 AKLTSQAELATS
-323 TFKQLSR
+323 TFRRMSR
-330 EYDNANARLVSW
+330 EYDNASARLVSW
-342 FSKYRELQSIRND
+342 YSKYRELQSIRDKRVSLYLDTKDVDAELN
-355 RIRLGLDTSAIDAE
+355 RIRAI
-369 ISRVRALFSEI
+369 FSEL
-380 NAIRTNLGRGNM
+380 NAIRQGLKSGNEGFI
-392 DYLGMLGSRGTG
+392 GMLGSRGTG
-404 VDTALY
+404 VDTGIY
-410 NSAVKAAREEIAE
+410 SNVKKAANEEIAAREKIAKQAEKFVENEIKAE
-423 RERLI
+423 QRRNEQRLKDIDREGKAL
-428 RIRQKDEDEYNR
+428 QKN
-440 RLERQ
+440 
-445 ARNVARLSAERERQN
+445 AEI
-460 KKEADSALRE
+460 
-470 EYRVRDAKLKT
+470 
-481 LEREAKARM
+481 
-490 RTQELADKA
+490 
-499 AADALKKQQRLDI
+499 QQRL
-512 ETMQFQAMLNAAME
+512 Q
-526 RRMAAQREEAQLEAK
+526 AQRENAQ
-541 KLSSMSSQEEIQRRF
+541 
-556 VSYMEQMNA
+556 N
-565 MRPKN
+565 
-570 PLFNQSGMVDLQRV
+570 
-584 YGKAFDELG
+584 
-593 VQYDKLK
+593 K
-600 AKIDSY
+600 AK
-606 HGPTDNAGFIAWKNE
+606 
-621 LAVIEAK
+621 
-628 MQNLVTLSEQAAR
+628 
-641 ASVAGTYKPYTTT
+641 
-654 TKEEAQHRMQES
+654 
-666 NALKTAIQERMA
+666 
-678 TEKRADEQRK
+678 
-688 EAEKQRRKDE
+688 
-698 KDAAAAEKQRQR
+698 KDAANTEKQRQR
-710 EIEISTRRAESLQ
+710 ELEVAQRRVQSLEK
-723 RALARLRSAKY
+723 AYARLKEAMFVSK
-734 TSDSFGFDTRTAAVQ
+734 SFGFSTRDAEAQITRLSTEIDTLKGKISTLQTAG
-749 ISYLEAE
+749 
-756 MRRLYDILWKLQS
+756 
-769 ADFKSALG
+769 FKSVLG
-777 VIGNTGNGRV
+777 TEMYTGTGKSV
-787 VVGANYVA
+787 TEANRIA
-795 SQYEKAN
+795 SQYERAN
-802 RQAERGDA
+802 KEAEKNAA
-810 IEEKRKRKIYETGLQ
+810 IEEKRKLKIAESGRQ
-825 IQSSLVKGFKDANN
+825 IQSSLVRGFKDANN

-927 VEYEDLY
+927 VEYENLY

-991 QREGKKVTTSDVK
+991 LREGKKVTTSDVK
-1004 GRITNREVS
+1004 KRITNREVS

-1094 AFTGFAIKKGITSL
+1094 AFTGFAIKRGLTSL

-1149 RITNADL
+1149 RITNSDL

-1183 YKISLALMKQ
+1183 YKISLALMKR

-1200 AASTNKYA
+1200 AASTNRYA
-1208 LSWGKVGAAGMLALN
+1208 LSWRKVGAAGMLALN

-1236 GGLPGLILTV
+1236 GGLPGLILAV
-1246 LTMGVATLVSRY
+1246 LTMGVTTLVSRY

-1272 FDRRRQVAD
+1272 FDRRKQVAD
-1281 FTSQNNVAKA
+1281 FTSQKNVAKA

-1352 NSSRFADNGTWYEDL
+1352 NSGRFADNGTWYEDL

-1382 SVIKDID
+1382 SVIKSID

-1407 TKADQTMFNLNKSG
+1407 TSADQAIFNLNKNG

-1441 KDENLRRQATQ
+1441 KDENLRRQAVQ

-1472 ASILQAFGIYNDGW
+1472 ASVLQAFGIYNDGW

-1515 LNEGEKKKV
+1515 LNEGERKKV
-1524 AQLMNDAKNELISQ
+1524 EQLMKDAKSELINQ

-1552 SNFTAVVHLVTQ
+1552 SKFTAVISLVTQ
-1564 NYGGVFNNLQ
+1564 GWGGVFNNLQ

-1590 DMFSLYSN
+1590 DVFSLYSN

-1698 KLQDLVGQGALDKL
+1698 KLQDLVGNGALDKL
-1712 RKDGEFDP
+1712 RKDGEFEP

-1738 LLGAIP
+1738 LLGSIP
-1744 ANTADRKDYKNQA
+1744 ANTADRKDYRDQA

-1771 QISKDNDELRT
+1771 QITKDNDELRT

-1797 YKLTADSEGAMSVA
+1797 YKLTADSKGAMSIA
-1811 FGGGMATK
+1811 FGGGMSTK

-1825 KGEMAKILPTHNKN
+1825 KGEMAKILPAHNLN
-1839 TGLTYS
+1839 TGLSYS

-1850 GMSQGQFDSAYG
+1850 GMSQSQFDNSYG
-1862 KNNSRLSVLFS
+1862 KSSSRLSEYFKAYKDE
-1873 QYQEELKKIKM
+1873 QNKIKT
-1884 ETINMIAD
+1884 ETISMIAD
-1892 VIEKNSTLEQQLKD
+1892 VIEKNRTLEQQ
-1906 IDTEYEYQ
+1906 IADTNAELEYQ
-1914 LGLLNEMKDLTPE
+1914 LNLINKQEGLTPDMK
-1927 TRKRAEEGLMKTR
+1927 KRAKEGLYKTR
-1940 DDKKAQVRFELF
+1940 NDKVASLQFEMF
-1952 KQNSDWV
+1952 KENSDWV

-1999 ALEKLRSKSIER
+1999 ALEKLRDKSIER

-2028 NLIRDNKEYLDNGGN
+2028 ELISQNGYLFNRGKKVT
-2043 IIIDSAQAKKTGLK
+2043 IDAGTAKKTGLK

-2077 FPESLAALQKKF
+2077 FPASIAALQKKF
-2089 EDLSSVLNPVLDL
+2089 EALSSVLNPVLDL

-2119 ASGAFSAASGV
+2119 ASGALSAASGV
-2130 ASGLNALGLSS
+2130 ASGLNALGLEAA
-2141 LGPYGAAI
+2141 GPYGAAI
-2149 GAGLSVVSGLFAMHD
+2149 GAGLSIVSGIFALHD

-2179 EMENMTKNIESGLES
+2179 EMENMTKNIESVLES
-2194 TLGGIYTYRA
+2194 TLGGIYSYKA
-2204 SFDTQ
+2204 SRDAME
-2209 KTLKSVIKEYERDM
+2209 TLKKVTKNYEVNM
-2223 RLWEAGGI
+2223 RLLNSSGFIDRMIGQSRSVYSRE
-2231 NRLAIKGTYTNDT
+2231 TYN
-2244 YQQALKAQKSGT
+2244 QAVKAQKSGT

-2262 ASLMAQKDELVK
+2262 ASLMAQRDELKK
-2274 QRKLEEDKKKTDAD
+2274 QRQAEEDKKKTDAD

-2367 IALQPTLDELKDKL
+2367 MALQPTLEELQKIL
-2381 QQKGKL
+2381 EQKGKL
-2387 DEADIPGIADDL
+2387 DEFDIPGIADKL
-2399 IKAGDNAVENIT
+2399 IEAGNNTIDDIT
-2411 NILDALKEKGWDLS
+2411 GILDALKEKGWDLS
-2425 ENGTLSVSNSIK
+2425 ENGTLSISNSIK
-2437 NITEDTADI
+2437 SITEDTADLLASYIQAIRLDVSVNRENLRLI
-2446 LAAYVQAMRADL
+2446 LVAVQ
-2458 SVVRNMH
+2458 SVPELNNIARS
-2465 ERYYPQFSEIGNAQI
+2465 QLTQLT
-2480 IQMKAVAQNTLRNAE
+2480 TLVTLAE
-2495 AAERIEIAVNS
+2495 ARNS
-2506 LDGNVKAVINGT
+2506 KLDDMYSWMNKVTNGVL
-2518 KRFNIK
+2518 KISMK

>member
-1 MADGNVG
+1 MANGDLG
-8 SLFMTLGLK
+8 SLWFNLGIKDTTGVTLNRILKAVHDAEGSVSKLRLSYQALFDSIKKQDEKDAFAKNWEPGIKNAMKYFEMLMRIDNEQKRLSELKGISKGINTSGLVEAERMLKTIKGDLMDLQLKKFGGVDEANLANYENALRNVVKNVRNIEDAFKKDNSLSVAANNAERLKIKLEQVKNTLADIYNKQSSGMKGGFDTRYLLSAGNSLRGVQRRIATMLSDDKLLMNESKFKSLISDIAYAMEKARGKVAEYNRERSKTIAQNKELSEKKETQRKLDNGEVAYYAKIRDILLQIDALNKSISTPVMNASRLGMTLPQSIGEDLRKLYSIKQTLETNMATGRNMGLGWLK
-17 DEISIGLDK
+17 DFLNRNGF
-26 VAKKLSGAQ
+26 
-35 KYTNELQS
+35 S
-43 EIANLR
+43 EIT
-49 KELKSVSGTDIS
+49 KELKKFTVNIDEARDKYQRLFDI
-61 GPFKKSLEFI
+61 L
-71 KKYDDGIY
+71 
-79 NAIVRTNRLAYALR
+79 NRLR
-93 GITQSK
+93 
-99 DGKININL
+99 
-107 SNIPVAIREL
+107 V
-117 AKLNQELNKIEDK
+117 
-130 DDKKAFKTSIS
+130 
-141 NATDYLKLLQTIE
+141 E
-154 RKKAEL
+154 R
-160 NEIALSS
+160 S
-167 RNIDKGVI
+167 R
-175 ASARSAIN
+175 
-183 SIQSEISRQL
+183 
-193 FNIQNGS
+193 
-200 IIHTDLM
+200 
-207 PNIKKLLSMSI
+207 
-218 TEMGDYM
+218 
-225 RNLKKDNP
+225 
-233 LSVFVNSADMLTSK
+233 
-247 IAAANKKILEMQALM
+247 AN
-262 RGSKVPGLFDTSA
+262 V
-275 LNGLRGVV
+275 
-283 GKMQSLINKEGKGEK
+283 
-298 TDINKINRLVSEY
+298 
-311 AKLVSQAELAKS
+311 
-323 TFKQLSR
+323 
-330 EYDNANARLVSW
+330 
-342 FSKYRELQSIRND
+342 
-355 RIRLGLDTSAIDAE
+355 LGLDTQKLDNDIAHVLDKLHVLRGIVQTGIGNVGDITGIDNRTLRNIE
-369 ISRVRALFSEI
+369 KDVQSQKRLNSE
-380 NAIRTNLGRGNM
+380 
-392 DYLGMLGSRGTG
+392 
-404 VDTALY
+404 
-410 NSAVKAAREEIAE
+410 KE
-423 RERLI
+423 RSNE
-428 RIRQKDEDEYNR
+428 
-440 RLERQ
+440 LER
-445 ARNVARLSAERERQN
+445 
-460 KKEADSALRE
+460 KH
-470 EYRVRDAKLKT
+470 
-481 LEREAKARM
+481 
-490 RTQELADKA
+490 
-499 AADALKKQQRLDI
+499 
-512 ETMQFQAMLNAAME
+512 
-526 RRMAAQREEAQLEAK
+526 
-541 KLSSMSSQEEIQRRF
+541 QEEL
-556 VSYMEQMNA
+556 N
-565 MRPKN
+565 
-570 PLFNQSGMVDLQRV
+570 
-584 YGKAFDELG
+584 
-593 VQYDKLK
+593 
-600 AKIDSY
+600 
-606 HGPTDNAGFIAWKNE
+606 
-621 LAVIEAK
+621 
-628 MQNLVTLSEQAAR
+628 
-641 ASVAGTYKPYTTT
+641 
-654 TKEEAQHRMQES
+654 
-666 NALKTAIQERMA
+666 KT
-678 TEKRADEQRK
+678 
-688 EAEKQRRKDE
+688 
-698 KDAAAAEKQRQR
+698 
-710 EIEISTRRAESLQ
+710 
-723 RALARLRSAKY
+723 
-734 TSDSFGFDTRTAAVQ
+734 
-749 ISYLEAE
+749 
-756 MRRLYDILWKLQS
+756 
-769 ADFKSALG
+769 
-777 VIGNTGNGRV
+777 GR
-787 VVGANYVA
+787 
-795 SQYEKAN
+795 
-802 RQAERGDA
+802 
-810 IEEKRKRKIYETGLQ
+810 Q
-825 IQSSLVKGFKDANN
+825 IQSSLVRGFKDANN
-839 AAGRLNSTI
+839 AAGRLNSTM

-854 FLQGGLVFGAQQ
+854 FMQGGLVFGAQQ

-927 VEYEDLY
+927 VEYENLY

-1094 AFTGFAIKKGITSL
+1094 AFTGFAIKKGLTSL

-1120 ANLADNAQAKLMQ
+1120 ANLADNVQAKLMQ

-1173 YLSGAITKEQ
+1173 YLSGAITKKQ
-1183 YKISLALMKQ
+1183 YEISLALMKQ

-1208 LSWGKVGAAGMLALN
+1208 LSWRKVGVAGMLALN
-1223 GIGNAAKGLWAAI
+1223 GIVNAAKGLWAAI
-1236 GGLPGLILTV
+1236 GGLPGVILTA
-1246 LTMGVATLVSRY
+1246 LTMGVTTLVSRY

-1272 FDRRRQVAD
+1272 FDRRKQVAD

-1352 NSSRFADNGTWYEDL
+1352 NSGRFADNGTWYEDL
-1367 LGITGKGRDSYSGFM
+1367 LGITGKGRDSYSSFM
-1382 SVIKDID
+1382 SVIKSID

-1407 TKADQTMFNLNKSG
+1407 TSADQAIFNLNKNG
-1421 FQNYALKVKEFI
+1421 LQNYALKVKEFI

-1441 KDENLRRQATQ
+1441 KDENLRRQAVQ

-1472 ASILQAFGIYNDGW
+1472 ASILQAFGIYDDGW

-1524 AQLMNDAKNELISQ
+1524 AQLMNDAKNELINQ

-1547 NLLDQ
+1547 NLLDK

-1564 NYGGVFNNLQ
+1564 SYGGKFNNLQ
-1574 KELAARIPQL
+1574 NELAERIPQL
-1584 QTGIQS
+1584 QEGIQS
-1590 DMFSLYSN
+1590 DMFSLYSS

-1604 KENSWYAARNKA
+1604 KENSWTAARNKA
-1616 KEEIDKARNEYESAK
+1616 NEEIKKAEEEYKNAK

-1651 ALDLLNYD
+1651 AKDLLNFDYD
-1659 YEGELKKSNK
+1659 AENKKKDTGGN
-1669 EPKGSKEDEQLKR
+1669 KEDEQLKR

-1731 YESSVRQ
+1731 YESSIRQ

-1811 FGGGMATK
+1811 FGGGMSTK

-1850 GMSQGQFDSAYG
+1850 GMSQSQFDSAYG

-1873 QYQEELKKIKM
+1873 QYQDELKKIKM
-1884 ETINMIAD
+1884 ETISMIAD
-1892 VIEKNSTLEQQLKD
+1892 IIEKNSALEQQLKD

-1914 LGLLNEMKDLTPE
+1914 LGLLNEMKDLAPE
-1927 TRKRAEEGLMKTR
+1927 TRKRAEEGLVKTR
-1940 DDKKAQVRFELF
+1940 DNKKAQVRFELF

-2017 LNSTSR
+2017 FNSTSR

-2028 NLIRDNKEYLDNGGN
+2028 KLISQNEYLFNRGKKVT
-2043 IIIDSAQAKKTGLK
+2043 IDAATAKKTGLK

-2072 AAYSG
+2072 SAFSD
-2077 FPESLAALQKKF
+2077 FPASIAALQKKF
-2089 EDLSSVLNPVLDL
+2089 EALSSVLNPVLDL

-2119 ASGAFSAASGV
+2119 ASGALSVASG
-2130 ASGLNALGLSS
+2130 AAQGLNALGLSS

-2179 EMENMTKNIESGLES
+2179 EMENMTKNIESVLES
-2194 TLGGIYTYRA
+2194 ALGGIYSYKA
-2204 SFDTQ
+2204 SRDTME
-2209 KTLKSVIKEYERDM
+2209 TLKKVIKNYEVNM
-2223 RLWEAGGI
+2223 RLLNISSLGRIFGQSGLVYSKE
-2231 NRLAIKGTYTNDT
+2231 T
-2244 YQQALKAQKSGT
+2244 YQQAVKAQKSGT

-2262 ASLMAQKDELVK
+2262 ASLMAQRDELKK
-2274 QRKLEEDKKKTDAD
+2274 QRQAEEDKKKTDAD

-2367 IALQPTLDELKDKL
+2367 MALQPTLDELKDKL

-2387 DEADIPGIADDL
+2387 DEVDIPGIADDL
-2399 IKAGDNAVENIT
+2399 INAGDNAVENIT

-2437 NITEDTADI
+2437 SITEDTADLLASYIQAIRLDVSVNRENLRLI
-2446 LAAYVQAMRADL
+2446 LVAVQ
-2458 SVVRNMH
+2458 SVPEMNNIARS
-2465 ERYYPQFSEIGNAQI
+2465 QLTQLT
-2480 IQMKAVAQNTLRNAE
+2480 TLVTLAE
-2495 AAERIEIAVNS
+2495 ARNS
-2506 LDGNVKAVINGT
+2506 KLDDMYSWMNKVTNGVL
-2518 KRFNIK
+2518 KISMK

>member
-26 VAKKLSGAQ
+26 VTKKLSSAQ
-35 KYTNELQS
+35 KYTDDLQK
-43 EIANLR
+43 EVGNLR
-49 KELKSVSGTDIS
+49 KELKSASGTDIS

-160 NEIALSS
+160 NEISLSS

-175 ASARSAIN
+175 ASARNAIN
-183 SIQSEISRQL
+183 GIQQEISKQL

-200 IIHTDLM
+200 LINTAIM
-207 PNIKKLLSMSI
+207 PEIKKLLSMSI
-218 TEMGDYM
+218 TEIGDYM

-233 LSVFVNSADMLTSK
+233 LSVFANSADMLTSK
-247 IAAANKKILEMQALM
+247 IATANKKILEMQSLM
-262 RGSKVPGLFDTSA
+262 RGSKLPNLFDITA
-275 LNGLRGVV
+275 LNGLKGIV

-355 RIRLGLDTSAIDAE
+355 RVRLGLDTSAIDAE

-380 NAIRTNLGRGNM
+380 NSIKNGLNAGNTNF
-392 DYLGMLGSRGTG
+392 LGMLGSRGTG

-410 NSAVKAAREEIAE
+410 NSTVKAAREEIAE

-428 RIRQKDEDEYNR
+428 RIRQKDEAEYNR
-440 RLERQ
+440 YIERQ
-445 ARNVARLSAERERQN
+445 ARNAARLSAERERQN

-499 AADALKKQQRLDI
+499 AADALKKQQGLDI
-512 ETMQFQAMLNAAME
+512 ETMQFQAMLNAAIE

-606 HGPTDNAGFIAWKNE
+606 HGPTDNAGFVAWKNE

-641 ASVAGTYKPYTTT
+641 ASVAGTYKPYVTT
-654 TKEEAQHRMQES
+654 TKEEAQRRMQES

-688 EAEKQRRKDE
+688 ESEKQRRKDE

-723 RALARLRSAKY
+723 RALTRLRSAKY

-756 MRRLYDILWKLQS
+756 MRRLYDILGKLQS

-787 VVGANYVA
+787 VAGANYVA

-810 IEEKRKRKIYETGLQ
+810 IEEKRKRKIQETGLQ

-839 AAGRLNSTI
+839 AAGRLNSTM

-854 FLQGGLVFGAQQ
+854 FMQGGLVFGAQQ

-927 VEYEDLY
+927 VEYENLY

-991 QREGKKVTTSDVK
+991 QREGKKVTASDVK

-1120 ANLADNAQAKLMQ
+1120 ANLADNVQAKLMQ

-1173 YLSGAITKEQ
+1173 YISGAITKEQ
-1183 YKISLALMKQ
+1183 YKISLALIKH

-1236 GGLPGLILTV
+1236 GGLPGVILTA
-1246 LTMGVATLVSRY
+1246 LTMGATTLVSRY

-1272 FDRRRQVAD
+1272 FDRRKQVAE
-1281 FTSQNNVAKA
+1281 FTRDNNANKA
-1291 IASGEQKEIDNL
+1291 IASGDEKEMEKQIDA
-1303 IESYKE
+1303 YKE

-1319 SNLIMRAEEKKSHE
+1319 ANLVMKADEKKSHE
-1333 ERLKFL
+1333 ERLKYL
-1339 EQELKLIDEANKA
+1339 SEELRLLNEANKINA
-1352 NSSRFADNGTWYEDL
+1352 GRLSDRDTYSSLQDRISKLNDIASEY
-1367 LGITGKGRDSYSGFM
+1367 Y
-1382 SVIKDID
+1382 IK
-1389 KSASS
+1389 
-1394 YLLSQ
+1394 Q
-1399 AKANAFGA
+1399 AKANAFGS
-1407 TKADQTMFNLNKSG
+1407 TDSDRKAFENAKINLESRVGWLKSAI
-1421 FQNYALKVKEFI
+1421 QNT
-1433 SKEFGDIS
+1433 FGDIS
-1441 KDENLRRQATQ
+1441 KDENLRRQAVQ

-1472 ASILQAFGIYNDGW
+1472 ASVLQAFGIYDDGW

-1524 AQLMNDAKNELISQ
+1524 AQLMNDAKNELINQ

-1552 SNFTAVVHLVTQ
+1552 SKFTAVISLVTQ
-1564 NYGGVFNNLQ
+1564 GWGGMFNDTQ
-1574 KELAARIPQL
+1574 MELAGRVPNDSNL
-1584 QTGIQS
+1584 
-1590 DMFSLYSN
+1590 FSLYSS
-1598 KAETWG
+1598 KVDTWG
-1604 KENSWYAARNKA
+1604 KENSWTAARNKA
-1616 KEEIDKARNEYESAK
+1616 NEEIKKAEEEYKNAK
-1631 KSNASDV
+1631 KSKAS
-1638 NDKYTEYDRLKRV
+1638 NTEAKLNEFNNLKEV
-1651 ALDLLNYD
+1651 AKVLLNFDYD
-1659 YEGELKKSNK
+1659 AENKKKDTGGN
-1669 EPKGSKEDEQLKR
+1669 KEDEQLKR

-1687 ELYKKFYSEYK
+1687 ELYKKFYSEYR

-1712 RKDGEFDP
+1712 RKDGEFAP
-1720 VFKYGLNNITD
+1720 VFGYKLNNITD

-1771 QISKDNDELRT
+1771 QISNDNEELRT

-1797 YKLTADSEGAMSVA
+1797 FKLTGSYDSAMSIA
-1811 FGGGMATK
+1811 FSKDIGK
-1819 TYSEYL
+1819 STYSDYL
-1825 KGEMAKILPTHNKN
+1825 RREMARILPAHNLSA
-1839 TGLTYS
+1839 GLSYS
-1845 LEEVL
+1845 LEQVL
-1850 GMSQGQFDSAYG
+1850 GMSQSQYDSAYG
-1862 KNNSRLSVLFS
+1862 KGNSRFSVLFKAYKDE
-1873 QYQEELKKIKM
+1873 QNKLKT

-1892 VIEKNSTLEQQLKD
+1892 VIEKNRTLEQQLQD
-1906 IDTEYEYQ
+1906 INTDYEYQ
-1914 LGLLNEMKDLTPE
+1914 LGLLQEQKNLAPDM
-1927 TRKRAEEGLMKTR
+1927 RKRAEEGLKKTR
-1940 DDKKAQVRFELF
+1940 DEKTASVQFEIF
-1952 KQNSDWV
+1952 KRNSEWV
-1959 AIFDD
+1959 TIFDD

-1985 ETGLSVE
+1985 DTGLSVE

-1999 ALEKLRSKSIER
+1999 ALQKLRDESINR
-2011 NPLDAL
+2011 NPIDAL

-2028 NLIRDNKEYLDNGGN
+2028 TLISQNKSVLDNGGKIRIN
-2043 IIIDSAQAKKTGLK
+2043 SSLAKKTGLI
-2057 EGQSYTKTELENEQE
+2057 EGREYSKSELENEQE

-2077 FPESLAALQKKF
+2077 FPKAITSIQNKFKALG
-2089 EDLSSVLNPVLDL
+2089 DVLNPVVDL
-2102 FSALG
+2102 FESLG
-2107 MEDTALGQGMGL
+2107 MEDNALGQVLGIGNNAL
-2119 ASGAFSAASGV
+2119 SAASGV
-2130 ASGLNALGLSS
+2130 ASGLNALGLEAA
-2141 LGPYGAAI
+2141 GPYGAAI
-2149 GAGLSVVSGLFAMHD
+2149 GAGLSIVSGIFALHD

-2179 EMENMTKNIESGLES
+2179 EMENMTKNIESVLES

-2288 AIQNYDQQIKEMEQS
+2288 AIQNYNQQIKEMEQS

-2313 DIYSIDI
+2313 DIYNIDI
-2320 KSWASQLTDSIVEAW
+2320 KSWASQLTDTIVEAW

-2367 IALQPTLDELKDKL
+2367 MALQPTLDKLKGIL

-2387 DEADIPGIADDL
+2387 DETDIPKIADSL
-2399 IKAGDNAVENIT
+2399 IEAGDNAIENIT
-2411 NILDALKEKGWDLS
+2411 DILDYLKEQGWDVS

-2446 LAAYVQAMRADL
+2446 LASYLNSIRLDCSVNRENLRLILVAVQ
-2458 SVVRNMH
+2458 SVPELNNIARS
-2465 ERYYPQFSEIGNAQI
+2465 QLTQLTTL
-2480 IQMKAVAQNTLRNAE
+2480 VALAE
-2495 AAERIEIAVNS
+2495 ARNSKLDDMYSWMNKVTNGVLRIS
-2506 LDGNVKAVINGT
+2506 MK
-2518 KRFNIK
+2518 

>member
-26 VAKKLSGAQ
+26 VTKKLSSAQ
-35 KYTNELQS
+35 KYTDDLQK
-43 EIANLR
+43 EVGNLR
-49 KELKSVSGTDIS
+49 KELKSASGTDIS

-200 IIHTDLM
+200 IVHTNLM

-298 TDINKINRLVSEY
+298 TDISKINRLVSEY
-311 AKLVSQAELAKS
+311 AKLTSQAELATS
-323 TFKQLSR
+323 TFRRMSR
-330 EYDNANARLVSW
+330 EYDNASARLVSW
-342 FSKYRELQSIRND
+342 YSKYRELQSIRD
-355 RIRLGLDTSAIDAE
+355 KRVSLYLDTKDVDAELARIRAMFNELNTIRNGLKA
-369 ISRVRALFSEI
+369 
-380 NAIRTNLGRGNM
+380 GNEGFI
-392 DYLGMLGSRGTG
+392 GMLGSRGSG
-404 VDTALY
+404 VDTGIY
-410 NSAVKAAREEIAE
+410 NNVKKAANEEIAAREKIAKQAEKFVESEIKAE
-423 RERLI
+423 QRRNEQRLKDIDREGRALQRNAEIQQRL
-428 RIRQKDEDEYNR
+428 QDQQ
-440 RLERQ
+440 ERS
-445 ARNVARLSAERERQN
+445 R
-460 KKEADSALRE
+460 KK
-470 EYRVRDAKLKT
+470 
-481 LEREAKARM
+481 
-490 RTQELADKA
+490 ADKN
-499 AADALKKQQRLDI
+499 AADAERQRQRELEVAQRRVQSLEKAYARLKEAMFVSKSFGFSTRDAEAQITRLSTEIDALKDKI
-512 ETMQFQAMLNAAME
+512 STLQTTGFKGVLGTEMYTGTGKSVTEAN
-526 RRMAAQREEAQLEAK
+526 RVAAQYE
-541 KLSSMSSQEEIQRRF
+541 
-556 VSYMEQMNA
+556 
-565 MRPKN
+565 
-570 PLFNQSGMVDLQRV
+570 
-584 YGKAFDELG
+584 
-593 VQYDKLK
+593 
-600 AKIDSY
+600 
-606 HGPTDNAGFIAWKNE
+606 
-621 LAVIEAK
+621 
-628 MQNLVTLSEQAAR
+628 R
-641 ASVAGTYKPYTTT
+641 A
-654 TKEEAQHRMQES
+654 
-666 NALKTAIQERMA
+666 N
-678 TEKRADEQRK
+678 K
-688 EAEKQRRKDE
+688 EAEKNAAIEGKRK
-698 KDAAAAEKQRQR
+698 QN
-710 EIEISTRRAESLQ
+710 IAES
-723 RALARLRSAKY
+723 
-734 TSDSFGFDTRTAAVQ
+734 
-749 ISYLEAE
+749 
-756 MRRLYDILWKLQS
+756 
-769 ADFKSALG
+769 
-777 VIGNTGNGRV
+777 GR
-787 VVGANYVA
+787 
-795 SQYEKAN
+795 
-802 RQAERGDA
+802 
-810 IEEKRKRKIYETGLQ
+810 Q

-839 AAGRLNSTI
+839 AAGRLNSTV

-854 FLQGGLVFGAQQ
+854 FMQGGLVFGAQQ

-927 VEYEDLY
+927 VEYENLY

-1236 GGLPGLILTV
+1236 GGLPGVILTA
-1246 LTMGVATLVSRY
+1246 LTMGVTTLVSRY

-1281 FTSQNNVAKA
+1281 FTSQKNVAKA

-1441 KDENLRRQATQ
+1441 KDENLRRQAVQ

-1687 ELYKKFYSEYK
+1687 ELYKKFYSEYR

-1712 RKDGEFDP
+1712 RKDGEFAP
-1720 VFKYGLNNITD
+1720 VFGYKLNNITD

-1797 YKLTADSEGAMSVA
+1797 FKLTGSYDSAMSIA
-1811 FGGGMATK
+1811 FSKDIGK
-1819 TYSEYL
+1819 STYSDYL
-1825 KGEMAKILPTHNKN
+1825 RREMARILPAHNLSA
-1839 TGLTYS
+1839 GLSYS
-1845 LEEVL
+1845 LEQVL
-1850 GMSQGQFDSAYG
+1850 GMSQSQYDSAYG
-1862 KNNSRLSVLFS
+1862 KGNSRFSVLFKAYKDE
-1873 QYQEELKKIKM
+1873 QNKLKT

-1892 VIEKNSTLEQQLKD
+1892 VIEKNRTLEQQLQD
-1906 IDTEYEYQ
+1906 INMDYEYQ
-1914 LGLLNEMKDLTPE
+1914 LGLLQEQKNLAPDM
-1927 TRKRAEEGLMKTR
+1927 RKRAEEGLKKTR
-1940 DDKKAQVRFELF
+1940 DEKTASVQFEIF
-1952 KQNSDWV
+1952 KRNSEWV
-1959 AIFDD
+1959 TIFDD

-1985 ETGLSVE
+1985 DTGLSVE

-1999 ALEKLRSKSIER
+1999 ALQKLRDESINR
-2011 NPLDAL
+2011 NPIDAL

-2028 NLIRDNKEYLDNGGN
+2028 TLISQNEYLFNKGKKVT
-2043 IIIDSAQAKKTGLK
+2043 IDADTAKKTGLI
-2057 EGQSYTKTELENEQE
+2057 EGREYSKSELENEQE

-2077 FPESLAALQKKF
+2077 FPKAITSIQNKFKALG
-2089 EDLSSVLNPVLDL
+2089 DVLNPVVDL
-2102 FSALG
+2102 FESLG
-2107 MEDTALGQGMGL
+2107 MEDNALGQVLGIGN
-2119 ASGAFSAASGV
+2119 
-2130 ASGLNALGLSS
+2130 NALGAAVGVAGGLNT
-2141 LGPYGAAI
+2141 LGLEAAGPYGAAI
-2149 GAGLSVVSGLFAMHD
+2149 GAGLSIVSGIFALHD

-2179 EMENMTKNIESGLES
+2179 EMENMTKNIESVLES

-2262 ASLMAQKDELVK
+2262 ASLMAQRDELKK
-2274 QRKLEEDKKKTDAD
+2274 QRQAEEDKKKTDAD

-2367 IALQPTLDELKDKL
+2367 MALQPTLDMLTDKL
-2381 QQKGKL
+2381 EQKGKL
-2387 DEADIPGIADDL
+2387 DETDIPKIADGL

-2437 NITEDTADI
+2437 SITEDTADI
-2446 LAAYVQAMRADL
+2446 LASYLNSIRLDCSVNRENLRLILVAVQ
-2458 SVVRNMH
+2458 SVPELNNIARS
-2465 ERYYPQFSEIGNAQI
+2465 QLTQLT
-2480 IQMKAVAQNTLRNAE
+2480 TLVTLAE
-2495 AAERIEIAVNS
+2495 ARNS
-2506 LDGNVKAVINGT
+2506 KLDDMYSWMNKVTNGVL
-2518 KRFNIK
+2518 KISMK

>member
-43 EIANLR
+43 EVANLR
-49 KELKSVSGTDIS
+49 RELKSVSGTDIS

-71 KKYDDGIY
+71 KKYDESIY
-79 NAIVRTNRLAYALR
+79 NTITRTNRLAYALR
-93 GITQSK
+93 GITQNN

-117 AKLNQELNKIEDK
+117 AKLNQELNRIDNK
-130 DDKKAFKTSIS
+130 DERRAFKTSIS

-200 IIHTDLM
+200 IVHTDLM

-262 RGSKVPGLFDTSA
+262 RGSKVPGLFDASA

-298 TDINKINRLVSEY
+298 TDISKINRLVSEY
-311 AKLVSQAELAKS
+311 AKLTSQAELATS
-323 TFKQLSR
+323 TFRRMSR
-330 EYDNANARLVSW
+330 EYDNASARLVSW
-342 FSKYRELQSIRND
+342 YSKYRELQSIRDKRVSLYLDTKNVD
-355 RIRLGLDTSAIDAE
+355 AELARIRAMFNEL
-369 ISRVRALFSEI
+369 
-380 NAIRTNLGRGNM
+380 NAIRNGLKSGNEGFI
-392 DYLGMLGSRGTG
+392 GMLGSRGTG
-404 VDTALY
+404 VDTGIY
-410 NSAVKAAREEIAE
+410 NNVKKAAKEEIA
-423 RERLI
+423 
-428 RIRQKDEDEYNR
+428 
-440 RLERQ
+440 
-445 ARNVARLSAERERQN
+445 
-460 KKEADSALRE
+460 
-470 EYRVRDAKLKT
+470 
-481 LEREAKARM
+481 
-490 RTQELADKA
+490 TQE
-499 AADALKKQQRLDI
+499 RI
-512 ETMQFQAMLNAAME
+512 
-526 RRMAAQREEAQLEAK
+526 
-541 KLSSMSSQEEIQRRF
+541 
-556 VSYMEQMNA
+556 V
-565 MRPKN
+565 
-570 PLFNQSGMVDLQRV
+570 
-584 YGKAFDELG
+584 
-593 VQYDKLK
+593 
-600 AKIDSY
+600 
-606 HGPTDNAGFIAWKNE
+606 
-621 LAVIEAK
+621 
-628 MQNLVTLSEQAAR
+628 
-641 ASVAGTYKPYTTT
+641 
-654 TKEEAQHRMQES
+654 
-666 NALKTAIQERMA
+666 
-678 TEKRADEQRK
+678 K
-688 EAEKQRRKDE
+688 EAEKN
-698 KDAAAAEKQRQR
+698 A
-710 EIEISTRRAESLQ
+710 
-723 RALARLRSAKY
+723 
-734 TSDSFGFDTRTAAVQ
+734 
-749 ISYLEAE
+749 
-756 MRRLYDILWKLQS
+756 
-769 ADFKSALG
+769 
-777 VIGNTGNGRV
+777 
-787 VVGANYVA
+787 
-795 SQYEKAN
+795 
-802 RQAERGDA
+802 A
-810 IEEKRKRKIYETGLQ
+810 IEEKRKQKIAESGRQ
-825 IQSSLVKGFKDANN
+825 IQSSLVRGFKDANN
-839 AAGRLNSTI
+839 AAGRLNSTV

-854 FLQGGLVFGAQQ
+854 FMQGGLVFGAQQ

-927 VEYEDLY
+927 VEYENLY

-991 QREGKKVTTSDVK
+991 LREGKKVTTSDVK
-1004 GRITNREVS
+1004 KRITNREVS

-1094 AFTGFAIKKGITSL
+1094 AFTSFAIKRGLTSL

-1156 RSLIAYQNIN
+1156 RSLIAYQNIS

-1200 AASTNKYA
+1200 AASTNRYA

-1246 LTMGVATLVSRY
+1246 LTMGVTTLVSRY

-1272 FDRRRQVAD
+1272 FDRRKQVAD

-1352 NSSRFADNGTWYEDL
+1352 NSGRFADNGSRYEDL
-1367 LGITGKGRDSYSGFM
+1367 HGITGKGRDSYSGFM
-1382 SVIKDID
+1382 SVIKSID
-1389 KSASS
+1389 KSASN

-1407 TKADQTMFNLNKSG
+1407 TSADQTMFNLNKNG
-1421 FQNYALKVKEFI
+1421 LQNYALKVKGFI

-1441 KDENLRRQATQ
+1441 KDENLRRQAIQ

-1472 ASILQAFGIYNDGW
+1472 ASVLQAFGIYNDGW

-1524 AQLMNDAKNELISQ
+1524 AQLMNDAKSELINR

-1552 SNFTAVVHLVTQ
+1552 SNFTAVISLVTQ
-1564 NYGGVFNNLQ
+1564 GWGGSYNDMQ
-1574 KELAARIPQL
+1574 KEIAGRVPQNLDKEML
-1584 QTGIQS
+1584 QY
-1590 DMFSLYSN
+1590 YSGLVDS
-1598 KAETWG
+1598 WG
-1604 KENSWYAARNKA
+1604 KEGDWYSARNKA
-1616 KEEIDKARNEYESAK
+1616 QSDISLARNQYKSAVDGKSEKAGKYKKKYEDLMLA
-1631 KSNASDV
+1631 A
-1638 NDKYTEYDRLKRV
+1638 EI
-1651 ALDLLNYD
+1651 LLNYD

-1712 RKDGEFDP
+1712 RKDGEFEP
-1720 VFKYGLNNITD
+1720 VFKYGLKNITD

-1738 LLGAIP
+1738 LLSAIP
-1744 ANTADRKDYKNQA
+1744 ANTADRKDYRDQA
-1757 IADIQTKNRELFSE
+1757 IADIQAKNRELFSE

-1782 QLGIISEQYEVYKKM
+1782 QLGIISEQYEVYKKI
-1797 YKLTADSEGAMSVA
+1797 YKITSDSDGAMSIA
-1811 FGGGMATK
+1811 FGNRVGTN

-1825 KGEMAKILPTHNKN
+1825 KNKIAEILPVHNKN
-1839 TGLTYS
+1839 TGNNYS
-1845 LEEVL
+1845 IANVL
-1850 GMSQGQFDSAYG
+1850 GMSQSQFDNAYG
-1862 KNNSRLSVLFS
+1862 KSSSRLSEYFKAYKDE
-1873 QYQEELKKIKM
+1873 QNKIKT
-1884 ETINMIAD
+1884 ETISMIAD
-1892 VIEKNSTLEQQLKD
+1892 IVEKNKTLEQQ
-1906 IDTEYEYQ
+1906 IADTNAELEYQ
-1914 LGLLNEMKDLTPE
+1914 LNLINKQEGLTPDMK
-1927 TRKRAEEGLMKTR
+1927 KRAKEGLYKTR
-1940 DDKKAQVRFELF
+1940 NDKVASLQFEMF
-1952 KQNSDWV
+1952 KENSDWV

-1999 ALEKLRSKSIER
+1999 ALEKLRDKSIER

-2028 NLIRDNKEYLDNGGN
+2028 ELISQNGYLFNRGKKVT
-2043 IIIDSAQAKKTGLK
+2043 IDAATAKKTGLK
-2057 EGQSYTKTELENEQE
+2057 EGQSYTKAELENEQE

-2077 FPESLAALQKKF
+2077 FPASIAALQKKF
-2089 EDLSSVLNPVLDL
+2089 EALSGVLNPVLDL

-2107 MEDTALGQGMGL
+2107 MEDNILAQGMGL
-2119 ASGAFSAASGV
+2119 VS
-2130 ASGLNALGLSS
+2130 NALGAASS
-2141 LGPYGAAI
+2141 VSS
-2149 GAGLSVVSGLFAMHD
+2149 GLSRHIS
-2164 KALQKEIEASERRQK
+2164 
-2179 EMENMTKNIESGLES
+2179 
-2194 TLGGIYTYRA
+2194 
-2204 SFDTQ
+2204 
-2209 KTLKSVIKEYERDM
+2209 
-2223 RLWEAGGI
+2223 
-2231 NRLAIKGTYTNDT
+2231 
-2244 YQQALKAQKSGT
+2244 
-2256 AYDAEL
+2256 
-2262 ASLMAQKDELVK
+2262 
-2274 QRKLEEDKKKTDAD
+2274 
-2288 AIQNYDQQIKEMEQS
+2288 
-2303 IDDFAQTFLN
+2303 
-2313 DIYSIDI
+2313 
-2320 KSWASQLTDSIVEAW
+2320 
-2335 SKGEDAATAY
+2335 
-2345 HDKVQELIKDLT
+2345 
-2357 KNILSQKIME
+2357 
-2367 IALQPTLDELKDKL
+2367 
-2381 QQKGKL
+2381 
-2387 DEADIPGIADDL
+2387 
-2399 IKAGDNAVENIT
+2399 
-2411 NILDALKEKGWDLS
+2411 
-2425 ENGTLSVSNSIK
+2425 
-2437 NITEDTADI
+2437 
-2446 LAAYVQAMRADL
+2446 
-2458 SVVRNMH
+2458 
-2465 ERYYPQFSEIGNAQI
+2465 
-2480 IQMKAVAQNTLRNAE
+2480 
-2495 AAERIEIAVNS
+2495 
-2506 LDGNVKAVINGT
+2506 
-2518 KRFNIK
+2518 

>member
-61 GPFKKSLEFI
+61 GPFKRSLEFI
-71 KKYDDGIY
+71 KKYDESVY
-79 NAIVRTNRLAYALR
+79 NTITRTNRLAYALR
-93 GITQSK
+93 GITQNN

-117 AKLNQELNKIEDK
+117 AKLNQELNKIDDK
-130 DDKKAFKTSIS
+130 DEKRAFKTSIS

-200 IIHTDLM
+200 IVHTNLM

-233 LSVFVNSADMLTSK
+233 LSIFVNSADMLTSK

-298 TDINKINRLVSEY
+298 TDISKINRLVSEY
-311 AKLVSQAELAKS
+311 AKLTSQAELATS
-323 TFKQLSR
+323 TFRRMSR
-330 EYDNANARLVSW
+330 EYDNASARLVSW
-342 FSKYRELQSIRND
+342 YSKYRELQSIRDKRVSLYLDTKNVD
-355 RIRLGLDTSAIDAE
+355 AELARIRAMFNEL
-369 ISRVRALFSEI
+369 
-380 NAIRTNLGRGNM
+380 NAIRSGLKSGNEGFI
-392 DYLGMLGSRGTG
+392 GMLGSRGTG
-404 VDTALY
+404 VDTGIY
-410 NSAVKAAREEIAE
+410 NNVKKAANEEIAAREKIAKQAEKFVESEIKAE
-423 RERLI
+423 QRRNEQRLKDIDREGRALQRNAEIQQRL
-428 RIRQKDEDEYNR
+428 QDQQ
-440 RLERQ
+440 ERS
-445 ARNVARLSAERERQN
+445 R
-460 KKEADSALRE
+460 KK
-470 EYRVRDAKLKT
+470 
-481 LEREAKARM
+481 
-490 RTQELADKA
+490 ADKN
-499 AADALKKQQRLDI
+499 AADAERQRQRELDI
-512 ETMQFQAMLNAAME
+512 SLRRVQSLDGAYTRLKEATLAAKSYGFNTHDAETRLRTLNAEMTALITKIETLQTANFKDVLGTLKYTGTGMSVTDANRISAQYE
-526 RRMAAQREEAQLEAK
+526 RA
-541 KLSSMSSQEEIQRRF
+541 
-556 VSYMEQMNA
+556 N
-565 MRPKN
+565 
-570 PLFNQSGMVDLQRV
+570 
-584 YGKAFDELG
+584 
-593 VQYDKLK
+593 
-600 AKIDSY
+600 
-606 HGPTDNAGFIAWKNE
+606 
-621 LAVIEAK
+621 
-628 MQNLVTLSEQAAR
+628 
-641 ASVAGTYKPYTTT
+641 
-654 TKEEAQHRMQES
+654 
-666 NALKTAIQERMA
+666 
-678 TEKRADEQRK
+678 K
-688 EAEKQRRKDE
+688 EAEKN
-698 KDAAAAEKQRQR
+698 A
-710 EIEISTRRAESLQ
+710 
-723 RALARLRSAKY
+723 
-734 TSDSFGFDTRTAAVQ
+734 
-749 ISYLEAE
+749 
-756 MRRLYDILWKLQS
+756 
-769 ADFKSALG
+769 
-777 VIGNTGNGRV
+777 
-787 VVGANYVA
+787 
-795 SQYEKAN
+795 
-802 RQAERGDA
+802 A
-810 IEEKRKRKIYETGLQ
+810 IEEKRKQKIAEAGRQ

-839 AAGRLNSTI
+839 AAGRLNSTV

-854 FLQGGLVFGAQQ
+854 FMQGGLVFGAQQ

-927 VEYEDLY
+927 VEYENLY

-991 QREGKKVTTSDVK
+991 LREGKKVTTSDVK
-1004 GRITNREVS
+1004 KRITNREVS

-1094 AFTGFAIKKGITSL
+1094 AFTSFAIKRGLTSL
-1108 GSGGAASFLSNK
+1108 GSGGASSFLSNK
-1120 ANLADNAQAKLMQ
+1120 ANLADNAQAKLIQ

-1156 RSLIAYQNIN
+1156 RSLIAYQNIS

-1200 AASTNKYA
+1200 ATSTSRYA
-1208 LSWGKVGAAGMLALN
+1208 LSWGKVGVAGMLALN

-1246 LTMGVATLVSRY
+1246 LTMGVTNLVSRY

-1272 FDRRRQVAD
+1272 FDRRKQVAD

-1339 EQELKLIDEANKA
+1339 EQELKLIDEANKM
-1352 NSSRFADNGTWYEDL
+1352 NSGRFADNGTWYEDL

-1382 SVIKDID
+1382 SVIKSID

-1407 TKADQTMFNLNKSG
+1407 TSADQAMFDLNKNG
-1421 FQNYALKVKEFI
+1421 LQNYALKVKEFI

-1441 KDENLRRQATQ
+1441 KDENLRRQAVQ

-1472 ASILQAFGIYNDGW
+1472 ASVLQAFGIYNDGW

-1515 LNEGEKKKV
+1515 LNEGERKKV
-1524 AQLMNDAKNELISQ
+1524 EQLMKDAKNELISQ

-1552 SNFTAVVHLVTQ
+1552 SKFTAVISLVTQ
-1564 NYGGVFNNLQ
+1564 GWGGMFNDTQ
-1574 KELAARIPQL
+1574 MELAGRVPNDSNL
-1584 QTGIQS
+1584 
-1590 DMFSLYSN
+1590 FSLYSS
-1598 KAETWG
+1598 KVDTWG
-1604 KENSWYAARNKA
+1604 KENSWTAARNKA
-1616 KEEIDKARNEYESAK
+1616 NEEIKKAEEEYKNAK
-1631 KSNASDV
+1631 KSKAS
-1638 NDKYTEYDRLKRV
+1638 NTEAKLNEFNNLKEV
-1651 ALDLLNYD
+1651 AKVLLNFDYD
-1659 YEGELKKSNK
+1659 AENKKKNT
-1669 EPKGSKEDEQLKR
+1669 GGNKEDEQLKR

-1712 RKDGEFDP
+1712 REDGEFDP

-1845 LEEVL
+1845 LEKVL
-1850 GMSQGQFDSAYG
+1850 GMSQSQFDSAYG

-1873 QYQEELKKIKM
+1873 QYQDELKKIKM
-1884 ETINMIAD
+1884 ETISMIAD
-1892 VIEKNSTLEQQLKD
+1892 IIEKNSTLEQQLKD

-1927 TRKRAEEGLMKTR
+1927 TRKRAEEGLTKTR
-1940 DDKKAQVRFELF
+1940 DNKKAQVRFELF

-2028 NLIRDNKEYLDNGGN
+2028 KLISQNEYLFNRGKKVT
-2043 IIIDSAQAKKTGLK
+2043 IDAATAKKTGLK
-2057 EGQSYTKTELENEQE
+2057 EGQSYTKTELENERE

-2089 EDLSSVLNPVLDL
+2089 EALSSVLNPVLDL

-2194 TLGGIYTYRA
+2194 ALGGIYSYKA
-2204 SFDTQ
+2204 SRDTME
-2209 KTLKSVIKEYERDM
+2209 TLKKVTKDYEESM
-2223 RLWEAGGI
+2223 RLLNSSGFIDRMIGQSRSIYSKE
-2231 NRLAIKGTYTNDT
+2231 T
-2244 YQQALKAQKSGT
+2244 YQQAVKAKQSGT

-2262 ASLMAQKDELVK
+2262 ASLMAQRDELKK
-2274 QRKLEEDKKKTDAD
+2274 QRQAEEDKKKTDAD

-2367 IALQPTLDELKDKL
+2367 MALQPTLNKLKEILK
-2381 QQKGKL
+2381 QKGKL
-2387 DEADIPGIADDL
+2387 DETDIPEIADQL
-2399 IKAGDNAVENIT
+2399 IEAGNNTIDDIT
-2411 NILDALKEKGWDLS
+2411 GILDALKEKGWDLS

-2437 NITEDTADI
+2437 SITEDTADLLASYLNAIRLDVSVNRENLRLI
-2446 LAAYVQAMRADL
+2446 LVAVQ
-2458 SVVRNMH
+2458 SVPELNNIARS
-2465 ERYYPQFSEIGNAQI
+2465 QLTQLTTL
-2480 IQMKAVAQNTLRNAE
+2480 VALAE
-2495 AAERIEIAVNS
+2495 ARNS
-2506 LDGNVKAVINGT
+2506 KLDDMYSWMNKVTNGVL
-2518 KRFNIK
+2518 KISMK

>member
-1 MADGNVG
+1 MANGDLG
-8 SLFMTLGLK
+8 SLWFNLGIKDTTGVTLNRILKAVHEAEGSVSKLRLSYQALFDSIKKQEEKDAFAKNWNNGIKNAMKYFEMLMRIDNEQKRLSELKGISKGINTSGLVEAERMLKTIKGDLMDLQLKKFGGVDEANLANYENALRNVVKNVKNIEDAFKKDNSLSVAANNAERLKIKLEQVKNTLADIYNKQSSGMKGGFDTRYLLSAGNSLRGVQRRIATMLSDDKLLMNESKFKSLISDIAYAMEKARGKVAEYNRERSKTIAQNKELSEKKETQRKLDNGEVAYYAKIRDILLQIDALKKSISTPVMNASRLGMALPQSIGEDLRKLYSIKQTLEANMTAGRNMGLGWLK
-17 DEISIGLDK
+17 DFLNRNGF
-26 VAKKLSGAQ
+26 
-35 KYTNELQS
+35 S
-43 EIANLR
+43 EIT
-49 KELKSVSGTDIS
+49 KELKKFTGNIDEARDKYQRLFDI
-61 GPFKKSLEFI
+61 L
-71 KKYDDGIY
+71 
-79 NAIVRTNRLAYALR
+79 NRLR
-93 GITQSK
+93 
-99 DGKININL
+99 
-107 SNIPVAIREL
+107 V
-117 AKLNQELNKIEDK
+117 
-130 DDKKAFKTSIS
+130 
-141 NATDYLKLLQTIE
+141 E
-154 RKKAEL
+154 R
-160 NEIALSS
+160 S
-167 RNIDKGVI
+167 R
-175 ASARSAIN
+175 
-183 SIQSEISRQL
+183 
-193 FNIQNGS
+193 
-200 IIHTDLM
+200 
-207 PNIKKLLSMSI
+207 
-218 TEMGDYM
+218 
-225 RNLKKDNP
+225 
-233 LSVFVNSADMLTSK
+233 
-247 IAAANKKILEMQALM
+247 AN
-262 RGSKVPGLFDTSA
+262 V
-275 LNGLRGVV
+275 
-283 GKMQSLINKEGKGEK
+283 
-298 TDINKINRLVSEY
+298 
-311 AKLVSQAELAKS
+311 
-323 TFKQLSR
+323 
-330 EYDNANARLVSW
+330 
-342 FSKYRELQSIRND
+342 
-355 RIRLGLDTSAIDAE
+355 LGLDTQKLDNDIAHVLDKLHVLRGIVQTGIGNVGDITGIDN
-369 ISRVRALFSEI
+369 RALRNIEKDVQSQKRLNNE
-380 NAIRTNLGRGNM
+380 
-392 DYLGMLGSRGTG
+392 
-404 VDTALY
+404 
-410 NSAVKAAREEIAE
+410 KE
-423 RERLI
+423 RSNE
-428 RIRQKDEDEYNR
+428 
-440 RLERQ
+440 LER
-445 ARNVARLSAERERQN
+445 
-460 KKEADSALRE
+460 KH
-470 EYRVRDAKLKT
+470 
-481 LEREAKARM
+481 
-490 RTQELADKA
+490 
-499 AADALKKQQRLDI
+499 
-512 ETMQFQAMLNAAME
+512 
-526 RRMAAQREEAQLEAK
+526 
-541 KLSSMSSQEEIQRRF
+541 QEEL
-556 VSYMEQMNA
+556 N
-565 MRPKN
+565 
-570 PLFNQSGMVDLQRV
+570 
-584 YGKAFDELG
+584 
-593 VQYDKLK
+593 
-600 AKIDSY
+600 
-606 HGPTDNAGFIAWKNE
+606 
-621 LAVIEAK
+621 
-628 MQNLVTLSEQAAR
+628 
-641 ASVAGTYKPYTTT
+641 
-654 TKEEAQHRMQES
+654 
-666 NALKTAIQERMA
+666 KT
-678 TEKRADEQRK
+678 
-688 EAEKQRRKDE
+688 
-698 KDAAAAEKQRQR
+698 
-710 EIEISTRRAESLQ
+710 
-723 RALARLRSAKY
+723 
-734 TSDSFGFDTRTAAVQ
+734 
-749 ISYLEAE
+749 
-756 MRRLYDILWKLQS
+756 
-769 ADFKSALG
+769 
-777 VIGNTGNGRV
+777 GR
-787 VVGANYVA
+787 
-795 SQYEKAN
+795 
-802 RQAERGDA
+802 
-810 IEEKRKRKIYETGLQ
+810 Q

-854 FLQGGLVFGAQQ
+854 FMQGGLVFGAQQ

-927 VEYEDLY
+927 VEYENLY

-1094 AFTGFAIKKGITSL
+1094 AFTGFAIKKGLTSL

-1120 ANLADNAQAKLMQ
+1120 ANLADNVQAKLMQ
-1133 GQKLSQIEQQ
+1133 GQKISQIEQQ

-1149 RITNADL
+1149 RITNSDL

-1173 YLSGAITKEQ
+1173 YLSGAITKKQ
-1183 YKISLALMKQ
+1183 YEISLALMKQ

-1246 LTMGVATLVSRY
+1246 LTMGVTTLVSRY

-1272 FDRRRQVAD
+1272 FDRRKQVAD

-1319 SNLIMRAEEKKSHE
+1319 SNLIMRADEKKSHE

-1339 EQELKLIDEANKA
+1339 EQELKLIDEANKM
-1352 NSSRFADNGTWYEDL
+1352 NSGRFADNGTWYEDL

-1382 SVIKDID
+1382 SVIKSID

-1407 TKADQTMFNLNKSG
+1407 TSADQAIFNLNKNG

-1441 KDENLRRQATQ
+1441 KDENLRRQAVQ

-1472 ASILQAFGIYNDGW
+1472 ASVLQAFGIYNDGW

-1515 LNEGEKKKV
+1515 LNEGERKKV
-1524 AQLMNDAKNELISQ
+1524 EQLMKDAKSELINQ

-1590 DMFSLYSN
+1590 DVFSLYSN

-1698 KLQDLVGQGALDKL
+1698 KLQDLVGNGALDKL
-1712 RKDGEFDP
+1712 RKDGEFEP

-1738 LLGAIP
+1738 LLGSIP
-1744 ANTADRKDYKNQA
+1744 ANTAARKDYRDQA

-1771 QISKDNDELRT
+1771 QIAKDNDELRT

-1797 YKLTADSEGAMSVA
+1797 YKLTTDSKGAMSIA

-1825 KGEMAKILPTHNKN
+1825 KSEMAKILPAHNLN
-1839 TGLTYS
+1839 TGLSYS

-1850 GMSQGQFDSAYG
+1850 GMSQSQFDNAYG
-1862 KNNSRLSVLFS
+1862 KSSSRLSEYFKAYKDE
-1873 QYQEELKKIKM
+1873 QNKIKT
-1884 ETINMIAD
+1884 ETISMIAD
-1892 VIEKNSTLEQQLKD
+1892 VIEKNRTLEQQ
-1906 IDTEYEYQ
+1906 IADTNAELEYQ
-1914 LGLLNEMKDLTPE
+1914 LNLINKQEGLTPDMK
-1927 TRKRAEEGLMKTR
+1927 KRAKEGLYKTR
-1940 DDKKAQVRFELF
+1940 NDKVASLQFEMF

-1999 ALEKLRSKSIER
+1999 ALEKLRDKSIER

-2028 NLIRDNKEYLDNGGN
+2028 ELISQNAYLFNRGKKVT
-2043 IIIDSAQAKKTGLK
+2043 IDAVTAKKTGLK

-2072 AAYSG
+2072 SAYSG
-2077 FPESLAALQKKF
+2077 FPASLAALQKKF
-2089 EDLSSVLNPVLDL
+2089 EALSGVLNPVLDL

-2107 MEDTALGQGMGL
+2107 MEDNILGQGMGL
-2119 ASGAFSAASGV
+2119 ASNALGAASGV
-2130 ASGLNALGLSS
+2130 SSGLSALGLSS

-2149 GAGLSVVSGLFAMHD
+2149 GAGLSIVSGIFAMHD

-2179 EMENMTKNIESGLES
+2179 EMENLTNNLKDAIESA
-2194 TLGGIYTYRA
+2194 LGGIYSYSA
-2204 SFDTQ
+2204 PNDT
-2209 KTLKSVIKEYERDM
+2209 KSSIREIIKQFK
-2223 RLWEAGGI
+2223 
-2231 NRLAIKGTYTNDT
+2231 NGTYSNAT
-2244 YQQALKAQKSGT
+2244 YQQAIKSLNSGT
-2256 AYDAEL
+2256 AYDIEL
-2262 ASLMAQKDELVK
+2262 ASLMAQRDELAK
-2274 QRKLEEDKKKTDAD
+2274 QRELEDAKKKTDED
-2288 AIQNYDQQIKEMEQS
+2288 AIRNYDQQIKEMEQS
-2303 IDDFAQTFLN
+2303 IDDFTQTFLN
-2313 DIYSIDI
+2313 DIYSIDL

-2367 IALQPTLDELKDKL
+2367 MALQPTLDKLKTLL

-2387 DEADIPGIADDL
+2387 DEVDIPGIADDL
-2399 IKAGDNAVENIT
+2399 IKAGDNAVEGIT

-2437 NITEDTADI
+2437 SITEDTADI
-2446 LAAYVQAMRADL
+2446 LASYLNSIRLDCSVNRENLRLILVAVQAVPELNNIARSQL
-2458 SVVRNMH
+2458 T
-2465 ERYYPQFSEIGNAQI
+2465 QLT
-2480 IQMKAVAQNTLRNAE
+2480 TLVTLAE
-2495 AAERIEIAVNS
+2495 ARNS
-2506 LDGNVKAVINGT
+2506 KLDDMYSWMNKVTNGVL
-2518 KRFNIK
+2518 KISMK

>member
-1 MADGNVG
+1 
-8 SLFMTLGLK
+8 MTLGLK
-17 DEISIGLDK
+17 DEVSVGLNK
-26 VAKKLSGAQ
+26 VAKSLS
-35 KYTNELQS
+35 KSKSYTDELKR
-43 EIANLR
+43 EIEGLR
-49 KELKSVSGTDIS
+49 KELKGVSGTDMS
-61 GPFKKSLEFI
+61 EPLKKALSFI
-71 KKYDDGIY
+71 KKYDKDVWESIKSTNKLAYTLRGVFNNSNGEINLKLGSIP
-79 NAIVRTNRLAYALR
+79 NAIKE
-93 GITQSK
+93 ISK
-99 DGKININL
+99 L
-107 SNIPVAIREL
+107 SKQMNGM
-117 AKLNQELNKIEDK
+117 NKAEK
-130 DDKKAFKTSIS
+130 DEFKTKVS
-141 NATDYLKLLQTIE
+141 NALDYLRILQDIG
-154 RKKAEL
+154 RKQAEL
-160 NEIALSS
+160 NTLSKSS
-167 RNIDKGVI
+167 RNIDKAEI
-175 ASARSAIN
+175 ASAKNTLNDIQTALAKQILNRNTN
-183 SIQSEISRQL
+183 SSSLIDNNFISE
-193 FNIQNGS
+193 
-200 IIHTDLM
+200 
-207 PNIKKLLSMSI
+207 IKKLLSMSMREI
-218 TEMGDYM
+218 SDYM

-233 LSVFVNSADMLTSK
+233 LSVFVNSADMLKSK
-247 IAAANKKILEMQALM
+247 IAAANSKILEMQSLM
-262 RGSKVPGLFDTSA
+262 RGSKIPNLMDTKA
-275 LNGLRGVV
+275 LNDMRGLV
-283 GKMQSLINKEGKGEK
+283 GAMSKLTNEKGIGQKTEK
-298 TDINKINRLVSEY
+298 SKIDKIVSEY
-311 AKLVSQAELAKS
+311 AKLSSEMSLAMS
-323 TFKQLSR
+323 TFRRMSR

-342 FSKYRELQSIRND
+342 YSKYRELQSIRDKRVSLYLDTKDVDAELN
-355 RIRLGLDTSAIDAE
+355 RIRAI
-369 ISRVRALFSEI
+369 FSEL
-380 NAIRTNLGRGNM
+380 NAIRQGLKSGNEGFI
-392 DYLGMLGSRGTG
+392 GMLGSRGTG
-404 VDTALY
+404 VDMGIYNNVKKTA
-410 NSAVKAAREEIAE
+410 NEEIAAREKIAKQAEKFVENEIKAE
-423 RERLI
+423 QRRNEQRLKDIDREGKALQRNAEIQQKLQSQQE
-428 RIRQKDEDEYNR
+428 RSQKRQDN
-440 RLERQ
+440 
-445 ARNVARLSAERERQN
+445 
-460 KKEADSALRE
+460 EALKE
-470 EYRVRDAKLKT
+470 EYRLRDAKLKQ
-481 LEREAKARM
+481 LDQEGKALQRNA
-490 RTQELADKA
+490 EI
-499 AADALKKQQRLDI
+499 QQRL
-512 ETMQFQAMLNAAME
+512 Q
-526 RRMAAQREEAQLEAK
+526 AQRENAQ
-541 KLSSMSSQEEIQRRF
+541 
-556 VSYMEQMNA
+556 N
-565 MRPKN
+565 
-570 PLFNQSGMVDLQRV
+570 
-584 YGKAFDELG
+584 
-593 VQYDKLK
+593 K
-600 AKIDSY
+600 AK
-606 HGPTDNAGFIAWKNE
+606 
-621 LAVIEAK
+621 
-628 MQNLVTLSEQAAR
+628 
-641 ASVAGTYKPYTTT
+641 
-654 TKEEAQHRMQES
+654 
-666 NALKTAIQERMA
+666 
-678 TEKRADEQRK
+678 
-688 EAEKQRRKDE
+688 
-698 KDAAAAEKQRQR
+698 KDAANTEKQRQR
-710 EIEISTRRAESLQ
+710 ELEVAQRRVQSLEK
-723 RALARLRSAKY
+723 AYARLKEAMFVSK
-734 TSDSFGFDTRTAAVQ
+734 SFGFSTRDAEAQITRLSAEIDALKDKISTLQTAG
-749 ISYLEAE
+749 
-756 MRRLYDILWKLQS
+756 
-769 ADFKSALG
+769 FKSVLG
-777 VIGNTGNGRV
+777 TEMYTGAGKSV
-787 VVGANYVA
+787 TEANRVA
-795 SQYEKAN
+795 SQYERAN
-802 RQAERGDA
+802 KEAEKNTA
-810 IEEKRKRKIYETGLQ
+810 IEEKRKQKIAESGRQ
-825 IQSSLVKGFKDANN
+825 IQSSLVRGFKDANN

-866 FAMSIIRT
+866 FVMSIIRT

-927 VEYEDLY
+927 VEYENLY

-1085 HTLGPVMAA
+1085 HTIGPVMAA

-1120 ANLADNAQAKLMQ
+1120 ANLADNVQAKLMQ

-1173 YLSGAITKEQ
+1173 YISGAITKEQ
-1183 YKISLALMKQ
+1183 YKISLALMKH

-1236 GGLPGLILTV
+1236 GGLPGVILTA
-1246 LTMGVATLVSRY
+1246 LTMGVTTLVSRY

-1272 FDRRRQVAD
+1272 FDRRKQVAD

-1367 LGITGKGRDSYSGFM
+1367 LGITGKGRGSYSEFM

-1441 KDENLRRQATQ
+1441 KDENLRRQAVQ

-1472 ASILQAFGIYNDGW
+1472 ASVLQAFGIYDDGW

-1524 AQLMNDAKNELISQ
+1524 AQLMNDAKNELINQ

-1564 NYGGVFNNLQ
+1564 SYGGEFNNLQ
-1574 KELAARIPQL
+1574 NELAGRIPQL

-1590 DMFSLYSN
+1590 DMFSLYSS

-1604 KENSWYAARNKA
+1604 KENSWTAARNKA
-1616 KEEIDKARNEYESAK
+1616 NEEIKKAEEEYKNAK

-1651 ALDLLNYD
+1651 AKDLLNFDYD
-1659 YEGELKKSNK
+1659 AENKKKDTGRN
-1669 EPKGSKEDEQLKR
+1669 KEDEQLKR

-1797 YKLTADSEGAMSVA
+1797 YKLTADSEGAMSIA
-1811 FGGGMATK
+1811 FGGGMSTK

-1839 TGLTYS
+1839 TGLSYS

-1850 GMSQGQFDSAYG
+1850 GMSQSQFDSAYG

-1873 QYQEELKKIKM
+1873 QYQDELKKIKM
-1884 ETINMIAD
+1884 DTISMIAD
-1892 VIEKNSTLEQQLKD
+1892 IIEKNSTLEQQLKD

-1940 DDKKAQVRFELF
+1940 DNKKAQVRFELF

-1970 NTINSMIDKIDTFSK
+1970 NTIDSMIDKIDTFSK
-1985 ETGLSVE
+1985 EAGLSVE

-2028 NLIRDNKEYLDNGGN
+2028 KLISQNEYLFNRGKKVT
-2043 IIIDSAQAKKTGLK
+2043 IDAATAKKTGLK
-2057 EGQSYTKTELENEQE
+2057 EGRSYTKTELENEQE
-2072 AAYSG
+2072 AAYSD
-2077 FPESLAALQKKF
+2077 FPASIAALQKKF
-2089 EDLSSVLNPVLDL
+2089 EALSNVLNPVLDL

-2119 ASGAFSAASGV
+2119 ASGALSAASGV
-2130 ASGLNALGLSS
+2130 AGGLKALGLSS

-2179 EMENMTKNIESGLES
+2179 EMENMTKNIESVLES
-2194 TLGGIYTYRA
+2194 ALGGIYSYKA
-2204 SFDTQ
+2204 SRDTME
-2209 KTLKSVIKEYERDM
+2209 TLKKVTKNYEVNTHLLNISSLGRILGQSGLVYSKE
-2223 RLWEAGGI
+2223 
-2231 NRLAIKGTYTNDT
+2231 T
-2244 YQQALKAQKSGT
+2244 YQQAVKAQKSGT

-2262 ASLMAQKDELVK
+2262 ASLMAQRDELKK
-2274 QRKLEEDKKKTDAD
+2274 QRQAEEDKKKTDAD

-2313 DIYSIDI
+2313 NIYSIDI

-2367 IALQPTLDELKDKL
+2367 MALQPTLNTLADKL
-2381 QQKGKL
+2381 KQKGKL
-2387 DEADIPGIADDL
+2387 DENDIPEIADGL
-2399 IKAGDNAVENIT
+2399 IEAGNSAIENIT
-2411 NILDALKEKGWDLS
+2411 DILDYLKEKGWDVS

-2437 NITEDTADI
+2437 NITEDTADL
-2446 LAAYVQAMRADL
+2446 LAAYANAIRLDVSVNKENLRLILVAVQ
-2458 SVVRNMH
+2458 SVPEMNNIARS
-2465 ERYYPQFSEIGNAQI
+2465 QLTQLT
-2480 IQMKAVAQNTLRNAE
+2480 TLVTLAE
-2495 AAERIEIAVNS
+2495 ARNS
-2506 LDGNVKAVINGT
+2506 KLDDMYSWMNKVTNGVL
-2518 KRFNIK
+2518 KISMK

>member
-1 MADGNVG
+1 MANGDLG
-8 SLFMTLGLK
+8 SLWFNLGIKDTTGVTLNRILKAVHEAEGSVSKLRLSYQALFDSIKKQEEKDAFAKNWNNGIKNAMKYFEMLMRIDNEQKRLSELKGISKGINTSGLVEAERMLKTIKGDLMDLQLKKFGGVDEANLANYENALRNVVKNVKNIEDAFKKDNSLSVAANNAERLKIKLEQVKNTLADIYNKQSSGMKGGFDTRYLLSAGNSLRGIQRRIATMLSDDKLLMNESKFKSLISDIAYAMEKARGKVAEYNRERSKTIAQNKELSEKKETQRKLDNGEVAYYAKIRDILLQIDALNKSISTPVMNASRLGMALPQSIGEDLRKLYSIKQTLEANMTAGRNMGLGWLK
-17 DEISIGLDK
+17 DFLNRNGF
-26 VAKKLSGAQ
+26 
-35 KYTNELQS
+35 S
-43 EIANLR
+43 EIT
-49 KELKSVSGTDIS
+49 KELKKFTGNIDEARDKYQRLFDI
-61 GPFKKSLEFI
+61 L
-71 KKYDDGIY
+71 
-79 NAIVRTNRLAYALR
+79 NRLR
-93 GITQSK
+93 
-99 DGKININL
+99 
-107 SNIPVAIREL
+107 V
-117 AKLNQELNKIEDK
+117 
-130 DDKKAFKTSIS
+130 
-141 NATDYLKLLQTIE
+141 E
-154 RKKAEL
+154 R
-160 NEIALSS
+160 S
-167 RNIDKGVI
+167 R
-175 ASARSAIN
+175 
-183 SIQSEISRQL
+183 
-193 FNIQNGS
+193 
-200 IIHTDLM
+200 
-207 PNIKKLLSMSI
+207 
-218 TEMGDYM
+218 
-225 RNLKKDNP
+225 
-233 LSVFVNSADMLTSK
+233 
-247 IAAANKKILEMQALM
+247 AN
-262 RGSKVPGLFDTSA
+262 V
-275 LNGLRGVV
+275 
-283 GKMQSLINKEGKGEK
+283 
-298 TDINKINRLVSEY
+298 
-311 AKLVSQAELAKS
+311 
-323 TFKQLSR
+323 
-330 EYDNANARLVSW
+330 
-342 FSKYRELQSIRND
+342 
-355 RIRLGLDTSAIDAE
+355 LGLDTQKLDNDIAHVLDKLHVIRGIVQTGIGNVGDITGID
-369 ISRVRALFSEI
+369 
-380 NAIRTNLGRGNM
+380 NRTLRNIEKDVQSQKRLN
-392 DYLGMLGSRGTG
+392 
-404 VDTALY
+404 
-410 NSAVKAAREEIAE
+410 NEKE
-423 RERLI
+423 RSNE
-428 RIRQKDEDEYNR
+428 
-440 RLERQ
+440 LER
-445 ARNVARLSAERERQN
+445 
-460 KKEADSALRE
+460 KH
-470 EYRVRDAKLKT
+470 
-481 LEREAKARM
+481 
-490 RTQELADKA
+490 
-499 AADALKKQQRLDI
+499 
-512 ETMQFQAMLNAAME
+512 
-526 RRMAAQREEAQLEAK
+526 
-541 KLSSMSSQEEIQRRF
+541 QEEL
-556 VSYMEQMNA
+556 N
-565 MRPKN
+565 
-570 PLFNQSGMVDLQRV
+570 
-584 YGKAFDELG
+584 
-593 VQYDKLK
+593 
-600 AKIDSY
+600 
-606 HGPTDNAGFIAWKNE
+606 
-621 LAVIEAK
+621 
-628 MQNLVTLSEQAAR
+628 
-641 ASVAGTYKPYTTT
+641 
-654 TKEEAQHRMQES
+654 
-666 NALKTAIQERMA
+666 KT
-678 TEKRADEQRK
+678 
-688 EAEKQRRKDE
+688 
-698 KDAAAAEKQRQR
+698 
-710 EIEISTRRAESLQ
+710 
-723 RALARLRSAKY
+723 
-734 TSDSFGFDTRTAAVQ
+734 
-749 ISYLEAE
+749 
-756 MRRLYDILWKLQS
+756 
-769 ADFKSALG
+769 
-777 VIGNTGNGRV
+777 GR
-787 VVGANYVA
+787 
-795 SQYEKAN
+795 
-802 RQAERGDA
+802 
-810 IEEKRKRKIYETGLQ
+810 Q

-839 AAGRLNSTI
+839 AAGRLNSTV

-854 FLQGGLVFGAQQ
+854 FMQGGLVFGAQQ
-866 FAMSIIRT
+866 LAMSIIRT

-927 VEYEDLY
+927 VEYENLY

-991 QREGKKVTTSDVK
+991 LREGKKVTTSDVK
-1004 GRITNREVS
+1004 KRITNREVS

-1094 AFTGFAIKKGITSL
+1094 AFTSFAIKRGLTSL
-1108 GSGGAASFLSNK
+1108 GSGGASSFLSNK
-1120 ANLADNAQAKLMQ
+1120 ANLADNAQAKLIQ

-1156 RSLIAYQNIN
+1156 RSLIAYQNIS

-1200 AASTNKYA
+1200 ATSTNRYA
-1208 LSWGKVGAAGMLALN
+1208 LSWGKVGVAGMLALN

-1246 LTMGVATLVSRY
+1246 LTMGVTNLVSRY

-1272 FDRRRQVAD
+1272 FDRRKQVAD

-1339 EQELKLIDEANKA
+1339 EQELKLIDEANKM
-1352 NSSRFADNGTWYEDL
+1352 NSGRFADNGTWYEDL

-1382 SVIKDID
+1382 SVIKSID

-1407 TKADQTMFNLNKSG
+1407 TSADQAMFDLNKNG
-1421 FQNYALKVKEFI
+1421 LQNYALKVKEFI

-1441 KDENLRRQATQ
+1441 KDENLRRQAVQ

-1515 LNEGEKKKV
+1515 LNEGERKKV
-1524 AQLMNDAKNELISQ
+1524 EQLMKDAKNELINQ

-1797 YKLTADSEGAMSVA
+1797 YKLTADSEGAMSIA

-1845 LEEVL
+1845 LEKVL
-1850 GMSQGQFDSAYG
+1850 GMSQSQFDSAYG

-1873 QYQEELKKIKM
+1873 QYQDELKKIKM
-1884 ETINMIAD
+1884 ETISMIAD
-1892 VIEKNSTLEQQLKD
+1892 IIEKNSTLEQQLKD

-1927 TRKRAEEGLMKTR
+1927 TRKRAEEGLTKTR
-1940 DDKKAQVRFELF
+1940 DNKKAQVRFELF

-2028 NLIRDNKEYLDNGGN
+2028 KLISQNEYLFNRGKKVT
-2043 IIIDSAQAKKTGLK
+2043 IDAATAKKTGLK
-2057 EGQSYTKTELENEQE
+2057 EGQSYTKTELENERE

-2089 EDLSSVLNPVLDL
+2089 EALSSVLNPVLDL

-2107 MEDTALGQGMGL
+2107 IEDTALGQGMGL

-2130 ASGLNALGLSS
+2130 ASGLNALELSS

-2194 TLGGIYTYRA
+2194 ALGGIYSYKA
-2204 SFDTQ
+2204 SRDTME
-2209 KTLKSVIKEYERDM
+2209 TLKKVTKDYEESM
-2223 RLWEAGGI
+2223 RLLNSSGFIDRMIGQSRSIYSKE
-2231 NRLAIKGTYTNDT
+2231 T
-2244 YQQALKAQKSGT
+2244 YQQAVKAKQSGT

-2262 ASLMAQKDELVK
+2262 ASLMAQRDELKK
-2274 QRKLEEDKKKTDAD
+2274 QRQAEEDKKKTDAD

-2367 IALQPTLDELKDKL
+2367 MALQPTLDKLKEILK
-2381 QQKGKL
+2381 QKGKL
-2387 DEADIPGIADDL
+2387 DETDIPEIADQL
-2399 IKAGDNAVENIT
+2399 IEAGNNTIDDIT
-2411 NILDALKEKGWDLS
+2411 GILDALKEKGWDLS
-2425 ENGTLSVSNSIK
+2425 ENGTLSISNSIK
-2437 NITEDTADI
+2437 SITEDTADLLASYLNAIRLDVSVNRENLRLI
-2446 LAAYVQAMRADL
+2446 LVAVQ
-2458 SVVRNMH
+2458 SVPELNNIARS
-2465 ERYYPQFSEIGNAQI
+2465 QLTQLTTL
-2480 IQMKAVAQNTLRNAE
+2480 VALAE
-2495 AAERIEIAVNS
+2495 ARNS
-2506 LDGNVKAVINGT
+2506 KLDDMYSWMNKVTNGVL
-2518 KRFNIK
+2518 KISMK

>member
-1 MADGNVG
+1 MANGDLG
-8 SLFMTLGLK
+8 SLWFNLGIKDTTGVTLNRILKAVHDAEGSVSKLRLSYQALFDSIKKQEEKDAFAKNWEPGIKNAMKYFEMLMRIDNEQKRLSELKGISKGINTSGLVEAERMLKTIKGDLMDLQLKKFGGVDEANLANYENALRNVVKNVKNIEDAFKKDNSLSVAANNAERLKIKLEQVKNTLADIYNKQSSGMKGGFDTRYLLSAGNSLRGVQRRIATMLSDDKLLMNESKFKSLISDIAYAMEKARGKVAEYNRERSKTIAQNKELSEKKETQRKLDNGEVAYYAKIRDILLQIDALNKSISTPVMNASRLGMALPQSIGEDLRKLYSIKQTLEANMTAGRNMGLGWLK
-17 DEISIGLDK
+17 DFLNRNGF
-26 VAKKLSGAQ
+26 
-35 KYTNELQS
+35 S
-43 EIANLR
+43 EIT
-49 KELKSVSGTDIS
+49 KELKKFTGNIDEARDKYQRLFDI
-61 GPFKKSLEFI
+61 L
-71 KKYDDGIY
+71 
-79 NAIVRTNRLAYALR
+79 NRLR
-93 GITQSK
+93 
-99 DGKININL
+99 
-107 SNIPVAIREL
+107 V
-117 AKLNQELNKIEDK
+117 
-130 DDKKAFKTSIS
+130 
-141 NATDYLKLLQTIE
+141 E
-154 RKKAEL
+154 R
-160 NEIALSS
+160 S
-167 RNIDKGVI
+167 R
-175 ASARSAIN
+175 
-183 SIQSEISRQL
+183 
-193 FNIQNGS
+193 
-200 IIHTDLM
+200 
-207 PNIKKLLSMSI
+207 
-218 TEMGDYM
+218 
-225 RNLKKDNP
+225 
-233 LSVFVNSADMLTSK
+233 
-247 IAAANKKILEMQALM
+247 AN
-262 RGSKVPGLFDTSA
+262 V
-275 LNGLRGVV
+275 
-283 GKMQSLINKEGKGEK
+283 
-298 TDINKINRLVSEY
+298 
-311 AKLVSQAELAKS
+311 
-323 TFKQLSR
+323 
-330 EYDNANARLVSW
+330 
-342 FSKYRELQSIRND
+342 
-355 RIRLGLDTSAIDAE
+355 LGLDTQKLDNDIAHVLDKLHVIRGIVQTGIGNVGDITGID
-369 ISRVRALFSEI
+369 
-380 NAIRTNLGRGNM
+380 NRTLRNIEKDVQSQKRLN
-392 DYLGMLGSRGTG
+392 
-404 VDTALY
+404 
-410 NSAVKAAREEIAE
+410 NEKE
-423 RERLI
+423 RSNE
-428 RIRQKDEDEYNR
+428 
-440 RLERQ
+440 LER
-445 ARNVARLSAERERQN
+445 
-460 KKEADSALRE
+460 KH
-470 EYRVRDAKLKT
+470 
-481 LEREAKARM
+481 
-490 RTQELADKA
+490 
-499 AADALKKQQRLDI
+499 
-512 ETMQFQAMLNAAME
+512 
-526 RRMAAQREEAQLEAK
+526 
-541 KLSSMSSQEEIQRRF
+541 QEEL
-556 VSYMEQMNA
+556 N
-565 MRPKN
+565 
-570 PLFNQSGMVDLQRV
+570 
-584 YGKAFDELG
+584 
-593 VQYDKLK
+593 
-600 AKIDSY
+600 
-606 HGPTDNAGFIAWKNE
+606 
-621 LAVIEAK
+621 
-628 MQNLVTLSEQAAR
+628 
-641 ASVAGTYKPYTTT
+641 
-654 TKEEAQHRMQES
+654 
-666 NALKTAIQERMA
+666 KT
-678 TEKRADEQRK
+678 
-688 EAEKQRRKDE
+688 
-698 KDAAAAEKQRQR
+698 
-710 EIEISTRRAESLQ
+710 
-723 RALARLRSAKY
+723 
-734 TSDSFGFDTRTAAVQ
+734 
-749 ISYLEAE
+749 
-756 MRRLYDILWKLQS
+756 
-769 ADFKSALG
+769 
-777 VIGNTGNGRV
+777 GR
-787 VVGANYVA
+787 
-795 SQYEKAN
+795 
-802 RQAERGDA
+802 
-810 IEEKRKRKIYETGLQ
+810 Q

-854 FLQGGLVFGAQQ
+854 FMQGGLVFGAQQ

-927 VEYEDLY
+927 VEYENLY

-1004 GRITNREVS
+1004 KRITNREVS

-1094 AFTGFAIKKGITSL
+1094 AFTGFAIKRGITAM
-1108 GSGGAASFLSNK
+1108 GGTKGNSFLSSK
-1120 ANLADNAQAKLMQ
+1120 TSIASDIQAKVLQ
-1133 GQKLSQIEQQ
+1133 GQELSVIEQR
-1143 ILLTKN
+1143 ILATKN
-1149 RITNADL
+1149 RITNEDL
-1156 RSLIAYQNIN
+1156 KALSASRALTLQDLNR
-1166 KNELRRL
+1166 LRI
-1173 YLSGAITKEQ
+1173 SGHITAEQ
-1183 YKISLALMKQ
+1183 YKQYRNIVQQQ
-1193 VGLTNAA
+1193 VGHRTLNMQMMRLLVTMRGLSFRNGWSNFATSGMAA
-1200 AASTNKYA
+1200 MRIVGGGIKA
-1208 LSWGKVGAAGMLALN
+1208 LGAT
-1223 GIGNAAKGLWAAI
+1223 LWSAI
-1236 GGLPGLILTV
+1236 GGLPGLIITGLS
-1246 LTMGVATLVSRY
+1246 MGIMSAVSKY

-1272 FDRRRQVAD
+1272 FDRRKQVAE
-1281 FTSQNNVAKA
+1281 FTRDNNVNKA
-1291 IASGEQKEIDNL
+1291 IASGDEKEMEKQIDA
-1303 IESYKE
+1303 YKE

-1319 SNLIMRAEEKKSHE
+1319 ANLVMKADEKKSHE
-1333 ERLKFL
+1333 ERLKYL
-1339 EQELKLIDEANKA
+1339 SEELRLVNEANKI
-1352 NSSRFADNGTWYEDL
+1352 NS
-1367 LGITGKGRDSYSGFM
+1367 GRLSDRDTYS
-1382 SVIKDID
+1382 SLQDRISKLNDI
-1389 KSASS
+1389 ASE
-1394 YLLSQ
+1394 YYTKQ

-1407 TKADQTMFNLNKSG
+1407 TDSDKKAFENAKINLESRVGWLKSAI
-1421 FQNYALKVKEFI
+1421 QNT
-1433 SKEFGDIS
+1433 FGDIS
-1441 KDENLRRQATQ
+1441 KDENLRRQAVQ

-1460 LGVSAENANLIR
+1460 LGVSSENANLIR
-1472 ASILQAFGIYNDGW
+1472 ASILQAFGIYDDGW

-1524 AQLMNDAKNELISQ
+1524 AQLMNDAKNELINQ

-1547 NLLDQ
+1547 NLLDK
-1552 SNFTAVVHLVTQ
+1552 SNFTAVINLVTQ
-1564 NYGGVFNNLQ
+1564 GWGGSYNDMQ
-1574 KELAARIPQL
+1574 KELAGRVPQNLDKETL
-1584 QTGIQS
+1584 QY
-1590 DMFSLYSN
+1590 YSGLVDS
-1598 KAETWG
+1598 WG
-1604 KENSWYAARNKA
+1604 KEGDWYSARNKA
-1616 KEEIDKARNEYESAK
+1616 QSDINLARNKYRSAVDGKSEKAGEYKKKYEDLMLAAK
-1631 KSNASDV
+1631 I
-1638 NDKYTEYDRLKRV
+1638 
-1651 ALDLLNYD
+1651 LLNYD

-1884 ETINMIAD
+1884 ETISMIAD
-1892 VIEKNSTLEQQLKD
+1892 IIEKNSTLEQQLKD

-2119 ASGAFSAASGV
+2119 ASGALSAASGV
-2130 ASGLNALGLSS
+2130 ASGLNALELSS

-2179 EMENMTKNIESGLES
+2179 EMENMTKNIESVLES

-2262 ASLMAQKDELVK
+2262 ASLMAQRDELKK
-2274 QRKLEEDKKKTDAD
+2274 QRQAEEDKKKTDAD

-2367 IALQPTLDELKDKL
+2367 MALQPTLDELKDKL

-2446 LAAYVQAMRADL
+2446 LASYLNSIRLDCSVNRENLRLILVAVQ
-2458 SVVRNMH
+2458 SVPEMNNIARS
-2465 ERYYPQFSEIGNAQI
+2465 QLTQLT
-2480 IQMKAVAQNTLRNAE
+2480 TLVTLAE
-2495 AAERIEIAVNS
+2495 ARNS
-2506 LDGNVKAVINGT
+2506 KLDDMYSWMNKVTNGVL
-2518 KRFNIK
+2518 KISMK

>member
-61 GPFKKSLEFI
+61 GPFKRSLEFI
-71 KKYDDGIY
+71 KKYDESVY
-79 NAIVRTNRLAYALR
+79 NTITRTNRLAYALR
-93 GITQSK
+93 GITQNN

-117 AKLNQELNKIEDK
+117 AKLNQELNKIDDK
-130 DDKKAFKTSIS
+130 DEKRAFKTSIS

-200 IIHTDLM
+200 IVHTSLM

-298 TDINKINRLVSEY
+298 TDISKINRLVSEY
-311 AKLVSQAELAKS
+311 AKLTSQAELATS
-323 TFKQLSR
+323 TFRRMSR
-330 EYDNANARLVSW
+330 EYDNASARLVSW
-342 FSKYRELQSIRND
+342 YSKYRELQSIRD
-355 RIRLGLDTSAIDAE
+355 KRVSLYLDTKDVDAELARIRAMFNELNTIRNGLKA
-369 ISRVRALFSEI
+369 
-380 NAIRTNLGRGNM
+380 GNEGFI
-392 DYLGMLGSRGTG
+392 GMLGSRGTG
-404 VDTALY
+404 VDTGIY
-410 NSAVKAAREEIAE
+410 NNVKKAANEEIAAREKIAKQAEKFVESEIKAE
-423 RERLI
+423 QRRNEQRLKDLDHEAIALQRNAEIQQKLQAQKERS
-428 RIRQKDEDEYNR
+428 QKKQDN
-440 RLERQ
+440 
-445 ARNVARLSAERERQN
+445 
-460 KKEADSALRE
+460 EALKE
-470 EYRVRDAKLKT
+470 EYRLRDAKLKQ
-481 LEREAKARM
+481 LDQEGRALQRNAEIQQKLQAQKERSQKKQDNEALKEEYRLRDAKLKQLD
-490 RTQELADKA
+490 QEGRALQRNAEIQQRLQAQQERFRKKADKN
-499 AADALKKQQRLDI
+499 AADAERQRQRELEVAQRRVQSLEKAYARLKEAMFVSKSFGFSTRDAEAQITRLSTEIDALKDKI
-512 ETMQFQAMLNAAME
+512 STLQTTGFKGVLGTEMYTGTGKSVTEAN
-526 RRMAAQREEAQLEAK
+526 RVAAQYE
-541 KLSSMSSQEEIQRRF
+541 
-556 VSYMEQMNA
+556 
-565 MRPKN
+565 
-570 PLFNQSGMVDLQRV
+570 
-584 YGKAFDELG
+584 
-593 VQYDKLK
+593 
-600 AKIDSY
+600 
-606 HGPTDNAGFIAWKNE
+606 
-621 LAVIEAK
+621 
-628 MQNLVTLSEQAAR
+628 R
-641 ASVAGTYKPYTTT
+641 A
-654 TKEEAQHRMQES
+654 
-666 NALKTAIQERMA
+666 N
-678 TEKRADEQRK
+678 K
-688 EAEKQRRKDE
+688 EAEKN
-698 KDAAAAEKQRQR
+698 A
-710 EIEISTRRAESLQ
+710 
-723 RALARLRSAKY
+723 
-734 TSDSFGFDTRTAAVQ
+734 
-749 ISYLEAE
+749 
-756 MRRLYDILWKLQS
+756 
-769 ADFKSALG
+769 
-777 VIGNTGNGRV
+777 
-787 VVGANYVA
+787 
-795 SQYEKAN
+795 
-802 RQAERGDA
+802 A
-810 IEEKRKRKIYETGLQ
+810 IEEKRKQKIAEAGRQ

-839 AAGRLNSTI
+839 AAGRLNSTV

-854 FLQGGLVFGAQQ
+854 FMQGGLVFGAQQ

-927 VEYEDLY
+927 VEYENLY

-991 QREGKKVTTSDVK
+991 LREGKKVTTSDVK
-1004 GRITNREVS
+1004 KRITNREVS

-1094 AFTGFAIKKGITSL
+1094 AFTSFAIKRGLTSL
-1108 GSGGAASFLSNK
+1108 GSGGASSFLSNK
-1120 ANLADNAQAKLMQ
+1120 ANLADNAQAKLIQ

-1156 RSLIAYQNIN
+1156 RSLIAYQNIS

-1200 AASTNKYA
+1200 ATSTNRYA
-1208 LSWGKVGAAGMLALN
+1208 LSWGKVGVAGMLALN

-1246 LTMGVATLVSRY
+1246 LTMGVTNLVSRY

-1272 FDRRRQVAD
+1272 FDRRKQVAD

-1339 EQELKLIDEANKA
+1339 EQELKLIDEANKM
-1352 NSSRFADNGTWYEDL
+1352 NSGRFADNGTWYEDL

-1382 SVIKDID
+1382 SVIKSID

-1407 TKADQTMFNLNKSG
+1407 TSADQAMFDLNKNG
-1421 FQNYALKVKEFI
+1421 LQNYALKVKEFI

-1441 KDENLRRQATQ
+1441 KDENLRRQAIQ

-1472 ASILQAFGIYNDGW
+1472 ASVLQAFGIYNDGW

-1515 LNEGEKKKV
+1515 LNEGERKKV
-1524 AQLMNDAKNELISQ
+1524 EQLMKDAKNELISQ

-1552 SNFTAVVHLVTQ
+1552 SKFTAVISLVTQ
-1564 NYGGVFNNLQ
+1564 GWGGMFNDTQ
-1574 KELAARIPQL
+1574 MELAGRVPNDSNL
-1584 QTGIQS
+1584 
-1590 DMFSLYSN
+1590 FSLYSS
-1598 KAETWG
+1598 KVDTWG
-1604 KENSWYAARNKA
+1604 KENSWTAARNKA
-1616 KEEIDKARNEYESAK
+1616 NEEIKKAEEEYKNAK
-1631 KSNASDV
+1631 KSKAS
-1638 NDKYTEYDRLKRV
+1638 NTEAKLNEFNNLKEV
-1651 ALDLLNYD
+1651 AKVLLNFDYD
-1659 YEGELKKSNK
+1659 AENKKKNT
-1669 EPKGSKEDEQLKR
+1669 GGNKEDEQLKR

-1845 LEEVL
+1845 LEKVL
-1850 GMSQGQFDSAYG
+1850 GMSQSQFDSAYG

-1873 QYQEELKKIKM
+1873 QYQDELKKIKM
-1884 ETINMIAD
+1884 ETISMIAD
-1892 VIEKNSTLEQQLKD
+1892 IIEKNSTLEQQLKD

-1927 TRKRAEEGLMKTR
+1927 TRKRAEEGLTKTR
-1940 DDKKAQVRFELF
+1940 DNKKAQVRFELF

-2028 NLIRDNKEYLDNGGN
+2028 KLISQNEYLFNRGKKVT
-2043 IIIDSAQAKKTGLK
+2043 IDAATAKKTGLK
-2057 EGQSYTKTELENEQE
+2057 EGQSYTKTELENERE

-2089 EDLSSVLNPVLDL
+2089 EALSSVLNPVLDL

-2194 TLGGIYTYRA
+2194 ALGGIYSYKA
-2204 SFDTQ
+2204 SRDTME
-2209 KTLKSVIKEYERDM
+2209 TLKKVTKDYEESM
-2223 RLWEAGGI
+2223 RLLNSSGFIDRMIGQSRSIYSKE
-2231 NRLAIKGTYTNDT
+2231 T
-2244 YQQALKAQKSGT
+2244 YQQAVKAKQSGT

-2262 ASLMAQKDELVK
+2262 ASLMAQRDELKK
-2274 QRKLEEDKKKTDAD
+2274 QRQAEEDKKKTDAD

-2367 IALQPTLDELKDKL
+2367 MALQPTLNKLKEILK
-2381 QQKGKL
+2381 QKGKL
-2387 DEADIPGIADDL
+2387 DETDIPEIADQL
-2399 IKAGDNAVENIT
+2399 IEAGNNTIDDIT
-2411 NILDALKEKGWDLS
+2411 GILDALKEKGWDLS

-2437 NITEDTADI
+2437 SITEDTADL
-2446 LAAYVQAMRADL
+2446 LASYINQCRADL

-2480 IQMKAVAQNTLRNAE
+2480 IQMKAIAQNTLRNAE
-2495 AAERIEIAVNS
+2495 AAERIEMAVNS
-2506 LDGNVKAVINGT
+2506 LDGNMKAVINGT
-2518 KRFNIK
+2518 KRFNVK

>member
-1 MADGNVG
+1 MANGDLG
-8 SLFMTLGLK
+8 SLWFNLGIKDTTGVTLNRILK
-17 DEISIGLDK
+17 AVHDAEG
-26 VAKKLSGAQ
+26 
-35 KYTNELQS
+35 
-43 EIANLR
+43 
-49 KELKSVSGTDIS
+49 SVSKLRLSYQALFDS
-61 GPFKKSLEFI
+61 I
-71 KKYDDGIY
+71 KK
-79 NAIVRTNRLAYALR
+79 
-93 GITQSK
+93 Q
-99 DGKININL
+99 
-107 SNIPVAIREL
+107 
-117 AKLNQELNKIEDK
+117 
-130 DDKKAFKTSIS
+130 
-141 NATDYLKLLQTIE
+141 
-154 RKKAEL
+154 
-160 NEIALSS
+160 
-167 RNIDKGVI
+167 
-175 ASARSAIN
+175 
-183 SIQSEISRQL
+183 
-193 FNIQNGS
+193 
-200 IIHTDLM
+200 
-207 PNIKKLLSMSI
+207 
-218 TEMGDYM
+218 
-225 RNLKKDNP
+225 
-233 LSVFVNSADMLTSK
+233 
-247 IAAANKKILEMQALM
+247 
-262 RGSKVPGLFDTSA
+262 
-275 LNGLRGVV
+275 
-283 GKMQSLINKEGKGEK
+283 
-298 TDINKINRLVSEY
+298 
-311 AKLVSQAELAKS
+311 
-323 TFKQLSR
+323 
-330 EYDNANARLVSW
+330 
-342 FSKYRELQSIRND
+342 
-355 RIRLGLDTSAIDAE
+355 
-369 ISRVRALFSEI
+369 
-380 NAIRTNLGRGNM
+380 
-392 DYLGMLGSRGTG
+392 
-404 VDTALY
+404 
-410 NSAVKAAREEIAE
+410 
-423 RERLI
+423 
-428 RIRQKDEDEYNR
+428 
-440 RLERQ
+440 
-445 ARNVARLSAERERQN
+445 
-460 KKEADSALRE
+460 
-470 EYRVRDAKLKT
+470 
-481 LEREAKARM
+481 
-490 RTQELADKA
+490 
-499 AADALKKQQRLDI
+499 
-512 ETMQFQAMLNAAME
+512 
-526 RRMAAQREEAQLEAK
+526 
-541 KLSSMSSQEEIQRRF
+541 
-556 VSYMEQMNA
+556 
-565 MRPKN
+565 
-570 PLFNQSGMVDLQRV
+570 
-584 YGKAFDELG
+584 
-593 VQYDKLK
+593 
-600 AKIDSY
+600 
-606 HGPTDNAGFIAWKNE
+606 
-621 LAVIEAK
+621 
-628 MQNLVTLSEQAAR
+628 
-641 ASVAGTYKPYTTT
+641 
-654 TKEEAQHRMQES
+654 
-666 NALKTAIQERMA
+666 
-678 TEKRADEQRK
+678 
-688 EAEKQRRKDE
+688 DE
-698 KDAAAAEKQRQR
+698 KDAFAKNWEPGIKNAMKYFEMLMRIDNEQKRLSELKGISKGINTSGLVEAERMLKTIKGDLMDLQLKKFGGVDEANLANYENALRNVVKNVRNIEDAFKKDNSLSVAANNAERLKIKLEQVKNTLADIYNKQ
-710 EIEISTRRAESLQ
+710 SSGM
-723 RALARLRSAKY
+723 KG
-734 TSDSFGFDTRTAAVQ
+734 GFDTRSLLSAGNSLRGIQRRIATMLSDDKLLMNESKFKSLISDIAYAMEKARGKVAEYNRERSKTIAQNKELSEKKETQRKLDNGEVAYYAKIRDILLQ
-749 ISYLEAE
+749 IDALNKSISAPLMNASRMGLSVSPSIAEDLKKLYSIQQTLEANMVAGRNMGLGWLKDFLGRNGFADITRE
-756 MRRLYDILWKLQS
+756 LRQFTGNIDDARSRYERFFDILNRLRVERSRSNILGIDTTKIDEDIARVIEKLRLLRGIVQT
-769 ADFKSALG
+769 G
-777 VIGNTGNGRV
+777 IGNVGDITGIDNRS
-787 VVGANYVA
+787 ARLLERDA
-795 SQYEKAN
+795 SAQKRLNDEKERSN
-802 RQAERGDA
+802 RLERKHQD
-810 IEEKRKRKIYETGLQ
+810 ELTKTGQ
-825 IQSSLVKGFKDANN
+825 KIQSSLVRGFKDANN

-854 FLQGGLVFGAQQ
+854 FMQGGLVFGAQQ

-927 VEYEDLY
+927 VEYENLY

-991 QREGKKVTTSDVK
+991 LREGKKVTTSDVK
-1004 GRITNREVS
+1004 KRITNREVS

-1094 AFTGFAIKKGITSL
+1094 AFTSFAIKRGLTSL
-1108 GSGGAASFLSNK
+1108 GGGGAKTFLSNK

-1200 AASTNKYA
+1200 AASTNRYA

-1246 LTMGVATLVSRY
+1246 LTMGVTTLVSRY

-1272 FDRRRQVAD
+1272 FDRRKQVAD
-1281 FTSQNNVAKA
+1281 FTSRNNVAKA

-1441 KDENLRRQATQ
+1441 KDENLRRQAVQ

-1472 ASILQAFGIYNDGW
+1472 ASVLQAFGIYDDGW

-1524 AQLMNDAKNELISQ
+1524 AQLMNDAKNELINQ

-1547 NLLDQ
+1547 NLLDK
-1552 SNFTAVVHLVTQ
+1552 SNFTAVIRLVTQ
-1564 NYGGVFNNLQ
+1564 EWGGSYNDMQ
-1574 KELAARIPQL
+1574 KELAGRIPQNLDTETL
-1584 QTGIQS
+1584 QY
-1590 DMFSLYSN
+1590 YSGLVDS
-1598 KAETWG
+1598 WG
-1604 KENSWYAARNKA
+1604 KEGDWYSARNKA
-1616 KEEIDKARNEYESAK
+1616 QSDISLARNRYKSAVDGKSEKAGEYKKKYEDLMLAAK
-1631 KSNASDV
+1631 I
-1638 NDKYTEYDRLKRV
+1638 
-1651 ALDLLNYD
+1651 LLNYD

-1698 KLQDLVGQGALDKL
+1698 KLRDLVGQGALDKL

-1797 YKLTADSEGAMSVA
+1797 YKLTADSEGAMSIA
-1811 FGGGMATK
+1811 FGGGMSTK

-1839 TGLTYS
+1839 TGLSYS

-1850 GMSQGQFDSAYG
+1850 GMSQSQFDSAYG

-1873 QYQEELKKIKM
+1873 QYQDELKKIKM
-1884 ETINMIAD
+1884 ETISMIAD
-1892 VIEKNSTLEQQLKD
+1892 IIEKNSTLEQQLKD

-1927 TRKRAEEGLMKTR
+1927 TRKRAEEGLVKTR
-1940 DDKKAQVRFELF
+1940 DNKKAQVRFELF

-1985 ETGLSVE
+1985 EAGLSVE

-2028 NLIRDNKEYLDNGGN
+2028 ELISQNEYLFSRGKKVT
-2043 IIIDSAQAKKTGLK
+2043 IDAATAKKTGLK

-2072 AAYSG
+2072 SAYSD
-2077 FPESLAALQKKF
+2077 FPASIAALQKKF
-2089 EDLSSVLNPVLDL
+2089 EALSSVLNPVLDL

-2119 ASGAFSAASGV
+2119 ASGALSAASGV
-2130 ASGLNALGLSS
+2130 ASGLNTLGLSS

-2179 EMENMTKNIESGLES
+2179 EMENMTKNIESVLES
-2194 TLGGIYTYRA
+2194 ALGGIYSYKA
-2204 SFDTQ
+2204 SRDTME
-2209 KTLKSVIKEYERDM
+2209 TLKKVTKNYEVNM
-2223 RLWEAGGI
+2223 RLLNISSLGRIFGQSGLVYSKE
-2231 NRLAIKGTYTNDT
+2231 T
-2244 YQQALKAQKSGT
+2244 YQQAVKAQQSGT

-2262 ASLMAQKDELVK
+2262 ASLMAQRDELKK
-2274 QRKLEEDKKKTDAD
+2274 QRQAEEDKKKTDAD

-2320 KSWASQLTDSIVEAW
+2320 KSWASQLTDTIVEAW

-2367 IALQPTLDELKDKL
+2367 MALQPTLDELKDKL

-2387 DEADIPGIADDL
+2387 DEVDIPGIADDL
-2399 IKAGDNAVENIT
+2399 IEAGDNAVENIT

-2446 LAAYVQAMRADL
+2446 LASYLNSIRLDCSVNRENLRLILVAVQ
-2458 SVVRNMH
+2458 SVPEMNNIARS
-2465 ERYYPQFSEIGNAQI
+2465 QLTQLT
-2480 IQMKAVAQNTLRNAE
+2480 TLVTLAE
-2495 AAERIEIAVNS
+2495 ARNS
-2506 LDGNVKAVINGT
+2506 KLDDMYSWMNKVTNGVL
-2518 KRFNIK
+2518 KISMK

>member
-61 GPFKKSLEFI
+61 GPFKRSLEFI
-71 KKYDDGIY
+71 KKYDESVY
-79 NAIVRTNRLAYALR
+79 NTITRTNRLAYALR
-93 GITQSK
+93 GITQNN

-117 AKLNQELNKIEDK
+117 AKLNQELNKIDDK
-130 DDKKAFKTSIS
+130 DEKRAFKTSIS

-200 IIHTDLM
+200 IVHTNLM

-298 TDINKINRLVSEY
+298 TDISKINRLVSEY
-311 AKLVSQAELAKS
+311 AKLTSQAELATS
-323 TFKQLSR
+323 TFRRMSR
-330 EYDNANARLVSW
+330 EYDNASARLVSW
-342 FSKYRELQSIRND
+342 YSKYRELQSIRD
-355 RIRLGLDTSAIDAE
+355 KRVSLYLDTKDVDAELARIRAMFNELNTIRNGLKA
-369 ISRVRALFSEI
+369 
-380 NAIRTNLGRGNM
+380 GNEGFI
-392 DYLGMLGSRGTG
+392 GMLGSRGTG
-404 VDTALY
+404 VDTGIY
-410 NSAVKAAREEIAE
+410 NNVKKAANEEIAAREKIAKQAEKFVESEIKAE
-423 RERLI
+423 QRRNEQRLKDLDHEAIALQRNAEIQQKLQAQKERS
-428 RIRQKDEDEYNR
+428 QKKQDN
-440 RLERQ
+440 
-445 ARNVARLSAERERQN
+445 
-460 KKEADSALRE
+460 EALKE
-470 EYRVRDAKLKT
+470 EYRLRDAKLKQ
-481 LEREAKARM
+481 LDQEGRALQRNAEIQQKLQAQKERSQKKQDNEALKEEYRLRDAKLKQLD
-490 RTQELADKA
+490 QEGRALQRNAEIQQRLQAQQERFRKKADKN
-499 AADALKKQQRLDI
+499 AADAERQRQRELEVAQRRVQSLEKAYARLKEAMFVSKSFGFSTRDAEAQITRLSTEIDALKDKI
-512 ETMQFQAMLNAAME
+512 STLQTTGFKGVLGTEMYTGTGKSVTEAN
-526 RRMAAQREEAQLEAK
+526 RVAAQYE
-541 KLSSMSSQEEIQRRF
+541 
-556 VSYMEQMNA
+556 
-565 MRPKN
+565 
-570 PLFNQSGMVDLQRV
+570 
-584 YGKAFDELG
+584 
-593 VQYDKLK
+593 
-600 AKIDSY
+600 
-606 HGPTDNAGFIAWKNE
+606 
-621 LAVIEAK
+621 
-628 MQNLVTLSEQAAR
+628 R
-641 ASVAGTYKPYTTT
+641 A
-654 TKEEAQHRMQES
+654 
-666 NALKTAIQERMA
+666 N
-678 TEKRADEQRK
+678 K
-688 EAEKQRRKDE
+688 EAEKNAAIEGKRK
-698 KDAAAAEKQRQR
+698 QN
-710 EIEISTRRAESLQ
+710 IAES
-723 RALARLRSAKY
+723 
-734 TSDSFGFDTRTAAVQ
+734 
-749 ISYLEAE
+749 
-756 MRRLYDILWKLQS
+756 
-769 ADFKSALG
+769 
-777 VIGNTGNGRV
+777 GR
-787 VVGANYVA
+787 
-795 SQYEKAN
+795 
-802 RQAERGDA
+802 
-810 IEEKRKRKIYETGLQ
+810 Q

-839 AAGRLNSTI
+839 AAGRLNSTV

-854 FLQGGLVFGAQQ
+854 FMQGGLVFGAQQ

-927 VEYEDLY
+927 VEYENLY

-991 QREGKKVTTSDVK
+991 LREGKKVTTSDVK
-1004 GRITNREVS
+1004 KRITNREVS

-1094 AFTGFAIKKGITSL
+1094 AFTSFAIKRGLTSL
-1108 GSGGAASFLSNK
+1108 GSGGASSFLSNK
-1120 ANLADNAQAKLMQ
+1120 ANLADNAQAKLIQ

-1156 RSLIAYQNIN
+1156 RSLIAYQNIS

-1200 AASTNKYA
+1200 ATSTNRYA
-1208 LSWGKVGAAGMLALN
+1208 LSWGKVGVAGMLALN

-1246 LTMGVATLVSRY
+1246 LTMGVTNLVSRY

-1272 FDRRRQVAD
+1272 FDRRKQVAD

-1339 EQELKLIDEANKA
+1339 EQELKLIDEANKM
-1352 NSSRFADNGTWYEDL
+1352 NSGRFADNGTWYEDL

-1382 SVIKDID
+1382 SVIKSID

-1407 TKADQTMFNLNKSG
+1407 TSADQAMFDLNKNG
-1421 FQNYALKVKEFI
+1421 LQNYALKVKEFI

-1441 KDENLRRQATQ
+1441 KDENLRRQAVQ

-1472 ASILQAFGIYNDGW
+1472 ASVLQAFGIYNDGW

-1515 LNEGEKKKV
+1515 LNEGERKKV
-1524 AQLMNDAKNELISQ
+1524 EQLMKDAKNELISQ

-1552 SNFTAVVHLVTQ
+1552 SKFTAVISLVTQ
-1564 NYGGVFNNLQ
+1564 GWGGMFNDTQ
-1574 KELAARIPQL
+1574 MELAGRVPNDSNL
-1584 QTGIQS
+1584 
-1590 DMFSLYSN
+1590 FSLYSS
-1598 KAETWG
+1598 KVDTWG
-1604 KENSWYAARNKA
+1604 KENSWTAARNKA
-1616 KEEIDKARNEYESAK
+1616 NEEIKKAEEEYKNAK
-1631 KSNASDV
+1631 KSKASD
-1638 NDKYTEYDRLKRV
+1638 TEAKLNEFNNLKEV
-1651 ALDLLNYD
+1651 AKVLLNFDYD
-1659 YEGELKKSNK
+1659 AENKKKDTGGN
-1669 EPKGSKEDEQLKR
+1669 KEDEQLKR

-1797 YKLTADSEGAMSVA
+1797 YKLTADSEGAMSIA

-1845 LEEVL
+1845 LEKVL
-1850 GMSQGQFDSAYG
+1850 GMSQSQFDSAYG

-1873 QYQEELKKIKM
+1873 QYQDELKKIKM
-1884 ETINMIAD
+1884 ETISMIAD
-1892 VIEKNSTLEQQLKD
+1892 IIEKNSTLEQQLKD

-1914 LGLLNEMKDLTPE
+1914 LGLLNEMKDLSPE
-1927 TRKRAEEGLMKTR
+1927 TRKRAEEGLTKTR
-1940 DDKKAQVRFELF
+1940 DNKKAQVRFELF

-2028 NLIRDNKEYLDNGGN
+2028 KLISQNEYLFNRGKKVT
-2043 IIIDSAQAKKTGLK
+2043 IDAATAKKTGLK
-2057 EGQSYTKTELENEQE
+2057 EGQSYTKTELENERE

-2089 EDLSSVLNPVLDL
+2089 EALSSVLNPVLDL

-2107 MEDTALGQGMGL
+2107 IEDTALGQGMGL

-2194 TLGGIYTYRA
+2194 ALGGIYSYKA
-2204 SFDTQ
+2204 SRDTME
-2209 KTLKSVIKEYERDM
+2209 TLKKVTKDYEESM
-2223 RLWEAGGI
+2223 RLLNSSGFIDRMIGQSRSIYSKE
-2231 NRLAIKGTYTNDT
+2231 T
-2244 YQQALKAQKSGT
+2244 YQQAVKAKQSGT

-2262 ASLMAQKDELVK
+2262 ASLMAQRDELKK
-2274 QRKLEEDKKKTDAD
+2274 QRQAEEDKKKTDAD

-2367 IALQPTLDELKDKL
+2367 MALQPTLDKLKEILK
-2381 QQKGKL
+2381 QKGKL
-2387 DEADIPGIADDL
+2387 DETDIPEIADQL
-2399 IKAGDNAVENIT
+2399 IEAGNNTIDDIT
-2411 NILDALKEKGWDLS
+2411 GILDALKEKGWDLS
-2425 ENGTLSVSNSIK
+2425 ENGTLSISNSIK
-2437 NITEDTADI
+2437 SITEDTADL
-2446 LAAYVQAMRADL
+2446 LASYINQCRADL

-2480 IQMKAVAQNTLRNAE
+2480 IQMKAIAQNTLRNAE
-2495 AAERIEIAVNS
+2495 AAERIEMAVNS
-2506 LDGNVKAVINGT
+2506 LDGNMKAVINGT
-2518 KRFNIK
+2518 KRFNVK

>member
-1 MADGNVG
+1 MANGDLG
-8 SLFMTLGLK
+8 SLWFNLGIKDTTGVTLNRILKAVHEAEGSVSKLRLSYQALFDSIKKQEEQDAFAKNWNNGIKNAMKYFEMLMRIDNEQKRLSELKGISKGINTSGLVEAERMLKTIKGDLMDLQLKKFGGVDEANLANYENALRNVVKNVRNIEDAFKKDNSLSVAANNAERLKIKLEQVKNTLADIYNKQSSGMKGGFDTRYLLSAGNSLRGVQRRIATMLSDDKLLMNESKFKSLISDIAYAMEKARGKVAEYNRERSKTIAQNKELSEKKETQRKLDNGEVAYYAKIRDILLQIDALNKSISTPVMNASRLGMALPQSIGEDLRKLYSIKQTLEANMTAGRNMGLGWLK
-17 DEISIGLDK
+17 DF
-26 VAKKLSGAQ
+26 LSRNGF
-35 KYTNELQS
+35 S
-43 EIANLR
+43 EIT
-49 KELKSVSGTDIS
+49 KELKKFTGNIDEARDKYQRLFDI
-61 GPFKKSLEFI
+61 L
-71 KKYDDGIY
+71 
-79 NAIVRTNRLAYALR
+79 NRLR
-93 GITQSK
+93 
-99 DGKININL
+99 
-107 SNIPVAIREL
+107 V
-117 AKLNQELNKIEDK
+117 
-130 DDKKAFKTSIS
+130 
-141 NATDYLKLLQTIE
+141 E
-154 RKKAEL
+154 R
-160 NEIALSS
+160 S
-167 RNIDKGVI
+167 R
-175 ASARSAIN
+175 
-183 SIQSEISRQL
+183 
-193 FNIQNGS
+193 
-200 IIHTDLM
+200 
-207 PNIKKLLSMSI
+207 
-218 TEMGDYM
+218 
-225 RNLKKDNP
+225 
-233 LSVFVNSADMLTSK
+233 
-247 IAAANKKILEMQALM
+247 AN
-262 RGSKVPGLFDTSA
+262 V
-275 LNGLRGVV
+275 
-283 GKMQSLINKEGKGEK
+283 
-298 TDINKINRLVSEY
+298 
-311 AKLVSQAELAKS
+311 
-323 TFKQLSR
+323 
-330 EYDNANARLVSW
+330 
-342 FSKYRELQSIRND
+342 
-355 RIRLGLDTSAIDAE
+355 LGLDTQKLDNDIAHVLDKMHTLRGIVQTGIGNVGDITGIDNRTLRNIE
-369 ISRVRALFSEI
+369 GNIQSQKRANNE
-380 NAIRTNLGRGNM
+380 
-392 DYLGMLGSRGTG
+392 
-404 VDTALY
+404 
-410 NSAVKAAREEIAE
+410 KE
-423 RERLI
+423 RSNE
-428 RIRQKDEDEYNR
+428 
-440 RLERQ
+440 LEG
-445 ARNVARLSAERERQN
+445 
-460 KKEADSALRE
+460 KH
-470 EYRVRDAKLKT
+470 
-481 LEREAKARM
+481 
-490 RTQELADKA
+490 
-499 AADALKKQQRLDI
+499 
-512 ETMQFQAMLNAAME
+512 
-526 RRMAAQREEAQLEAK
+526 
-541 KLSSMSSQEEIQRRF
+541 QEEL
-556 VSYMEQMNA
+556 N
-565 MRPKN
+565 
-570 PLFNQSGMVDLQRV
+570 
-584 YGKAFDELG
+584 
-593 VQYDKLK
+593 
-600 AKIDSY
+600 
-606 HGPTDNAGFIAWKNE
+606 
-621 LAVIEAK
+621 
-628 MQNLVTLSEQAAR
+628 
-641 ASVAGTYKPYTTT
+641 
-654 TKEEAQHRMQES
+654 
-666 NALKTAIQERMA
+666 KT
-678 TEKRADEQRK
+678 
-688 EAEKQRRKDE
+688 
-698 KDAAAAEKQRQR
+698 
-710 EIEISTRRAESLQ
+710 
-723 RALARLRSAKY
+723 
-734 TSDSFGFDTRTAAVQ
+734 
-749 ISYLEAE
+749 
-756 MRRLYDILWKLQS
+756 
-769 ADFKSALG
+769 
-777 VIGNTGNGRV
+777 GR
-787 VVGANYVA
+787 
-795 SQYEKAN
+795 
-802 RQAERGDA
+802 
-810 IEEKRKRKIYETGLQ
+810 Q
-825 IQSSLVKGFKDANN
+825 IQSSLVRGFKDANN
-839 AAGRLNSTI
+839 AAGRLNSTV

-854 FLQGGLVFGAQQ
+854 FMQGGLVFGAQQ

-927 VEYEDLY
+927 VEYENLY

-991 QREGKKVTTSDVK
+991 LREGKKITTSDVK
-1004 GRITNREVS
+1004 KRITNREVS

-1063 DSIIGGTFK
+1063 DSVIGGTFK

-1094 AFTGFAIKKGITSL
+1094 AFTSFAIKRGLTSL

-1156 RSLIAYQNIN
+1156 RSLIAYQNIS

-1200 AASTNKYA
+1200 AASTNRYA

-1246 LTMGVATLVSRY
+1246 LTMGVTTLVSRY

-1272 FDRRRQVAD
+1272 FDRRKQVAD

-1352 NSSRFADNGTWYEDL
+1352 NSGRFADNGTWYEDL
-1367 LGITGKGRDSYSGFM
+1367 LGITGKGRNSYNSFM
-1382 SVIKDID
+1382 SVIKSID
-1389 KSASS
+1389 KSASN

-1407 TKADQTMFNLNKSG
+1407 TSADQAMFNLNKNG
-1421 FQNYALKVKEFI
+1421 LQNYALKVKEFI

-1441 KDENLRRQATQ
+1441 KDENLRRQAVQ

-1472 ASILQAFGIYNDGW
+1472 ASVLQAFGIYNDGW

-1503 PEIALKIKSDQS
+1503 PEIALKIKSDQT

-1524 AQLMNDAKNELISQ
+1524 AQLMNDAKSELINR

-1552 SNFTAVVHLVTQ
+1552 SKFTAVISLVAQ
-1564 NYGGVFNNLQ
+1564 GWGGFYNDMQ
-1574 KELAARIPQL
+1574 KEIAGRVPQNLGKEML
-1584 QTGIQS
+1584 QY
-1590 DMFSLYSN
+1590 YSGLVDS
-1598 KAETWG
+1598 WG
-1604 KENSWYAARNKA
+1604 KEGDWYSARNKA
-1616 KEEIDKARNEYESAK
+1616 QSDISLARNQYKSAVDSKSEKAGEYKKKYENLMLAAK
-1631 KSNASDV
+1631 I
-1638 NDKYTEYDRLKRV
+1638 
-1651 ALDLLNYD
+1651 LLNYD

-1712 RKDGEFDP
+1712 RKDGEFEP
-1720 VFKYGLNNITD
+1720 VFKYGLKNITD

-1744 ANTADRKDYKNQA
+1744 ANTADRKDYRDQA

-1782 QLGIISEQYEVYKKM
+1782 QLGIISEQYEVYKKI
-1797 YKLTADSEGAMSVA
+1797 YKITSDSNGAMSIA
-1811 FGGGMATK
+1811 FGSRVGTN

-1825 KGEMAKILPTHNKN
+1825 KSKIAEILPVHNKN
-1839 TGLTYS
+1839 TGNNYS
-1845 LEEVL
+1845 IANVL
-1850 GMSQGQFDSAYG
+1850 GMSQSQFDNAYG
-1862 KNNSRLSVLFS
+1862 KSSSRLSEYFKAYKDE
-1873 QYQEELKKIKM
+1873 QNKIKT
-1884 ETINMIAD
+1884 ETISMIAD
-1892 VIEKNSTLEQQLKD
+1892 VVEKNRTLEQQ
-1906 IDTEYEYQ
+1906 IADTNAELEYQ
-1914 LGLLNEMKDLTPE
+1914 LNLINKQEGLTPDMK
-1927 TRKRAEEGLMKTR
+1927 KRAKEGLYKTR
-1940 DDKKAQVRFELF
+1940 NDKVASLQFEMF
-1952 KQNSDWV
+1952 KENSDWV

-1999 ALEKLRSKSIER
+1999 ALEKLRDKSIER

-2028 NLIRDNKEYLDNGGN
+2028 ELISQNGYLFNRGKKVL
-2043 IIIDSAQAKKTGLK
+2043 IDVTTAKKTGLR
-2057 EGQSYTKTELENEQE
+2057 EGQSYTKAELENEQE

-2077 FPESLAALQKKF
+2077 FPASIAALQKKF
-2089 EDLSSVLNPVLDL
+2089 EALSGVLNPVLDL

-2107 MEDTALGQGMGL
+2107 MEDNILGQGMGL
-2119 ASGAFSAASGV
+2119 VSNALGAASGV
-2130 ASGLNALGLSS
+2130 SSGLSALGLSS

-2149 GAGLSVVSGLFAMHD
+2149 GAGLSIVSGIFAMHD

-2179 EMENMTKNIESGLES
+2179 EMENMTKNIESVLES
-2194 TLGGIYTYRA
+2194 TLGGIYSYRA
-2204 SFDTQ
+2204 SRDTMEI
-2209 KTLKSVIKEYERDM
+2209 LKKVTRNYDENM
-2223 RLWEAGGI
+2223 RLLNSSNFIANMIGQSMSVYSRE
-2231 NRLAIKGTYTNDT
+2231 TYN
-2244 YQQALKAQKSGT
+2244 QAVKARQSGT

-2262 ASLMAQKDELVK
+2262 ASLMAQRDELKK
-2274 QRKLEEDKKKTDAD
+2274 QRQAEEDKKKTDED

-2303 IDDFAQTFLN
+2303 IDDFARTFLN

-2345 HDKVQELIKDLT
+2345 HDKVRELIKDLT

-2367 IALQPTLDELKDKL
+2367 MALQPTLDKLKTLL

-2387 DEADIPGIADDL
+2387 DEVDIPGIADDL
-2399 IKAGDNAVENIT
+2399 IEAGGNAVEGIT

-2437 NITEDTADI
+2437 SITEDTADLLASYLNAIRLDVSVNRENLRLI
-2446 LAAYVQAMRADL
+2446 LVAVQ
-2458 SVVRNMH
+2458 SVPELNNIARS
-2465 ERYYPQFSEIGNAQI
+2465 QLTQLTTL
-2480 IQMKAVAQNTLRNAE
+2480 VALAE
-2495 AAERIEIAVNS
+2495 ARNS
-2506 LDGNVKAVINGT
+2506 KLDDMYSWMNKVTNGVL
-2518 KRFNIK
+2518 KISMK

>member
-1 MADGNVG
+1 MANGDLG
-8 SLFMTLGLK
+8 SLWFNLGIKDTTGVTLNRILKAVHDAEGSVSKLRLSYQALFDSIKKQEEKDAFAKNWEPGIKNAMKYFEMLMRIDNEQKRLSELKGISKGINTSGLVEAERMLKTIKGDLMDLQLKKFGGVDEANLANYENALRNVVKNVKNIEDAFKKDNSLSVAANNAERLKIKLEQVKNTLADIYNKQSSGMKGGFDTRYLLSAGNSLRGVQRRIATMLSDDKLLMNESKFKSLISDIAYAMEKARGKVAEYNRERSKTIAQNKELSEKKETQRKLDNGEVAYYAKIRDILLQIDALNKSISTPVMNASRLGMALPQSIGEDLRKLYSIKQTLETNMAAGRNMGLGWLK
-17 DEISIGLDK
+17 DFLNRNGF
-26 VAKKLSGAQ
+26 
-35 KYTNELQS
+35 S
-43 EIANLR
+43 EIT
-49 KELKSVSGTDIS
+49 KELKKFTGNID
-61 GPFKKSLEFI
+61 EARD
-71 KKYDDGIY
+71 KYQRLFD
-79 NAIVRTNRLAYALR
+79 VLNRLR
-93 GITQSK
+93 
-99 DGKININL
+99 
-107 SNIPVAIREL
+107 V
-117 AKLNQELNKIEDK
+117 
-130 DDKKAFKTSIS
+130 
-141 NATDYLKLLQTIE
+141 E
-154 RKKAEL
+154 R
-160 NEIALSS
+160 S
-167 RNIDKGVI
+167 R
-175 ASARSAIN
+175 
-183 SIQSEISRQL
+183 
-193 FNIQNGS
+193 
-200 IIHTDLM
+200 
-207 PNIKKLLSMSI
+207 
-218 TEMGDYM
+218 
-225 RNLKKDNP
+225 
-233 LSVFVNSADMLTSK
+233 
-247 IAAANKKILEMQALM
+247 AN
-262 RGSKVPGLFDTSA
+262 V
-275 LNGLRGVV
+275 
-283 GKMQSLINKEGKGEK
+283 
-298 TDINKINRLVSEY
+298 
-311 AKLVSQAELAKS
+311 
-323 TFKQLSR
+323 
-330 EYDNANARLVSW
+330 
-342 FSKYRELQSIRND
+342 
-355 RIRLGLDTSAIDAE
+355 LGLDTQKLDNDIAHVLDRLHVLRGIAQTGIGNVGDITGID
-369 ISRVRALFSEI
+369 
-380 NAIRTNLGRGNM
+380 NRTLRNIEKDVQSQKRLN
-392 DYLGMLGSRGTG
+392 
-404 VDTALY
+404 
-410 NSAVKAAREEIAE
+410 NEKE
-423 RERLI
+423 RSNE
-428 RIRQKDEDEYNR
+428 
-440 RLERQ
+440 LER
-445 ARNVARLSAERERQN
+445 
-460 KKEADSALRE
+460 KH
-470 EYRVRDAKLKT
+470 
-481 LEREAKARM
+481 
-490 RTQELADKA
+490 
-499 AADALKKQQRLDI
+499 
-512 ETMQFQAMLNAAME
+512 
-526 RRMAAQREEAQLEAK
+526 
-541 KLSSMSSQEEIQRRF
+541 QEEL
-556 VSYMEQMNA
+556 N
-565 MRPKN
+565 
-570 PLFNQSGMVDLQRV
+570 
-584 YGKAFDELG
+584 
-593 VQYDKLK
+593 
-600 AKIDSY
+600 
-606 HGPTDNAGFIAWKNE
+606 
-621 LAVIEAK
+621 
-628 MQNLVTLSEQAAR
+628 
-641 ASVAGTYKPYTTT
+641 
-654 TKEEAQHRMQES
+654 
-666 NALKTAIQERMA
+666 KT
-678 TEKRADEQRK
+678 
-688 EAEKQRRKDE
+688 
-698 KDAAAAEKQRQR
+698 
-710 EIEISTRRAESLQ
+710 
-723 RALARLRSAKY
+723 
-734 TSDSFGFDTRTAAVQ
+734 
-749 ISYLEAE
+749 
-756 MRRLYDILWKLQS
+756 
-769 ADFKSALG
+769 
-777 VIGNTGNGRV
+777 GR
-787 VVGANYVA
+787 
-795 SQYEKAN
+795 
-802 RQAERGDA
+802 
-810 IEEKRKRKIYETGLQ
+810 Q

-854 FLQGGLVFGAQQ
+854 FMQGGLVFGAQQ

-927 VEYEDLY
+927 VEYENLY

-1797 YKLTADSEGAMSVA
+1797 YKLTADSEGAMSIA

-1873 QYQEELKKIKM
+1873 QYQDELKKIKM
-1884 ETINMIAD
+1884 ETISMIAD
-1892 VIEKNSTLEQQLKD
+1892 IIEKNSTLEQQLKD

-2119 ASGAFSAASGV
+2119 ASGALSAASGV

-2262 ASLMAQKDELVK
+2262 ASLMAQRDELKK
-2274 QRKLEEDKKKTDAD
+2274 QRQAEEDKKKTDAD

-2367 IALQPTLDELKDKL
+2367 MALQPTLDELKDKL

-2446 LAAYVQAMRADL
+2446 LASYLNQCRADL

-2480 IQMKAVAQNTLRNAE
+2480 IQMKAIAQNTLRNAE
-2495 AAERIEIAVNS
+2495 AAERIEVAVNS
-2506 LDGNVKAVINGT
+2506 LDGNIKAVINGT
-2518 KRFNIK
+2518 KKFSMK

>member
-26 VAKKLSGAQ
+26 VTKKLSSAQ
-35 KYTNELQS
+35 KYTDDLQK
-43 EIANLR
+43 EVGNLR
-49 KELKSVSGTDIS
+49 KELKSASGTDIS

-175 ASARSAIN
+175 ASARNAIN
-183 SIQSEISRQL
+183 GIQQEISKQL

-200 IIHTDLM
+200 LINTAIM
-207 PNIKKLLSMSI
+207 PEIKKLLSMSI
-218 TEMGDYM
+218 TEIGDYM

-233 LSVFVNSADMLTSK
+233 LSVFANSADMLTSK

-1236 GGLPGLILTV
+1236 GGLPGVILTV

-1552 SNFTAVVHLVTQ
+1552 SKFTAVISLVTQ
-1564 NYGGVFNNLQ
+1564 GWGGMFNDTQ
-1574 KELAARIPQL
+1574 MELAGRVPNDSNL
-1584 QTGIQS
+1584 
-1590 DMFSLYSN
+1590 FSLYSS
-1598 KAETWG
+1598 KVDTWG
-1604 KENSWYAARNKA
+1604 KENSWTAARNKA
-1616 KEEIDKARNEYESAK
+1616 NEEIKKAEEEYKNAK
-1631 KSNASDV
+1631 KSKAS
-1638 NDKYTEYDRLKRV
+1638 NTEAKLNEFNNLKEV
-1651 ALDLLNYD
+1651 AKVLLNFDYD
-1659 YEGELKKSNK
+1659 AENKKKDTGGN
-1669 EPKGSKEDEQLKR
+1669 KEDEQLKR

-1797 YKLTADSEGAMSVA
+1797 YKLTADSEGAMSIA

-1839 TGLTYS
+1839 TGLSYS

-1873 QYQEELKKIKM
+1873 QYQDELKKIKM
-1884 ETINMIAD
+1884 ETISMIAD
-1892 VIEKNSTLEQQLKD
+1892 IIEKNSTLEQQLKD

-1914 LGLLNEMKDLTPE
+1914 LGLLNEMKNLSPE

-1940 DDKKAQVRFELF
+1940 DNKKAQVRFELF

-2028 NLIRDNKEYLDNGGN
+2028 ELIRQNEYLFNRGKKVT
-2043 IIIDSAQAKKTGLK
+2043 IDAATAKKTGLK
-2057 EGQSYTKTELENEQE
+2057 EGQSYTKTELENERE

-2089 EDLSSVLNPVLDL
+2089 EALSSVLNPVLDL

-2262 ASLMAQKDELVK
+2262 ASLMAQRDELKK
-2274 QRKLEEDKKKTDAD
+2274 QRQAEEDKKKTDAD

-2367 IALQPTLDELKDKL
+2367 MALQPTLDELKDKL

-2446 LAAYVQAMRADL
+2446 LASYLNQCRADL

-2480 IQMKAVAQNTLRNAE
+2480 IQMKAIAQNTLRNAE
-2495 AAERIEIAVNS
+2495 AAERIEVAVNS
-2506 LDGNVKAVINGT
+2506 LDGNIKAVINGT
-2518 KRFNIK
+2518 KKFSMK